1 MICLLPIS
9 FLSKVLVPW
18 AEELGEVTTEAGA
31 APPGEATVTDASL
44 EEEIP
49 EVEDFGNSA
58 YVYKRDYNSAVYSNY
73 ASEYLIFTGGYLGST
88 PFKVYDDSGRQTEG
102 YCMQAHIKAP
112 PAGRDN
118 AVHYVEGTNNATEA
132 DKAAA
137 TALAEFA
144 FGGYATD
151 PNVEC
156 WFNDTTNVEDG
167 GTYGT
172 YLVSDGAG
180 GVRVA
185 RGLMIRGVVYE
196 MSYEQARSITQTA
209 VHATCTI
216 YDSKITSVTARDGNP
231 NVAAAYNKLCTIAN
245 TASAVV
251 ANNNATHDFHEL
263 VVTMNGD
270 GVETAYSSS
279 QKFVLTIYNNKT
291 GAWDTCKST
300 DKLSEDYKDASGNVK
315 MKLVY
320 DSFGICNNL
329 TSSDSGTLHADDP
342 HKTVSYN
349 YNPYKVGNST
359 AHFDYFKVYE
369 ATGNQVDFTVTY
381 DKVTAGTV
389 RKHVPY
395 EGDAAHQV
403 SENVN
408 TFGQT
413 ATITCKYSDLRG
425 KPLKIAYY
433 TEDAMAHAKYYNGT
447 NYAARMYKNADY
459 QDTFVLNSSQRLSK
473 NGSVSLQAESLSHVT
488 LKKSS
493 SNPNCSNNNPLYD
506 LAGTTYTLY
515 TDVNAKNVAKTVSGS
530 NAVLTCNSAGNTN
543 TLEMPIGTYYAKET
557 AVGKG
562 YLKSDQVLGPFILTA
577 ANTVGNPYVI
587 NTTDTP
593 VDDPISVALTK
604 TNNSNVPIKG
614 AVYCIE
620 YYPGIQTYSESEA
633 QTKHTGSVSKWYFE
647 TDANGKVIFLLSPTA
662 SGYNSSPFF
671 TDPMGDRTI
680 PLGTVI
686 MYEKKAP
693 ANYTKSSTHWVFQV
707 RQEGSGGEAWLYGMD
722 NGVEKQYKNGTTV
735 SDTNAPKFSD
745 TPIPVNLT
753 VQKKNGNTAPQ
764 QGSTGDVTLE
774 GAVFGLYVKRDIV
787 DESTGE
793 TKVKA
798 ENYSVDTP
806 LTHSDGT
813 PVIDPTTGKQV
824 VAKAGTAKAIRI
836 SVATGKDGKIDFNGL
851 FPAKNADDYYVV
863 ELCAPKDFYRDKTE
877 HPVDLRDNRTDAEK
891 SNVNYTALSKHL
903 DVTNQPIM
911 QPIHVKKYVPVK
923 DGNTTKIKPL
933 NGAGFSVYLISSL
946 KGDISACKV
955 TNADGSVSYNFKSY
969 DFSNETGEVVTDDGE
984 RVLVTGSGDNDDGEV
999 TSIDLMP
1006 GTYVIVETKT
1016 PEGYETVDPMVVT
1029 LPRYRKDSAG
1039 NFVLDANGDPKIYA
1053 TTSVSPTDMT
1063 IEKYL
1068 KINKKDKSTNEFVL
1082 QNKAK
1087 FSIWDISGADS
1098 SEYSKDPKTYGKQVT
1113 QQRQTENGYT
1123 DVSIFETND
1132 EGFLLLFEAF
1142 KYGEYTIV
1150 EEEAPTG
1157 YDKDD
1162 NITFSVRQDG
1172 IYLWANNQWVKA
1184 TTYSNKVGDTEYE
1197 YWEVDF
1203 YDAPFSLEIAK
1214 ADWETGDWVPNAELT
1229 IYKAMDK
1236 AGHIAIGEDGKPV
1249 VLVARDESGKDVE
1262 AVWVT
1267 SAGIKKF
1274 DKVPSGWYVIRETK
1288 APTEDGY
1295 ATCADKVVYVGNDET
1310 IAPGGKMTISGDETV
1325 YYSFSYD
1332 KDGVTIAN
1340 VAEYEY
1346 NTKNGKVALY
1356 DKPITVE
1363 LSKIDSATEK
1373 ELPGAVLTLYRMDND
1388 GDTKIETWTS
1398 TSESHV
1404 IKYLTPGRYKL
1415 HEDTVPLGYYTTQN
1429 TIEFDVYDSEEIQK
1443 CVMINHPIE
1452 VTFDKQSVNLGGA
1465 SMKGATLALYRVSD
1479 GPAFAT
1485 ATDATTSDASSSDA
1499 TVSDATNSDA
1509 EGLRLV
1515 ERWVS
1520 DGTPHTIKYLTPG
1533 DYRLIEEK
1541 TPYGYTTSNS
1551 IDFSISDQK
1560 AAEAVVMYDEP
1571 IKCYVQIFKHGE
1583 MLTTTEIV
1591 ECEYGKYT
1599 KFKWEDAPI
1608 SQISFDVYDEDDN
1621 LVDTIVTD
1629 ENGTG
1634 ISKELAFGSYKIKER
1649 VPDGWVDNHVVYNVK
1664 FTWLQ
1669 GMTETNLT
1677 ASVTINNESCNTQIN
1692 INKVGEEAVLNN
1704 KGEYEYVEK
1713 PLKGVL
1719 FGVYAKDAIKDYSGK
1734 EIAAADTCVGYAVT
1748 DSNGVASC
1756 DSKLVRG
1763 EYYYKELKTAGP
1775 QYVMD
1780 EDLHPF
1786 TLILANSKISTF
1798 NVNETLPIKNVLAR
1812 GNIKVLKVNKD
1823 GRAPLAGAEFDV
1835 FNADGKIVDHLVT
1848 GADGTAMTKV
1858 LPYGKYS
1865 LRETKAPTG
1874 FVLSKAAFDTEII
1887 ANGDVPLLEITNS
1900 TITKLGS
1907 KGIFIVVGLAVIFA
1921 GLVTVICFKLR
1932 RK

>member
-1 MICLLPIS
+1 MLICLLPITL
-9 FLSKVLVPW
+9 LSKVLVPW
-18 AEELGEVTTEAGA
+18 ADELGEVTTEAGA
-31 APPGEATVTDASL
+31 APPGDATVTDASKDDVWVDISDPIL
-44 EEEIP
+44 TWEEVQMLYAPPAHQESRFPHIHDMYWGYFSGVRATLYCIAVNANDKEYATHGYCYQHGVSTDTYGTVLSAVDGHTEFSQDSYTNIAKALAYAKHWSPMPGVVWNGFTSDGGNNEHTKNDNAVVALSCSYFSGASEETSKASTIYGYGTGYYGNSPRAYIDALNAISYKDLPFLVDGVNGVSKGKRCGVTGRTKADKSEDGLLMSDVLTVDASSDLVWNYAIP
-49 EVEDFGNSA
+49 ANYKFRVYTNAELTQYTDYNAGSTVSLRGGNQFRVYANPIVGNKTVTFDFGNNTK
-58 YVYKRDYNSAVYSNY
+58 YIM
-73 ASEYLIFTGGYLGST
+73 YLTCWVSPGGLQNVVTGDLSFS
-88 PFKVYDDSGRQTEG
+88 PFSFQVEW
-102 YCMQAHIKAP
+102 
-112 PAGRDN
+112 
-118 AVHYVEGTNNATEA
+118 EGT
-132 DKAAA
+132 
-137 TALAEFA
+137 
-144 FGGYATD
+144 
-151 PNVEC
+151 
-156 WFNDTTNVEDG
+156 
-167 GTYGT
+167 
-172 YLVSDGAG
+172 
-180 GVRVA
+180 
-185 RGLMIRGVVYE
+185 
-196 MSYEQARSITQTA
+196 
-209 VHATCTI
+209 
-216 YDSKITSVTARDGNP
+216 
-231 NVAAAYNKLCTIAN
+231 
-245 TASAVV
+245 
-251 ANNNATHDFHEL
+251 
-263 VVTMNGD
+263 
-270 GVETAYSSS
+270 
-279 QKFVLTIYNNKT
+279 
-291 GAWDTCKST
+291 
-300 DKLSEDYKDASGNVK
+300 
-315 MKLVY
+315 
-320 DSFGICNNL
+320 
-329 TSSDSGTLHADDP
+329 
-342 HKTVSYN
+342 
-349 YNPYKVGNST
+349 
-359 AHFDYFKVYE
+359 
-369 ATGNQVDFTVTY
+369 
-381 DKVTAGTV
+381 
-389 RKHVPY
+389 
-395 EGDAAHQV
+395 
-403 SENVN
+403 
-408 TFGQT
+408 
-413 ATITCKYSDLRG
+413 
-425 KPLKIAYY
+425 
-433 TEDAMAHAKYYNGT
+433 
-447 NYAARMYKNADY
+447 
-459 QDTFVLNSSQRLSK
+459 
-473 NGSVSLQAESLSHVT
+473 SHVT
-488 LKKSS
+488 LKKTS

-506 LAGTTYTLY
+506 LAGTQYTVY
-515 TDVNAKNVAKTVSGS
+515 NEDGVTVAKTVSGS

-543 TLEMPIGTYYAKET
+543 TLEMPIGKYVVKET
-557 AVGKG
+557 KAGKG
-562 YLKSDQVLGPFILTA
+562 YQLNKSTIAIELTA
-577 ANTVGNPYVI
+577 SNTVDNPYII
-587 NTTDTP
+587 NTTDKP

-604 TNNSNVPIKG
+604 ENNNKVPIKG

-647 TDANGKVIFLLSPTA
+647 TDANGEVVFLTSPTA
-662 SGYNSSPFF
+662 AGYSSSPFF
-671 TDPMGDRTI
+671 IGALGGRTI

-686 MYEKKAP
+686 MYEEKAP
-693 ANYTKSSTHWVFQV
+693 DNYTKSDKHWVFQV
-707 RQEGSGGEAWLYGMD
+707 RQASDDLAYMYGMD
-722 NGVEKQYKNGTTV
+722 NGVEKCYDGVNV

-753 VQKKNGNTAPQ
+753 VQKKNGNPTPQ
-764 QGSTGDVTLE
+764 QGSIGDVTLE
-774 GAVFGLYVKRDIV
+774 GAVFALYAQRDVV
-787 DESTGE
+787 DTATGE
-793 TKVKA
+793 IKA
-798 ENYSVDTP
+798 RDEKYTVNTP
-806 LTHSDGT
+806 LTHKDGT

-824 VAKAGTAKAIRI
+824 IAKAGDSKPLQI
-836 SVATGKDGKIDFNGL
+836 SETTGVDGKITFKDIFT
-851 FPAKNADDYYVV
+851 AKNADDYYVV
-863 ELCAPKDFYRDKTE
+863 ELCAPKDFYRDKAK
-877 HPVDLRDNRTDAEK
+877 HSVDLRDNRTDAEK

-903 DVTNQPIM
+903 DVTDQPIK
-911 QPIHVKKYVPVK
+911 QPIHVKKYTPVK
-923 DGNTTKIKPL
+923 VGNTTEIKPL

-946 KGDISACKV
+946 KGDVSSCKIM
-955 TNADGSVSYNFKSY
+955 NADGSISYNFKSY

-1006 GTYVIVETKT
+1006 GTYVVVETQT

-1029 LPRYRKDSAG
+1029 LPRYRKD
-1039 NFVLDANGDPKIYA
+1039 ANGNIVKDNNDDPRIYA
-1053 TTSVSPTDMT
+1053 TTSVSPTDGP

-1068 KINKKDKSTNEFVL
+1068 KINKKDKSTSEFVF
-1082 QNKAK
+1082 QNRAK
-1087 FSIWDISGADS
+1087 FSIWNISGTNT

-1113 QQRQTENGYT
+1113 QQRQTETGYT
-1123 DVSIFETND
+1123 DVSTFETND
-1132 EGFLLLFEAF
+1132 EGYLMLFEPF
-1142 KYGEYTIV
+1142 KYGEYAIV
-1150 EEEAPTG
+1150 EEEAPVG
-1157 YDKDD
+1157 FDKAEP
-1162 NITFSVRQDG
+1162 IIFSVRQDG
-1172 IYLWANNQWVKA
+1172 VYLWVNNSWEKA
-1184 TTYSNKVGDTEYE
+1184 AVYTNATGETEYE

-1203 YDAPFSLEIAK
+1203 YDAPFSLEVAK
-1214 ADWETGDWVPNAELT
+1214 ADWETGKWVPNAELT
-1229 IYKAMDK
+1229 IYKALDK
-1236 AGHIAIGEDGKPV
+1236 AGHVALDESGNPV
-1249 VLVARDESGKDVE
+1249 ILEARDESGKTVK

-1267 SAGIKKF
+1267 AGGIKKF

-1465 SMKGATLALYRVSD
+1465 SVKGATLALYRVSD

-1509 EGLRLV
+1509 EGLQLV

-1541 TPYGYTTSNS
+1541 TPYGCTTSNS

-1599 KFKWEDAPI
+1599 KFKWEDAPM
-1608 SQISFDVYDEDDN
+1608 SQISFDVYDEDGN

-1692 INKVGEEAVLNN
+1692 INKVGEEAVLNS

-1719 FGVYAKDAIKDYSGK
+1719 FGIYAKDAIKDYSGK

-1848 GADGTAMTKV
+1848 GTDGTAMTKV

-1874 FVLSKAAFDTEII
+1874 FVLSKATFDTEII

>member
-1 MICLLPIS
+1 MKSKKKKRLLILIGILMVCLLPIS

-31 APPGEATVTDASL
+31 APPGDATVTDAANDPAIDVGRTLLSGIQNGSVKYTDLSVEQAVQVVKAILCSKEDFAWFCSL
-44 EEEIP
+44 DDSQAKKIFSVDKRRIQFEFETLMKDNTDMSFVKDMS
-49 EVEDFGNSA
+49 VEDYDKFFGTTEGKSVISTVMNGKTVDATAAADGGFNMNITSCAPGHEGILQILPLGKHYVHCIEGGHYVSGSNKPPYGWMEVNGSKFYLMCGNDNKEINSFFA
-58 YVYKRDYNSAVYSNY
+58 FSTKSIEAEEWEISVAFPSATQMYFDYYWTKKGGAQPSNEVPDRDFHDALGKLM
-73 ASEYLIFTGGYLGST
+73 EGEGST
-88 PFKVYDDSGRQTEG
+88 SSYNGKSYAYPGSWNDVIRSERYKVFD
-102 YCMQAHIKAP
+102 
-112 PAGRDN
+112 
-118 AVHYVEGTNNATEA
+118 A
-132 DKAAA
+132 D
-137 TALAEFA
+137 
-144 FGGYATD
+144 
-151 PNVEC
+151 
-156 WFNDTTNVEDG
+156 
-167 GTYGT
+167 
-172 YLVSDGAG
+172 
-180 GVRVA
+180 
-185 RGLMIRGVVYE
+185 
-196 MSYEQARSITQTA
+196 
-209 VHATCTI
+209 
-216 YDSKITSVTARDGNP
+216 
-231 NVAAAYNKLCTIAN
+231 
-245 TASAVV
+245 
-251 ANNNATHDFHEL
+251 
-263 VVTMNGD
+263 
-270 GVETAYSSS
+270 
-279 QKFVLTIYNNKT
+279 T
-291 GAWDTCKST
+291 GA
-300 DKLSEDYKDASGNVK
+300 E
-315 MKLVY
+315 
-320 DSFGICNNL
+320 
-329 TSSDSGTLHADDP
+329 
-342 HKTVSYN
+342 
-349 YNPYKVGNST
+349 
-359 AHFDYFKVYE
+359 
-369 ATGNQVDFTVTY
+369 
-381 DKVTAGTV
+381 
-389 RKHVPY
+389 
-395 EGDAAHQV
+395 
-403 SENVN
+403 
-408 TFGQT
+408 
-413 ATITCKYSDLRG
+413 
-425 KPLKIAYY
+425 
-433 TEDAMAHAKYYNGT
+433 
-447 NYAARMYKNADY
+447 
-459 QDTFVLNSSQRLSK
+459 LNSSSLLEMSVVDGQQITHKLRFETGTSYFGTTITVPQGTVFHYYQGANQYDVVGGQRVTVPNGTIGYFYAPLST
-473 NGSVSLQAESLSHVT
+473 NGVIAAETVSAGWYVETTYRFECKGKPVQISTGKRLPVQQLLCPITKQPSLNFSIKAATTSHVT

-506 LAGTTYTLY
+506 LAGTQYTLY
-515 TDVNAKNVAKTVSGS
+515 TDVNATNVAKTVSGS

-543 TLEMPIGTYYAKET
+543 TLEMPIGTYYAKEMK
-557 AVGKG
+557 AGKG
-562 YLKSDQVLGPFILTA
+562 YLKSDQILGPFILTA
-577 ANTVGNPYVI
+577 ANTVDNPYVI

-686 MYEKKAP
+686 MYEEKAP
-693 ANYTKSSTHWVFQV
+693 ENYTKSSTHWVFQV
-707 RQEGSGGEAWLYGMD
+707 RQEGSGGEAWLYGME
-722 NGVEKQYKNGTTV
+722 GGTEKRYDNGTTV

-753 VQKKNGNTAPQ
+753 VQKKNGNPSPA

-798 ENYSVDTP
+798 ENYSVGTP

-836 SVATGKDGKIDFNGL
+836 SVATGKDGKISFNEL

-863 ELCAPKDFYRDKTE
+863 ELCAPKDFYRDKAE
-877 HPVDLRDNRTDAEK
+877 HSVDLRDNRTDAEK
-891 SNVNYTALSKHL
+891 SDVNYTALSKHL

-923 DGNTTKIKPL
+923 DGNTTKIEPL

-1053 TTSVSPTDMT
+1053 TTSVSPTDMQ

-1172 IYLWANNQWVKA
+1172 IYLWARNQWVKA
-1184 TTYSNKVGDTEYE
+1184 ETYSNKVGDTEYDF
-1197 YWEVDF
+1197 WEVNF

-1262 AVWVT
+1262 AAWVT
-1267 SAGIKKF
+1267 SAGIKRF

-1288 APTEDGY
+1288 TPTQEGY
-1295 ATCADKVVYVGNDET
+1295 ATCPDRVVYVGNDET
-1310 IAPGGKMTISGDETV
+1310 IAPNGKMTISGDETV
-1325 YYSFSYD
+1325 YFSFTYD
-1332 KDGVTIAN
+1332 DDGVTIAN
-1340 VAEYEY
+1340 VPEYEAD
-1346 NTKNGKVALY
+1346 TKNGKVALY

-1363 LSKIDSATEK
+1363 ISKIDAATEK
-1373 ELPGAVLTLYRMDND
+1373 ELPGAVLTLYRVDED
-1388 GDTKIETWTS
+1388 EDTVIETWTS
-1398 TSESHV
+1398 TETSHV
-1404 IKYLTPGRYKL
+1404 VKYLTPGRYKL
-1415 HEDTVPLGYYTTQN
+1415 HEDTVPLGYYTTEN
-1429 TIEFDVYDSEEIQK
+1429 TIEFDVSNTEEIQK
-1443 CVMINHPIE
+1443 CVMVNHPIE
-1452 VTFDKQSVNLGGA
+1452 VTFDKQSINLGGT
-1465 SMKGATLALYRVSD
+1465 SLPGATLALYRISE

-1485 ATDATTSDASSSDA
+1485 ATDATASDASSSDA
-1499 TVSDATNSDA
+1499 TVSDASNSDA
-1509 EGLRLV
+1509 DGLQLV
-1515 ERWVS
+1515 KRWVT
-1520 DGTPHTIKYLTPG
+1520 DGKPYTIKYLTPG

-1541 TPYGYTTSNS
+1541 TPEGYTTAAS
-1551 IDFSISDQK
+1551 IDFNISDQK
-1560 AAEAVVMYDEP
+1560 AAEAIVMYDEP

-1583 MLTTTEIV
+1583 MLTKTEIV
-1591 ECEYGKYT
+1591 DCEYGKYT
-1599 KFKWEDAPI
+1599 KFKWEDAPM
-1608 SQISFDVYDEDDN
+1608 SQISFDVYDEDGN
-1621 LVDTIVTD
+1621 LVDTVVTN

-1634 ISKELAFGSYKIKER
+1634 VSKDLAFGSYKIKER
-1649 VPDGWVDNHVVYNVK
+1649 VPDGWVDKHVVYNVK

-1677 ASVTINNESCNTQIN
+1677 ASVTVNNESCNTQIN
-1692 INKVGEEAVLNN
+1692 INKVGEEAVLNS

-1719 FGVYAKDAIKDYSGK
+1719 FGIYAKDAIKDYSGK

-1848 GADGTAMTKV
+1848 GTDGTAMTKV

-1874 FVLSKAAFDTEII
+1874 FVLSKATFDTEII

>member
-1 MICLLPIS
+1 MKSKKKKRLLILIGILMICLLPIS

-18 AEELGEVTTEAGA
+18 AEELGEVTTEANA
-31 APPGEATVTDASL
+31 APPGDATVTDAANDTVIDAGRTLLSGIQNGSIKYTDLSVEQAVQVVKAILCSKEDFAWFCSL
-44 EEEIP
+44 DDSQAKKIFSVDKRRIQFEFETLMKDNTDMSFVKDMS
-49 EVEDFGNSA
+49 VEDYDKFFGTTEGKSVISTVMNGKTVDATAAADGGFNMNITSCAPGHEGILQILPLGKHYVHCIEGGHYVSGSNKPPYGWMEVNGSKFYLMCGNDNKEINSFFA
-58 YVYKRDYNSAVYSNY
+58 FSTKSIEAEEWEISVAFPSATQMYFDYYWTKKGGAQPSNEVPDRDFHDALGKLMEGV
-73 ASEYLIFTGGYLGST
+73 GST
-88 PFKVYDDSGRQTEG
+88 SSYNGKSYAYPGSWNDVIRSERYKVFD
-102 YCMQAHIKAP
+102 
-112 PAGRDN
+112 
-118 AVHYVEGTNNATEA
+118 A
-132 DKAAA
+132 D
-137 TALAEFA
+137 
-144 FGGYATD
+144 
-151 PNVEC
+151 
-156 WFNDTTNVEDG
+156 
-167 GTYGT
+167 
-172 YLVSDGAG
+172 
-180 GVRVA
+180 
-185 RGLMIRGVVYE
+185 
-196 MSYEQARSITQTA
+196 
-209 VHATCTI
+209 
-216 YDSKITSVTARDGNP
+216 
-231 NVAAAYNKLCTIAN
+231 
-245 TASAVV
+245 
-251 ANNNATHDFHEL
+251 
-263 VVTMNGD
+263 
-270 GVETAYSSS
+270 
-279 QKFVLTIYNNKT
+279 T
-291 GAWDTCKST
+291 GA
-300 DKLSEDYKDASGNVK
+300 E
-315 MKLVY
+315 
-320 DSFGICNNL
+320 
-329 TSSDSGTLHADDP
+329 
-342 HKTVSYN
+342 
-349 YNPYKVGNST
+349 
-359 AHFDYFKVYE
+359 
-369 ATGNQVDFTVTY
+369 
-381 DKVTAGTV
+381 
-389 RKHVPY
+389 
-395 EGDAAHQV
+395 
-403 SENVN
+403 
-408 TFGQT
+408 
-413 ATITCKYSDLRG
+413 
-425 KPLKIAYY
+425 
-433 TEDAMAHAKYYNGT
+433 
-447 NYAARMYKNADY
+447 
-459 QDTFVLNSSQRLSK
+459 LNSSSLLEMSVVDGQQITHKLRFETGTSYFGTTITVPQGTVFHYYQGANQYDVVGGQRVTVPNGTIGYFYAPLST
-473 NGSVSLQAESLSHVT
+473 NGVIAAETVSAGWYVETTYRFECKGKPVQISTGKRLPVQQLLCPITKQPSLNFSIKAATTSHVA

-493 SNPNCSNNNPLYD
+493 SNPTCSNNNPLYD
-506 LAGTTYTLY
+506 LAGTQYTIY
-515 TDVNAKNVAKTVSGS
+515 NQDGVTVAKTISGN

-543 TLEMPIGTYYAKET
+543 TLEMPIGKYVVKET
-557 AVGKG
+557 KAGKG
-562 YLKSDQVLGPFILTA
+562 YLLDKSTIAIELTA
-577 ANTVGNPYVI
+577 SNTTDNPYVI
-587 NTTDTP
+587 NTTDKP

-604 TNNSNVPIKG
+604 ENNNKVPIKG

-647 TDANGKVIFLLSPTA
+647 TDANGEVVFLSSLTA
-662 SGYNSSPFF
+662 AGYSSSPFF
-671 TDPMGDRTI
+671 TGALGGRTI

-686 MYEKKAP
+686 MYEEKAP
-693 ANYTKSSTHWVFQV
+693 DNYTKSDKHWVFQV
-707 RQEGSGGEAWLYGMD
+707 RQASDDLAYMYGMD
-722 NGVEKQYKNGTTV
+722 NGVEKCYDGVNV
-735 SDTNAPKFSD
+735 SDTNAPKFTD
-745 TPIPVNLT
+745 TYIPVNLT
-753 VQKKNGNTAPQ
+753 VQKKNGNPTPQ

-824 VAKAGTAKAIRI
+824 IAKAGTAKAIRI
-836 SVATGKDGKIDFNGL
+836 STVTGKDGKISFNGL

-863 ELCAPKDFYRDKTE
+863 ELCAPKDFYRDKAE

-891 SNVNYTALSKHL
+891 SDVNYTALSKHL
-903 DVTNQPIM
+903 DVTNRPIM

-923 DGNTTKIKPL
+923 DGNTTKIEPL

-969 DFSNETGEVVTDDGE
+969 DFSNETGEVITDDGE

-1016 PEGYETVDPMVVT
+1016 PEGYETVDPTVVT

-1053 TTSVSPTDMT
+1053 TTSVSPTDMQ

-1172 IYLWANNQWVKA
+1172 IYLWARNQWVKA
-1184 TTYSNKVGDTEYE
+1184 ETYSNKVGDTEYDF
-1197 YWEVDF
+1197 WEVNF

-1267 SAGIKKF
+1267 SAGIKRF

-1288 APTEDGY
+1288 TPTQEGY
-1295 ATCADKVVYVGNDET
+1295 ATCPDRVVYVGNDET
-1310 IAPGGKMTISGDETV
+1310 IAPNGKMTISGDETV
-1325 YYSFSYD
+1325 YFSFTYD
-1332 KDGVTIAN
+1332 DDGVTIAN
-1340 VAEYEY
+1340 VPEYEAD
-1346 NTKNGKVALY
+1346 TKNGKVALY

-1363 LSKIDSATEK
+1363 ISKIDAATEK
-1373 ELPGAVLTLYRMDND
+1373 ELPGAVLTLYRVDED
-1388 GDTKIETWTS
+1388 EDTVIETWTS
-1398 TSESHV
+1398 TKTSHV
-1404 IKYLTPGRYKL
+1404 VKYLTPGRYKL
-1415 HEDTVPLGYYTTQN
+1415 HEDTVPLGYYTTEN
-1429 TIEFDVYDSEEIQK
+1429 TIEFDVSNTEEIQK
-1443 CVMINHPIE
+1443 CVMVNHPIE
-1452 VTFDKQSVNLGGA
+1452 VTFDKQSVNLGGT
-1465 SMKGATLALYRVSD
+1465 SLPGATLALYRISE

-1485 ATDATTSDASSSDA
+1485 ATDATASDASSSDA
-1499 TVSDATNSDA
+1499 TVSDASNSDA
-1509 EGLRLV
+1509 DGLQLV
-1515 ERWVS
+1515 KRWVT
-1520 DGTPHTIKYLTPG
+1520 DGKPYTIKYLTPG

-1541 TPYGYTTSNS
+1541 TPEGYTTAAS
-1551 IDFSISDQK
+1551 IDFNISDQK
-1560 AAEAVVMYDEP
+1560 AAEAIVMYDEP

-1583 MLTTTEIV
+1583 MLTKTEIV
-1591 ECEYGKYT
+1591 DCEYGKYT
-1599 KFKWEDAPI
+1599 KFKWEDAPM
-1608 SQISFDVYDEDDN
+1608 SQISFDVYDEDGN
-1621 LVDTIVTD
+1621 LVDTIVTN

-1634 ISKELAFGSYKIKER
+1634 VSKELAFGSYKIKER
-1649 VPDGWVDNHVVYNVK
+1649 VPDGWVDKHVVYNVK

-1669 GMTETNLT
+1669 DMTETNLT
-1677 ASVTINNESCNTQIN
+1677 ASVTVNNESCNTQVN
-1692 INKVGEEAVLNN
+1692 INKVGEEAVLNST
-1704 KGEYEYVEK
+1704 GEYEYVEK

-1719 FGVYAKDAIKDYSGK
+1719 FGIYAKDAIKDYSGK

-1874 FVLSKAAFDTEII
+1874 FVLSKATFDTEII

>member
-1 MICLLPIS
+1 MKSKKKKRLLILIGILMICLLPIS

-31 APPGEATVTDASL
+31 APPGDATVTDAANDTVIDAGRTLLSGIQNGSIKYTDLSVEQAVQVVKAILCSKEDFAWFCSL
-44 EEEIP
+44 DDSQAKKIFSVDKRRIQFEFETLMKDNTDMSFVKDMS
-49 EVEDFGNSA
+49 VEDYDKFFGTTEGKSVISTVMNGKTVDATAAADGGFNMNITSCAPGHEGILQILPLGKHYVHCIEGGHYVSGSNKPPYGWMEVNGSKFYLMCGNDNKEINSFFA
-58 YVYKRDYNSAVYSNY
+58 FSTKSIEAEEWEISVAFPSATQMYFDYYWTKKGGAQPSNEVPDRDFHDALGKLM
-73 ASEYLIFTGGYLGST
+73 EGEGST
-88 PFKVYDDSGRQTEG
+88 SSYNGKSYAYPGSWNDVIRSERYKVFDADTGAELNSGSLLEMSVVDGQQITHKLRFETGTSYFGTTITVPQGTVFHYYQGANQYDVVGGQRVTVPNGTIG
-102 YCMQAHIKAP
+102 YFYAPLSTNGVIAAETVSAGWYVETTYRFECKGKPVQISTGKRLPVQQLLCPITKQPSLNFSIKA
-112 PAGRDN
+112 
-118 AVHYVEGTNNATEA
+118 AT
-132 DKAAA
+132 
-137 TALAEFA
+137 T
-144 FGGYATD
+144 
-151 PNVEC
+151 
-156 WFNDTTNVEDG
+156 
-167 GTYGT
+167 
-172 YLVSDGAG
+172 
-180 GVRVA
+180 
-185 RGLMIRGVVYE
+185 
-196 MSYEQARSITQTA
+196 
-209 VHATCTI
+209 
-216 YDSKITSVTARDGNP
+216 
-231 NVAAAYNKLCTIAN
+231 
-245 TASAVV
+245 
-251 ANNNATHDFHEL
+251 
-263 VVTMNGD
+263 
-270 GVETAYSSS
+270 
-279 QKFVLTIYNNKT
+279 
-291 GAWDTCKST
+291 
-300 DKLSEDYKDASGNVK
+300 
-315 MKLVY
+315 
-320 DSFGICNNL
+320 
-329 TSSDSGTLHADDP
+329 
-342 HKTVSYN
+342 
-349 YNPYKVGNST
+349 
-359 AHFDYFKVYE
+359 
-369 ATGNQVDFTVTY
+369 
-381 DKVTAGTV
+381 
-389 RKHVPY
+389 
-395 EGDAAHQV
+395 
-403 SENVN
+403 
-408 TFGQT
+408 
-413 ATITCKYSDLRG
+413 
-425 KPLKIAYY
+425 
-433 TEDAMAHAKYYNGT
+433 
-447 NYAARMYKNADY
+447 
-459 QDTFVLNSSQRLSK
+459 
-473 NGSVSLQAESLSHVT
+473 SHVA

-506 LAGTTYTLY
+506 LAGTQYTVY
-515 TDVNAKNVAKTVSGS
+515 NQDGTPATTIAGTP
-530 NAVLTCNSAGNTN
+530 AILTCKSDGTTN
-543 TLEMPIGTYYAKET
+543 MLEMSIGSYKVKET
-557 AVGKG
+557 KVGKG
-562 YLKSDQVLGPFILTA
+562 YLLNKNEIPITLTA
-577 ANTVGNPYVI
+577 DNTVDNPLVI
-587 NTTDTP
+587 NTTDQP
-593 VDDPISVALTK
+593 VDDPISVILK
-604 TNNSNVPIKG
+604 KENDKNVAIKG

-647 TDANGKVIFLLSPTA
+647 TDANGKVSFDLSPTA
-662 SGYNSSPFF
+662 SGYISSPFY
-671 TDPMGDRTI
+671 TNPLGGRTI

-693 ANYTKSSTHWVFQV
+693 ENYTKSSTHWVFQV
-707 RQEGSGGEAWLYGMD
+707 RQEGSGGEAWLYGME
-722 NGVEKQYKNGTTV
+722 GGTEKRYDDGTTV
-735 SDTNAPKFSD
+735 SDTNAPKFTD
-745 TPIPVNLT
+745 TYIPVNLT
-753 VQKKNGNTAPQ
+753 VQKKNGNPTPQ
-764 QGSTGDVTLE
+764 QGSAGDATLE

-824 VAKAGTAKAIRI
+824 IAKAGTAKAIRI
-836 SVATGKDGKIDFNGL
+836 SVATGKDGKISFNEL

-863 ELCAPKDFYRDKTE
+863 ELCAPKDFYRDKAE
-877 HPVDLRDNRTDAEK
+877 HSVDLRDNRTDAEK
-891 SNVNYTALSKHL
+891 NDVNYTALSKHL

-923 DGNTTKIKPL
+923 DGNTTKIEPL

-1053 TTSVSPTDMT
+1053 TTSVSPTDMQ

-1172 IYLWANNQWVKA
+1172 IYLWARNQWVKA
-1184 TTYSNKVGDTEYE
+1184 ETYSNKVGDTEYDF
-1197 YWEVDF
+1197 WEVNF

-1267 SAGIKKF
+1267 SAGIKRF

-1288 APTEDGY
+1288 TPTQEGY
-1295 ATCADKVVYVGNDET
+1295 ATCPDRVVYVGNDET
-1310 IAPGGKMTISGDETV
+1310 IAPNGKMTISGDETV
-1325 YYSFSYD
+1325 YFSFTYD
-1332 KDGVTIAN
+1332 DDGVTIAN
-1340 VAEYEY
+1340 VPEYEAD
-1346 NTKNGKVALY
+1346 TKNGKVALY
-1356 DKPITVE
+1356 DKPITVKI
-1363 LSKIDSATEK
+1363 SKIDAATEK
-1373 ELPGAVLTLYRMDND
+1373 ELPGAVLTLYRVDED
-1388 GDTKIETWTS
+1388 EDTVIETWTS
-1398 TSESHV
+1398 TKTSHV
-1404 IKYLTPGRYKL
+1404 VKYLTPGRYKL
-1415 HEDTVPLGYYTTQN
+1415 HEDTVPLGYYTTEN
-1429 TIEFDVYDSEEIQK
+1429 TIEFDISNTEEIQK
-1443 CVMINHPIE
+1443 CVMVNHPIE
-1452 VTFDKQSVNLGGA
+1452 VTFDKQSINLGGT
-1465 SMKGATLALYRVSD
+1465 SLPGATLALYRISE

-1485 ATDATTSDASSSDA
+1485 ATDATASDASSSDA
-1499 TVSDATNSDA
+1499 TVSDASNSDA
-1509 EGLRLV
+1509 DGLQLV
-1515 ERWVS
+1515 KRWVT
-1520 DGTPHTIKYLTPG
+1520 DGKPYTIKYLTPG

-1541 TPYGYTTSNS
+1541 TPEGYTTAAS
-1551 IDFSISDQK
+1551 IDFNISDQK

-1583 MLTTTEIV
+1583 MLTKTEIV
-1591 ECEYGKYT
+1591 DCEYGKYT
-1599 KFKWEDAPI
+1599 KFKWEDAPM
-1608 SQISFDVYDEDDN
+1608 SQISFDVYDENDN
-1621 LVDTIVTD
+1621 LVDTIVTN

-1634 ISKELAFGSYKIKER
+1634 VSTDLAFGSYKIKER
-1649 VPDGWVDNHVVYNVK
+1649 VPDGWVDKHVVYNVK

-1677 ASVTINNESCNTQIN
+1677 ASVTVNNESCNTQVN
-1692 INKVGEEAVLNN
+1692 INKVGEEAVLNST
-1704 KGEYEYVEK
+1704 GEYEYVEK

-1719 FGVYAKDAIKDYSGK
+1719 FGIYAKDAIKDYSGK

-1874 FVLSKAAFDTEII
+1874 FVLSKATFDTEII

>member
-9 FLSKVLVPW
+9 FLSKALVPW

-31 APPGEATVTDASL
+31 APPGEATVTDAANDTVIDAGRTLLSGIQNGSIKYTDLSVEQAVQVVKAILCSKEDFAWFCSL
-44 EEEIP
+44 DDSQAKKIFSVDKRRIQFEFETLMKDNTDMSFVKDMS
-49 EVEDFGNSA
+49 VEDYDKFFGTTEGKSVISTVMNGKTVDATAAADGGFNMNITSCAPGHEGILQILPLGKHYVHCIEGGLYVSGSNKPPYGWMEVNGSKFYLMCGNDNREINSFFA
-58 YVYKRDYNSAVYSNY
+58 FSTKSIEAEEWEISVAFPSATQMYFDYYWTKKGGAQPSNEVPDRDFHDALGKLMEGV
-73 ASEYLIFTGGYLGST
+73 GST
-88 PFKVYDDSGRQTEG
+88 SSYNGKSYAYPGSWNDVIRSERYKVFD
-102 YCMQAHIKAP
+102 
-112 PAGRDN
+112 
-118 AVHYVEGTNNATEA
+118 A
-132 DKAAA
+132 D
-137 TALAEFA
+137 
-144 FGGYATD
+144 
-151 PNVEC
+151 
-156 WFNDTTNVEDG
+156 
-167 GTYGT
+167 
-172 YLVSDGAG
+172 
-180 GVRVA
+180 
-185 RGLMIRGVVYE
+185 
-196 MSYEQARSITQTA
+196 
-209 VHATCTI
+209 
-216 YDSKITSVTARDGNP
+216 
-231 NVAAAYNKLCTIAN
+231 
-245 TASAVV
+245 
-251 ANNNATHDFHEL
+251 
-263 VVTMNGD
+263 
-270 GVETAYSSS
+270 
-279 QKFVLTIYNNKT
+279 T
-291 GAWDTCKST
+291 GA
-300 DKLSEDYKDASGNVK
+300 E
-315 MKLVY
+315 
-320 DSFGICNNL
+320 
-329 TSSDSGTLHADDP
+329 
-342 HKTVSYN
+342 
-349 YNPYKVGNST
+349 
-359 AHFDYFKVYE
+359 
-369 ATGNQVDFTVTY
+369 
-381 DKVTAGTV
+381 
-389 RKHVPY
+389 
-395 EGDAAHQV
+395 
-403 SENVN
+403 
-408 TFGQT
+408 
-413 ATITCKYSDLRG
+413 
-425 KPLKIAYY
+425 
-433 TEDAMAHAKYYNGT
+433 
-447 NYAARMYKNADY
+447 
-459 QDTFVLNSSQRLSK
+459 LNSSSLLEMSVVDGQQITHKLRFETGTSYFGTTITVPQGTVFHYYQGANQYDVVGGQRVTVPNGTIGYFYAPLST
-473 NGSVSLQAESLSHVT
+473 NGVIAAETVSAGWYVETTYRFECKGKPVQISTGKRLPVQQLLCPITKQPSLNFSIKAATTSHVA
-488 LKKSS
+488 LKKTS

-515 TDVNAKNVAKTVSGS
+515 NATTNAVAKTISGNDAILVCDS
-530 NAVLTCNSAGNTN
+530 NGNTA
-543 TLEMPIGTYYAKET
+543 TLEMPLGTYYAKET

-562 YLKSDQVLGPFILTA
+562 YLIKSEPLPQFELTA
-577 ANTVGNPYVI
+577 ANTADNPYVI
-587 NTTDTP
+587 NTTDRPTM
-593 VDDPISVALTK
+593 DPITVALTK
-604 TNNSNVPIKG
+604 TTNTSKPIKG

-647 TDANGKVIFLLSPTA
+647 TDSSGKVRFASSSTANGYTSSEFFK
-662 SGYNSSPFF
+662 NSL
-671 TDPMGDRTI
+671 GVRII
-680 PLGTVI
+680 PLGTVV
-686 MYEKKAP
+686 MYEEKAP
-693 ANYTKSSTHWVFQV
+693 NNYTKSETRWVFQV
-707 RQEGSGGEAWLYGMD
+707 KQEGSGGAAYLYGLD
-722 NGVEKQYKNGTTV
+722 KSGAEVKYTNGTTV
-735 SDTNAPKFSD
+735 SDTNAPNFTES
-745 TPIPVNLT
+745 PIHVRLPLVKAYT
-753 VQKKNGNTAPQ
+753 DKNPQ
-764 QGSTGDVTLE
+764 QGDYGDTSVA
-774 GAVFGLYVKRDIV
+774 GAVFALYAERDIV
-787 DESTGE
+787 DVSTGE
-793 TKVKA
+793 TVVKA
-798 ENYSVDTP
+798 ETYTVDTP
-806 LTHSDGT
+806 LKFDDGT
-813 PVIDPTTGKQV
+813 PVTDPTTGKQV
-824 VAKAGTAKAIRI
+824 IAKAGTPKVIKI
-836 SVATGKDGKIDFNGL
+836 SAPTDKDGKTEMNNI
-851 FPAKNADDYYVV
+851 FPAKNADDYYVM
-863 ELCAPKDFYRDKTE
+863 EICAPKDFYRDKAE
-877 HPVDLRDNRTDAEK
+877 HSVDLRDGRTDQQKLTVNYDEYTAKTFTISNRT
-891 SNVNYTALSKHL
+891 
-903 DVTNQPIM
+903 IM
-911 QPIHVKKYVPVK
+911 QPIHVKKYTPVK
-923 DGNTTKIKPL
+923 VGNTTEIKPL

-946 KGDISACKV
+946 KGDVSSCKIM
-955 TNADGSVSYNFKSY
+955 NADGSISYNFKSY

-1006 GTYVIVETKT
+1006 GTYVVVETQT

-1029 LPRYRKDSAG
+1029 LPRYRKD
-1039 NFVLDANGDPKIYA
+1039 ANGNIVKDNNDDPRIYA
-1053 TTSVSPTDMT
+1053 TTSVSPTDGP

-1068 KINKKDKSTNEFVL
+1068 KINKKDKSTSEFVF
-1082 QNKAK
+1082 QNRAK
-1087 FSIWDISGADS
+1087 FSIWNISGTNT

-1113 QQRQTENGYT
+1113 QQRQTETGYT
-1123 DVSIFETND
+1123 DVSTFETND
-1132 EGFLLLFEAF
+1132 EGYLMLFEPF
-1142 KYGEYTIV
+1142 KYGEYAIV
-1150 EEEAPTG
+1150 EEEAPVG
-1157 YDKDD
+1157 FDKAEP
-1162 NITFSVRQDG
+1162 IIFSVRQDG
-1172 IYLWANNQWVKA
+1172 VYLWVNNSWEKA
-1184 TTYSNKVGDTEYE
+1184 AVYTNATGETEYE

-1203 YDAPFSLEIAK
+1203 YDAPFSLEVAK
-1214 ADWETGDWVPNAELT
+1214 ADWETGKWVPNAELT
-1229 IYKAMDK
+1229 IYKALDK
-1236 AGHIAIGEDGKPV
+1236 AGHVALDESGNPV
-1249 VLVARDESGKDVE
+1249 ILEARDESGKIVK

-1267 SAGIKKF
+1267 AGGIKKF

-1295 ATCADKVVYVGNDET
+1295 ATCVDKVVYVGNDET

-1340 VAEYEY
+1340 VAKYEY

-1465 SMKGATLALYRVSD
+1465 SVKGATLALYRVSD

-1485 ATDATTSDASSSDA
+1485 ATDATASDASNSDA
-1499 TVSDATNSDA
+1499 TVRDATNSDA
-1509 EGLRLV
+1509 EGLQLV

-1599 KFKWEDAPI
+1599 KFKWEDAPM
-1608 SQISFDVYDEDDN
+1608 SQISFDVYDEYGN

-1677 ASVTINNESCNTQIN
+1677 ASVTVNNESCNTQIN
-1692 INKVGEEAVLNN
+1692 INKVGEEAVLNS

-1719 FGVYAKDAIKDYSGK
+1719 FGIYAKDAIKDYSGK

-1848 GADGTAMTKV
+1848 GTDGTAMTKV

-1874 FVLSKAAFDTEII
+1874 FVLSKATFDTEII

-1907 KGIFIVVGLAVIFA
+1907 TDIFVIVGLAIVFA
-1921 GLVTVICFKLR
+1921 GLLTVICFKLR

>member
-1 MICLLPIS
+1 MKSKKKKRLLILIGVMLICLLPITL
-9 FLSKVLVPW
+9 LSKVLVPW
-18 AEELGEVTTEAGA
+18 ADELGEVTTEAGA
-31 APPGEATVTDASL
+31 APPGDATVTDAVTDEKEGQLVNISDPILSWKEVQLLYAPQPHQETQFPHIHDFYYGRFYKTSSDYVQATLYCIAINASDKAYATHGYCYQHGVSTDNYGTVLSAVDGHSQFTSQDSYTNIAKALAYAKHWSPMPGVAWNGFTSDGGDNEHTKNDNAVVALACSYFSGASEETSKASTIYGYGTGYYGNSPRAYIDALNAISYKDLPFLVDGVNNVSKGKKCGITGRTKADKSEGGLLMSDVLTVDASSDLEWRYAIPNNYKFRVYTNAELTQYTDYNAGSTVSL
-44 EEEIP
+44 RGGSKFRVYANPIIGNKT
-49 EVEDFGNSA
+49 VTFDFGNNTK
-58 YVYKRDYNSAVYSNY
+58 YIM
-73 ASEYLIFTGGYLGST
+73 YLTCWVSPGGLQNVVTGDLSFS
-88 PFKVYDDSGRQTEG
+88 PFSFQLEW
-102 YCMQAHIKAP
+102 
-112 PAGRDN
+112 
-118 AVHYVEGTNNATEA
+118 EGT
-132 DKAAA
+132 
-137 TALAEFA
+137 
-144 FGGYATD
+144 
-151 PNVEC
+151 
-156 WFNDTTNVEDG
+156 
-167 GTYGT
+167 
-172 YLVSDGAG
+172 
-180 GVRVA
+180 
-185 RGLMIRGVVYE
+185 
-196 MSYEQARSITQTA
+196 
-209 VHATCTI
+209 
-216 YDSKITSVTARDGNP
+216 
-231 NVAAAYNKLCTIAN
+231 
-245 TASAVV
+245 
-251 ANNNATHDFHEL
+251 
-263 VVTMNGD
+263 
-270 GVETAYSSS
+270 
-279 QKFVLTIYNNKT
+279 
-291 GAWDTCKST
+291 
-300 DKLSEDYKDASGNVK
+300 
-315 MKLVY
+315 
-320 DSFGICNNL
+320 
-329 TSSDSGTLHADDP
+329 
-342 HKTVSYN
+342 
-349 YNPYKVGNST
+349 
-359 AHFDYFKVYE
+359 
-369 ATGNQVDFTVTY
+369 
-381 DKVTAGTV
+381 
-389 RKHVPY
+389 
-395 EGDAAHQV
+395 
-403 SENVN
+403 
-408 TFGQT
+408 
-413 ATITCKYSDLRG
+413 
-425 KPLKIAYY
+425 
-433 TEDAMAHAKYYNGT
+433 
-447 NYAARMYKNADY
+447 
-459 QDTFVLNSSQRLSK
+459 
-473 NGSVSLQAESLSHVT
+473 SHVA

-506 LAGTTYTLY
+506 LAGTQYTIY
-515 TDVNAKNVAKTVSGS
+515 NQDGVTVAKTISGN
-530 NAVLTCNSAGNTN
+530 NAVLTCKSDGTTN
-543 TLEMPIGTYYAKET
+543 ILEMPIGSYKVKET
-557 AVGKG
+557 KVGKG
-562 YLKSDQVLGPFILTA
+562 YLKNDDEIPITLTA
-577 ANTVGNPYVI
+577 ANTADNPYVI
-587 NTTDTP
+587 NTTDIPT
-593 VDDPISVALTK
+593 DDPINVALTK
-604 TNNSNVPIKG
+604 STDTNKPIRG

-647 TDANGKVIFLLSPTA
+647 TDANGKVDFTRFPTA

-671 TDPMGDRTI
+671 SDPLGGRTI

-686 MYEKKAP
+686 MYEEKAP
-693 ANYTKSSTHWVFQV
+693 ANYTKSATRWVFQI
-707 RQEGSGGEAWLYGMD
+707 RQESSGGDAWLYGLD
-722 NGVEKQYKNGTTV
+722 KSGTEVKYTNGITV
-735 SDTNAPKFSD
+735 SDTNAPNFTES
-745 TPIPVNLT
+745 PIHVRLPLVKAYT
-753 VQKKNGNTAPQ
+753 DKNPQ
-764 QGSTGDVTLE
+764 QGDYGDTSVA
-774 GAVFGLYVKRDIV
+774 GAVFALYAERDIV
-787 DESTGE
+787 DVSTGE
-793 TKVKA
+793 TVVKA
-798 ENYSVDTP
+798 ETYTVDTP
-806 LTHSDGT
+806 LKFDDGT
-813 PVIDPTTGKQV
+813 PVTDPTTGKQV
-824 VAKAGTAKAIRI
+824 IAKAGTPKVIKI
-836 SVATGKDGKIDFNGL
+836 SAPTNKDGKTEMNDI
-851 FPAKNADDYYVV
+851 FPAKNADDYYVM
-863 ELCAPKDFYRDKTE
+863 EICAPKDFYKDTTK
-877 HPVDLRDNRTDAEK
+877 HPQDLRDGRTDQQKLTVNYDEYTAKTFTISNRT
-891 SNVNYTALSKHL
+891 
-903 DVTNQPIM
+903 IM

-923 DGNTTKIKPL
+923 DGNTTKIEPL
-933 NGAGFSVYLISSL
+933 NGAEFSVYLISSL

-955 TNADGSVSYNFKSY
+955 TNADGSISYNFKSY

-1053 TTSVSPTDMT
+1053 TTSVSPTDMQ

-1249 VLVARDESGKDVE
+1249 VLEARDESGKTVK

-1267 SAGIKKF
+1267 AGGIKKF
-1274 DKVPSGWYVIRETK
+1274 DKVPAGWYVIRETK

-1340 VAEYEY
+1340 VAKYEY

-1373 ELPGAVLTLYRMDND
+1373 ELPGAVLTLYRMDSD

-1415 HEDTVPLGYYTTQN
+1415 HEDTVPLGYYTTQS

-1465 SMKGATLALYRVSD
+1465 SVKGATLALYRVSE

-1485 ATDATTSDASSSDA
+1485 ATDATASDASSSDA

-1509 EGLRLV
+1509 EGLQLV

-1591 ECEYGKYT
+1591 DCEYGKYT
-1599 KFKWEDAPI
+1599 KFKWEDAPM
-1608 SQISFDVYDEDDN
+1608 SQISFDVYDEDGN
-1621 LVDTIVTD
+1621 LVDAIVTD

-1677 ASVTINNESCNTQIN
+1677 ASVTVNNESCNTQVN
-1692 INKVGEEAVLNN
+1692 INKVGEEAVLNS

-1719 FGVYAKDAIKDYSGK
+1719 FGIYAKDAIKDYSGK

-1780 EDLHPF
+1780 EDLHSF

-1848 GADGTAMTKV
+1848 GTDGTAMTKV

-1874 FVLSKAAFDTEII
+1874 FVLSKATFDTEII

>member
-1 MICLLPIS
+1 MKSKKKKRLLILIGILMICLLPIS

-18 AEELGEVTTEAGA
+18 AEELGEVTTEANA
-31 APPGEATVTDASL
+31 APPGDATVTDAANDTVIDAGRTLLSGIQNGSIKYTDLSVEQAVQVVKAILCSKEDFAWFCSL
-44 EEEIP
+44 DDSQAKKIFSVDKRRIQFEFETLMKDNTDMSFVKDMS
-49 EVEDFGNSA
+49 VEDYDKFFGTTEGKSVISTVMNGKTVDATAAADGGFNMNITSCAPGHEGILQILPLGKHYVHCIEGGHYVSGSNKPPYGWMEVNGSKFYLMCGNDNKEINSFFA
-58 YVYKRDYNSAVYSNY
+58 FSTKSIEAEEWEISVAFPSATQMYFDYYWTKKSGAQPSNEVPDRDFHDALGKLMEGV
-73 ASEYLIFTGGYLGST
+73 GST
-88 PFKVYDDSGRQTEG
+88 SSYNGKSYAYPGSWNDVIRSERYKVFD
-102 YCMQAHIKAP
+102 
-112 PAGRDN
+112 
-118 AVHYVEGTNNATEA
+118 A
-132 DKAAA
+132 D
-137 TALAEFA
+137 
-144 FGGYATD
+144 
-151 PNVEC
+151 
-156 WFNDTTNVEDG
+156 
-167 GTYGT
+167 
-172 YLVSDGAG
+172 
-180 GVRVA
+180 
-185 RGLMIRGVVYE
+185 
-196 MSYEQARSITQTA
+196 
-209 VHATCTI
+209 
-216 YDSKITSVTARDGNP
+216 
-231 NVAAAYNKLCTIAN
+231 
-245 TASAVV
+245 
-251 ANNNATHDFHEL
+251 
-263 VVTMNGD
+263 
-270 GVETAYSSS
+270 
-279 QKFVLTIYNNKT
+279 T
-291 GAWDTCKST
+291 GA
-300 DKLSEDYKDASGNVK
+300 E
-315 MKLVY
+315 
-320 DSFGICNNL
+320 
-329 TSSDSGTLHADDP
+329 
-342 HKTVSYN
+342 
-349 YNPYKVGNST
+349 
-359 AHFDYFKVYE
+359 
-369 ATGNQVDFTVTY
+369 
-381 DKVTAGTV
+381 
-389 RKHVPY
+389 
-395 EGDAAHQV
+395 
-403 SENVN
+403 
-408 TFGQT
+408 
-413 ATITCKYSDLRG
+413 
-425 KPLKIAYY
+425 
-433 TEDAMAHAKYYNGT
+433 
-447 NYAARMYKNADY
+447 
-459 QDTFVLNSSQRLSK
+459 LNSSSLLEMSVVDGQQITHKLRFETGTSYFGTTITVPQGTVFHYYQSANQYDVVGGQRVTVPNGTIGYFYAPLST
-473 NGSVSLQAESLSHVT
+473 NGVIAAETVSAGWYVETTYRFECKGKPVQISTGKRLPVQQLLCPITKQPSLNFSIKAATTSHVA

-493 SNPNCSNNNPLYD
+493 SNPTCSNNNPLYD
-506 LAGTTYTLY
+506 LAGTQYTIY
-515 TDVNAKNVAKTVSGS
+515 NQDGVTVAKTISGN

-543 TLEMPIGTYYAKET
+543 TLEMPIGKYVVKET
-557 AVGKG
+557 KAGKG
-562 YLKSDQVLGPFILTA
+562 YLLDKSTIAIELTA
-577 ANTVGNPYVI
+577 SNTTDNPYVI
-587 NTTDTP
+587 NTTDKP

-604 TNNSNVPIKG
+604 ENNNKVPIKG

-647 TDANGKVIFLLSPTA
+647 TDANGEVVFLSSLTA
-662 SGYNSSPFF
+662 AGYSSSPFF
-671 TDPMGDRTI
+671 TDALGRRTI

-686 MYEKKAP
+686 MYEEKAP
-693 ANYTKSSTHWVFQV
+693 DNYTKSDKHWVFQV
-707 RQEGSGGEAWLYGMD
+707 RQASDDLAYMYGMD
-722 NGVEKQYKNGTTV
+722 NGVEKCYDGVNV
-735 SDTNAPKFSD
+735 SDTNAPKFTD
-745 TPIPVNLT
+745 TYIPVNLT
-753 VQKKNGNTAPQ
+753 VQKKNGNPTPQ

-824 VAKAGTAKAIRI
+824 IAKAGTAKAIRI

-903 DVTNQPIM
+903 DVTNRPIM

-923 DGNTTKIKPL
+923 DGNTTKIEPL

-969 DFSNETGEVVTDDGE
+969 DFSNETGEVITDDGE

-1016 PEGYETVDPMVVT
+1016 PEGYETVDPTVVT

-1053 TTSVSPTDMT
+1053 TTSVSPTDMQ

-1172 IYLWANNQWVKA
+1172 IYLWARNQWVKA
-1184 TTYSNKVGDTEYE
+1184 ETYSNKVGDTEYDF
-1197 YWEVDF
+1197 WEVNF

-1267 SAGIKKF
+1267 SAGIKRF

-1288 APTEDGY
+1288 TPTQEGY
-1295 ATCADKVVYVGNDET
+1295 ATCPDRVVYVGNDET
-1310 IAPGGKMTISGDETV
+1310 IAPNGKMTISGDETV
-1325 YYSFSYD
+1325 YFSFTYD
-1332 KDGVTIAN
+1332 DDGVTIAN
-1340 VAEYEY
+1340 VPEYEAD
-1346 NTKNGKVALY
+1346 TKNGKVALY

-1363 LSKIDSATEK
+1363 ISKIDAATEK
-1373 ELPGAVLTLYRMDND
+1373 ELPGAVLTLYRVDED
-1388 GDTKIETWTS
+1388 EDTVIETWTS
-1398 TSESHV
+1398 TKTSHV
-1404 IKYLTPGRYKL
+1404 VKYLTPGRYKL
-1415 HEDTVPLGYYTTQN
+1415 HEDTVPLGYYTTEN
-1429 TIEFDVYDSEEIQK
+1429 TIEFDVSNTEEIQK
-1443 CVMINHPIE
+1443 CVMVNHPIE
-1452 VTFDKQSVNLGGA
+1452 VTFDKQSVNLGGT
-1465 SMKGATLALYRVSD
+1465 SLPGATLALYRISE
-1479 GPAFAT
+1479 GPAFAA
-1485 ATDATTSDASSSDA
+1485 ATDATASDASSSDA
-1499 TVSDATNSDA
+1499 TVSDASNSDA
-1509 EGLRLV
+1509 DGLQLV
-1515 ERWVS
+1515 KRWVT
-1520 DGTPHTIKYLTPG
+1520 DGKPYTIKYLTPG

-1541 TPYGYTTSNS
+1541 TPEGYTTAAS
-1551 IDFSISDQK
+1551 IDFNISDQK
-1560 AAEAVVMYDEP
+1560 AAEAIVMYDEP

-1583 MLTTTEIV
+1583 MLTKTEIV
-1591 ECEYGKYT
+1591 DCEYGKYT
-1599 KFKWEDAPI
+1599 KFKWEDAPM
-1608 SQISFDVYDEDDN
+1608 SQISFDVYDEDGN
-1621 LVDTIVTD
+1621 LVDTIVTN

-1634 ISKELAFGSYKIKER
+1634 VSKELAFGSYKIKER
-1649 VPDGWVDNHVVYNVK
+1649 VPDGWVDKHVVYNVK

-1669 GMTETNLT
+1669 DMTETNLT
-1677 ASVTINNESCNTQIN
+1677 ASVTVNNESCNTQVN
-1692 INKVGEEAVLNN
+1692 INKVGEEAVLNST
-1704 KGEYEYVEK
+1704 GEYEYVEK

-1719 FGVYAKDAIKDYSGK
+1719 FGIYAKDAIKDYSGK

-1874 FVLSKAAFDTEII
+1874 FVLSKATFDTEII

>member
-31 APPGEATVTDASL
+31 APPGDATVTDAANDTVIDAGRTLLSGIQNGSIKYTDLSVEQAVQVVKAILCSKEDFAWFCSL
-44 EEEIP
+44 DDSQAKKIFSVDKRRIQFEFETLMKDNTDMSFVKDMS
-49 EVEDFGNSA
+49 VEDYDKFFGTTEGKSVISTVMNGKTVDATAAADGGFNMNITSCAPGHEGILQILPLGKHYVHCIEGGHYVSGSNKPPYGWMEVNGSKFYLMCGNDNREINSFFA
-58 YVYKRDYNSAVYSNY
+58 FSTKSIEAEEWEISVAFPSATQMYFDYYWTKKGGAQPSNEVPDRDFHDALGKLMEGV
-73 ASEYLIFTGGYLGST
+73 GST
-88 PFKVYDDSGRQTEG
+88 SSYNGKSYAYPGSWNDVIRSERYKVFD
-102 YCMQAHIKAP
+102 
-112 PAGRDN
+112 
-118 AVHYVEGTNNATEA
+118 A
-132 DKAAA
+132 D
-137 TALAEFA
+137 
-144 FGGYATD
+144 
-151 PNVEC
+151 
-156 WFNDTTNVEDG
+156 
-167 GTYGT
+167 
-172 YLVSDGAG
+172 
-180 GVRVA
+180 
-185 RGLMIRGVVYE
+185 
-196 MSYEQARSITQTA
+196 
-209 VHATCTI
+209 
-216 YDSKITSVTARDGNP
+216 
-231 NVAAAYNKLCTIAN
+231 
-245 TASAVV
+245 
-251 ANNNATHDFHEL
+251 
-263 VVTMNGD
+263 
-270 GVETAYSSS
+270 
-279 QKFVLTIYNNKT
+279 T
-291 GAWDTCKST
+291 GA
-300 DKLSEDYKDASGNVK
+300 E
-315 MKLVY
+315 
-320 DSFGICNNL
+320 
-329 TSSDSGTLHADDP
+329 
-342 HKTVSYN
+342 
-349 YNPYKVGNST
+349 
-359 AHFDYFKVYE
+359 
-369 ATGNQVDFTVTY
+369 
-381 DKVTAGTV
+381 
-389 RKHVPY
+389 
-395 EGDAAHQV
+395 
-403 SENVN
+403 
-408 TFGQT
+408 
-413 ATITCKYSDLRG
+413 
-425 KPLKIAYY
+425 
-433 TEDAMAHAKYYNGT
+433 
-447 NYAARMYKNADY
+447 
-459 QDTFVLNSSQRLSK
+459 LNSSSLLEMSVVDGQQITHKLRFETGTSYFGTTITVPQGTVFHYYQGANQYDVVGGQRVTVPNGTIGYFYAPLST
-473 NGSVSLQAESLSHVT
+473 NGVIAAETVSAGWYVETTYRFECKGKPVQISTGKRLPVQQLLCPITKQPSLNFSIKAATTSHVA
-488 LKKSS
+488 LKKTS

-506 LAGTTYTLY
+506 LAGTQYTVY
-515 TDVNAKNVAKTVSGS
+515 NQDGTPATTIAGTP
-530 NAVLTCNSAGNTN
+530 AVLTCKSDGTTN
-543 TLEMPIGTYYAKET
+543 ILEMPIGSYKVKET
-557 AVGKG
+557 KVGKG
-562 YLKSDQVLGPFILTA
+562 YLKNDDEIPITLTA
-577 ANTVGNPYVI
+577 ANTVDNPYVI
-587 NTTDTP
+587 NTTDIPT
-593 VDDPISVALTK
+593 DDPINVALTK
-604 TNNSNVPIKG
+604 STDTNKPIRG

-647 TDANGKVIFLLSPTA
+647 TDANGKVDFTRFPTA

-671 TDPMGDRTI
+671 SDPLGGRTI

-686 MYEKKAP
+686 MYEEKAP
-693 ANYTKSSTHWVFQV
+693 ANYTKSATRWVFQI
-707 RQEGSGGEAWLYGMD
+707 RQSADGQRAWLYGM
-722 NGVEKQYKNGTTV
+722 KNGAEVKYENGITV
-735 SDTNAPKFSD
+735 SDTNAPNFTES
-745 TPIPVNLT
+745 PIHVRLPLVKAYT
-753 VQKKNGNTAPQ
+753 DKNPQ
-764 QGSTGDVTLE
+764 QGDYGDTSVA
-774 GAVFGLYVKRDIV
+774 GAVFALYAERDIIDV
-787 DESTGE
+787 STGE
-793 TKVKA
+793 TVVKA
-798 ENYSVDTP
+798 ETYSADTP
-806 LTHSDGT
+806 LKFDDGT
-813 PVIDPTTGKQV
+813 PVTDPTTGKQV
-824 VAKAGTAKAIRI
+824 IAKAGTPKVIKI
-836 SVATGKDGKIDFNGL
+836 SAPTDKDGKTEMNNI
-851 FPAKNADDYYVV
+851 FPAKNADDYYVM
-863 ELCAPKDFYRDKTE
+863 EICAPKDFYRDKAE
-877 HPVDLRDNRTDAEK
+877 HSVDLRDGRTDQQKLTVNYDEYTAKTFTISNRT
-891 SNVNYTALSKHL
+891 
-903 DVTNQPIM
+903 IM
-911 QPIHVKKYVPVK
+911 QPIHVKKYTPVK
-923 DGNTTKIKPL
+923 VGNMTEIKPL
-933 NGAGFSVYLISSL
+933 NGAEFSVYLISSL

-955 TNADGSVSYNFKSY
+955 TNADGSISYNFKSY

-1029 LPRYRKDSAG
+1029 LPRYRKD
-1039 NFVLDANGDPKIYA
+1039 ANGNIVKDNNDDPRIYA
-1053 TTSVSPTDMT
+1053 TTSVSPTDGP

-1068 KINKKDKSTNEFVL
+1068 KINKKDKSTSEFVF
-1082 QNKAK
+1082 QNRAK
-1087 FSIWDISGADS
+1087 FSIWNISGTDT

-1113 QQRQTENGYT
+1113 QQRQTETGYT
-1123 DVSIFETND
+1123 DVSTFETND
-1132 EGFLLLFEAF
+1132 EGYLMLFEPF
-1142 KYGEYTIV
+1142 KYGEYAIV
-1150 EEEAPTG
+1150 EEEAPVG
-1157 YDKDD
+1157 FDKAEP
-1162 NITFSVRQDG
+1162 IIFSVRQDG
-1172 IYLWANNQWVKA
+1172 VYLWVNNSWEKA
-1184 TTYSNKVGDTEYE
+1184 AVYTNATGETEYE

-1203 YDAPFSLEIAK
+1203 YDAPFSLEVAK
-1214 ADWETGDWVPNAELT
+1214 ADWETGKWVPNAELT
-1229 IYKAMDK
+1229 IYKALDK
-1236 AGHIAIGEDGKPV
+1236 AGHVALDESGNPV
-1249 VLVARDESGKDVE
+1249 ILEARDESGKTVK

-1267 SAGIKKF
+1267 AGGIKKF
-1274 DKVPSGWYVIRETK
+1274 DKVPAGWYVIRETK

-1340 VAEYEY
+1340 VAKYEY

-1373 ELPGAVLTLYRMDND
+1373 ELPGAVLTLYRMDSD

-1465 SMKGATLALYRVSD
+1465 SVKGATLALYRVSD

-1485 ATDATTSDASSSDA
+1485 ATDATASDASNSDA
-1499 TVSDATNSDA
+1499 TVRDATNSDA
-1509 EGLRLV
+1509 EGLQLV

-1551 IDFSISDQK
+1551 IDFNISDQK

-1599 KFKWEDAPI
+1599 KFKWEDAPM
-1608 SQISFDVYDEDDN
+1608 SQISFDVYDEDGN

-1649 VPDGWVDNHVVYNVK
+1649 VPDGWVANHVVYNVK

-1677 ASVTINNESCNTQIN
+1677 ASVTINNESCNTQVN
-1692 INKVGEEAVLNN
+1692 INKVGEEAVLNS

-1719 FGVYAKDAIKDYSGK
+1719 FGIYAKDAIKDYSGK

-1848 GADGTAMTKV
+1848 GTDGTAMTKV

-1874 FVLSKAAFDTEII
+1874 FVLSKATFDTEII

-1907 KGIFIVVGLAVIFA
+1907 TDIFVIVGLAIVFA
-1921 GLVTVICFKLR
+1921 GLLTVICFKLR

>member
-1 MICLLPIS
+1 MVCLLPIS

-18 AEELGEVTTEAGA
+18 AEELGEVTTEADA
-31 APPGEATVTDASL
+31 APPGDDTMTDASNDNVIDVGRTL
-44 EEEIP
+44 LSGIQSGSVKYTDLS
-49 EVEDFGNSA
+49 VEQAVQVVEALLADKQSFDWFCSLNDEQSTTYFGAS
-58 YVYKRDYNSAVYSNY
+58 KRRIQFEFELLVKDNTDMSFIKDMKISDYDKFFGTTDGKAVISAVMNGQKVDNTAAADGGFNMCVEGCAPGHEGIIPLGTYYVKCIEGGYYISGRHVPPYGSMQVNGRTLYLMCGNNSNSYSSFFAFSTAAMQNTKWSFSIAYPSAAAMYFDYYKGAQPSAQVPSKDFHDALGIMMEGGTGSYGGKSY
-73 ASEYLIFTGGYLGST
+73 ASPGNWNDVVSPARYKVFDADTGSQLNSNSLLEMSVINGQQITHKLRFETGTSYFGTKIIVPQGTNFHYYQGTNQYDVVGGQSVTIPDGTVGYFYAPLST
-88 PFKVYDDSGRQTEG
+88 NGVMSAETVSAGCYIKTVYRFECTTGATQLSSGNRLPVQQMVCPITE
-102 YCMQAHIKAP
+102 QPSLNFSIKA
-112 PAGRDN
+112 
-118 AVHYVEGTNNATEA
+118 
-132 DKAAA
+132 
-137 TALAEFA
+137 
-144 FGGYATD
+144 
-151 PNVEC
+151 
-156 WFNDTTNVEDG
+156 
-167 GTYGT
+167 
-172 YLVSDGAG
+172 
-180 GVRVA
+180 
-185 RGLMIRGVVYE
+185 
-196 MSYEQARSITQTA
+196 
-209 VHATCTI
+209 
-216 YDSKITSVTARDGNP
+216 
-231 NVAAAYNKLCTIAN
+231 
-245 TASAVV
+245 
-251 ANNNATHDFHEL
+251 
-263 VVTMNGD
+263 
-270 GVETAYSSS
+270 
-279 QKFVLTIYNNKT
+279 
-291 GAWDTCKST
+291 
-300 DKLSEDYKDASGNVK
+300 
-315 MKLVY
+315 
-320 DSFGICNNL
+320 
-329 TSSDSGTLHADDP
+329 
-342 HKTVSYN
+342 
-349 YNPYKVGNST
+349 
-359 AHFDYFKVYE
+359 E
-369 ATGNQVDFTVTY
+369 AT
-381 DKVTAGTV
+381 
-389 RKHVPY
+389 
-395 EGDAAHQV
+395 
-403 SENVN
+403 
-408 TFGQT
+408 
-413 ATITCKYSDLRG
+413 
-425 KPLKIAYY
+425 
-433 TEDAMAHAKYYNGT
+433 
-447 NYAARMYKNADY
+447 
-459 QDTFVLNSSQRLSK
+459 
-473 NGSVSLQAESLSHVT
+473 SHVT
-488 LKKSS
+488 LKKTS
-493 SNPNCSNNNPLYD
+493 SNPTCTNNNPLYD
-506 LAGTTYTLY
+506 LVGTTYTLY
-515 TDVNAKNVAKTVSGS
+515 DAKTNTVAKTVTGS
-530 NAVLTCNSAGNTN
+530 DAILVCDSNGNTA
-543 TLEMPIGTYYAKET
+543 TLEMPLGTYYAKET
-557 AVGKG
+557 YAGKG
-562 YLKSDQVLGPFILTA
+562 YLINSDPLPQFELTA
-577 ANTVGNPYVI
+577 ANTADNPYVI
-587 NTTDTP
+587 STTDIPT
-593 VDDPISVALTK
+593 DDPINVALTK
-604 TNNSNVPIKG
+604 ATDTNKPIRG

-620 YYPGIQTYSESEA
+620 YYPGIQTYSESDA

-647 TDANGKVIFLLSPTA
+647 TDADGKVDFTRFPTA

-671 TDPMGDRTI
+671 SDPLGGRTI

-686 MYEKKAP
+686 MYEEKAP
-693 ANYTKSSTHWVFQV
+693 DNYTKSPTHWVFQV
-707 RQEGSGGEAWLYGMD
+707 RQAGDGQRAWLYGLD
-722 NGVEKQYKNGTTV
+722 KNGTEVAYENGTTV

-753 VQKKNGNTAPQ
+753 VQKKNGNPTPQ
-764 QGSTGDVTLE
+764 QGSTGDITLE

-824 VAKAGTAKAIRI
+824 IAKAGTAKAIRI
-836 SVATGKDGKIDFNGL
+836 SAATGKDGKISFNDL

-863 ELCAPKDFYRDKTE
+863 ELCAPKDFYRDKAE
-877 HPVDLRDNRTDAEK
+877 HSVDLRDSRTDAEK
-891 SNVNYTALSKHL
+891 SDVNYTALSKHL
-903 DVTNQPIM
+903 DITDQPIM

-923 DGNTTKIKPL
+923 DGNTTKIAPL
-933 NGAGFSVYLISSL
+933 NGAEFSVYLISSL
-946 KGDISACKV
+946 KGDISACKI

-1053 TTSVSPTDMT
+1053 TTSVSPTDIP

-1157 YDKDD
+1157 YDKVD

-1172 IYLWANNQWVKA
+1172 VYLWANNKWVKA
-1184 TTYSNKVGDTEYE
+1184 TTYSNKVGDTEYDF
-1197 YWEVDF
+1197 WEVDF

-1262 AVWVT
+1262 AVWIT
-1267 SAGIKKF
+1267 SAGIKRF

-1288 APTEDGY
+1288 TPTQEGY
-1295 ATCADKVVYVGNDET
+1295 ATCPDRVVYVGNDET
-1310 IAPGGKMTISGDETV
+1310 IAPNGKMTISGDETV
-1325 YYSFSYD
+1325 YFSFTYD
-1332 KDGVTIAN
+1332 DDGVTIAD
-1340 VAEYEY
+1340 VPEYEAD
-1346 NTKNGKVALY
+1346 TKNGKVALY

-1363 LSKIDSATEK
+1363 ISKIDAATEK
-1373 ELPGAVLTLYRMDND
+1373 ELAGAVLTLYRVDED
-1388 GDTKIETWTS
+1388 EDTVIETWTS
-1398 TSESHV
+1398 TETSHV
-1404 IKYLTPGRYKL
+1404 VKYLTPGRYKL

-1429 TIEFDVYDSEEIQK
+1429 TIEFDVSDSEEIQK
-1443 CVMINHPIE
+1443 CVMVNHPIE
-1452 VTFDKQSVNLGGA
+1452 VTFDKQSINLGGT
-1465 SMKGATLALYRVSD
+1465 SLPGATLALYRISE

-1485 ATDATTSDASSSDA
+1485 ATDATASDASSSDA
-1499 TVSDATNSDA
+1499 TVSDASNSDA
-1509 EGLRLV
+1509 KGLQLV
-1515 ERWVS
+1515 ERWVT
-1520 DGTPHTIKYLTPG
+1520 DGKPHTIKYLTPG

-1541 TPYGYTTSNS
+1541 TPEGYTTAAS

-1560 AAEAVVMYDEP
+1560 AAEAIVMYDEP

-1583 MLTTTEIV
+1583 MLTKTEIV
-1591 ECEYGKYT
+1591 DCEYGKYT
-1599 KFKWEDAPI
+1599 KFKWEDAPM
-1608 SQISFDVYDEDDN
+1608 SQVSFDVYDENDN
-1621 LVDTIVTD
+1621 LVDTIVTN

-1634 ISKELAFGSYKIKER
+1634 VSKDLAFGSYKIKER
-1649 VPDGWVDNHVVYNVK
+1649 VPDGWVDKHVVYNVK

-1677 ASVTINNESCNTQIN
+1677 ASVTVNNESCNTQIN
-1692 INKVGEEAVLNN
+1692 INKVGEEAVLNS

-1719 FGVYAKDAIKDYSGK
+1719 FGIYAKDAIKDYSGK

-1748 DSNGVASC
+1748 DSNGIASC

-1835 FNADGKIVDHLVT
+1835 FNADGIIVDHLVT
-1848 GADGTAMTKV
+1848 GTDGTATTKV

-1874 FVLSKAAFDTEII
+1874 FVLSKATFDTEII

>member
-1 MICLLPIS
+1 MKSKKKKRLLILIGILMVCLLPIS

-31 APPGEATVTDASL
+31 APPGDATVTDAANDPAIDVGRTLLLGIQNGSVKYTDLSVEQAVQVVKAILCSKEDFAWFCSL
-44 EEEIP
+44 DDSQAKKIFSVDKRRIQFEFETLMKDNTDMSFVKDMS
-49 EVEDFGNSA
+49 VEDYDKFFGTTEGKSVISTVMNGKTVDATAAADGGFNMNITSCAPGHEGILQILPLGKHYVHCIEGGHYVSGSNKPPYGWMEVNGSKFYLMCGNDNKEINSFFA
-58 YVYKRDYNSAVYSNY
+58 FSTKSIEAEEWEISVAFPSATQMYFDYYWTKKGGAQPSNEVPDRDFHDALGKLM
-73 ASEYLIFTGGYLGST
+73 EGEGST
-88 PFKVYDDSGRQTEG
+88 SSYNGKSYAYPGSWNDVIRSERYKVFD
-102 YCMQAHIKAP
+102 
-112 PAGRDN
+112 
-118 AVHYVEGTNNATEA
+118 A
-132 DKAAA
+132 D
-137 TALAEFA
+137 
-144 FGGYATD
+144 
-151 PNVEC
+151 
-156 WFNDTTNVEDG
+156 
-167 GTYGT
+167 
-172 YLVSDGAG
+172 
-180 GVRVA
+180 
-185 RGLMIRGVVYE
+185 
-196 MSYEQARSITQTA
+196 
-209 VHATCTI
+209 
-216 YDSKITSVTARDGNP
+216 
-231 NVAAAYNKLCTIAN
+231 
-245 TASAVV
+245 
-251 ANNNATHDFHEL
+251 
-263 VVTMNGD
+263 
-270 GVETAYSSS
+270 
-279 QKFVLTIYNNKT
+279 T
-291 GAWDTCKST
+291 GA
-300 DKLSEDYKDASGNVK
+300 E
-315 MKLVY
+315 
-320 DSFGICNNL
+320 
-329 TSSDSGTLHADDP
+329 
-342 HKTVSYN
+342 
-349 YNPYKVGNST
+349 
-359 AHFDYFKVYE
+359 
-369 ATGNQVDFTVTY
+369 
-381 DKVTAGTV
+381 
-389 RKHVPY
+389 
-395 EGDAAHQV
+395 
-403 SENVN
+403 
-408 TFGQT
+408 
-413 ATITCKYSDLRG
+413 
-425 KPLKIAYY
+425 
-433 TEDAMAHAKYYNGT
+433 
-447 NYAARMYKNADY
+447 
-459 QDTFVLNSSQRLSK
+459 LNSSSLLEMSVVDGQQITHKLRFETGTSYFGTTITVPQGTVFHYYQGANQYDVVGGQRVTVPNGTIGYFYAPLST
-473 NGSVSLQAESLSHVT
+473 NGVIAAETVSAGWYVETTYRFECKGKPVQISTGKRLPVQQLLCPITKQPSLNFSIKAATTSHVA

-506 LAGTTYTLY
+506 LAGTQYTIY
-515 TDVNAKNVAKTVSGS
+515 NQDGVTVAKTISGN

-543 TLEMPIGTYYAKET
+543 TLELPIGKYVVKET
-557 AVGKG
+557 KAGKG
-562 YLKSDQVLGPFILTA
+562 YLLDKSTIAIELTA
-577 ANTVGNPYVI
+577 SNTTDNPYVI
-587 NTTDTP
+587 NTTDKP

-604 TNNSNVPIKG
+604 ENNNKVPIKG

-647 TDANGKVIFLLSPTA
+647 TDANGEVVFLSSLTA
-662 SGYNSSPFF
+662 AGYSSSPFF
-671 TDPMGDRTI
+671 TGALGGRTI

-686 MYEKKAP
+686 MYEEKAP
-693 ANYTKSSTHWVFQV
+693 DNYTKSDKHWVFQV
-707 RQEGSGGEAWLYGMD
+707 RQASDDLAYMYGMD
-722 NGVEKQYKNGTTV
+722 NGVEKCYDGVNV

-753 VQKKNGNTAPQ
+753 VQKKNGNPTPQ

-824 VAKAGTAKAIRI
+824 IAKAGTAKAIRI
-836 SVATGKDGKIDFNGL
+836 STVTGKDGKISFNGL

-863 ELCAPKDFYRDKTE
+863 ELCAPKDFYRDKAE

-891 SNVNYTALSKHL
+891 SDVNYTALSKHL

-923 DGNTTKIKPL
+923 GGNTTKIEPL

-1053 TTSVSPTDMT
+1053 TTSVSPTDMQ

-1172 IYLWANNQWVKA
+1172 IYLWARNQWVKA
-1184 TTYSNKVGDTEYE
+1184 ETYSNKVGDTEYDF
-1197 YWEVDF
+1197 WEVNF

-1267 SAGIKKF
+1267 SAGIKRF

-1288 APTEDGY
+1288 TPTQEGY
-1295 ATCADKVVYVGNDET
+1295 ATCPDRVVYVGNDET
-1310 IAPGGKMTISGDETV
+1310 IAPNGKMTISGDETV
-1325 YYSFSYD
+1325 YFSFTYD
-1332 KDGVTIAN
+1332 DDGVTIAN
-1340 VAEYEY
+1340 VPEYEAD
-1346 NTKNGKVALY
+1346 TKNGKVALY

-1363 LSKIDSATEK
+1363 ISKIDAATEK
-1373 ELPGAVLTLYRMDND
+1373 ELPGAVLTLYRVDED
-1388 GDTKIETWTS
+1388 EDTVIETWTS
-1398 TSESHV
+1398 TKTSHV
-1404 IKYLTPGRYKL
+1404 VKYLTPGRYKL
-1415 HEDTVPLGYYTTQN
+1415 HEDTVPLGYYTTEN
-1429 TIEFDVYDSEEIQK
+1429 TIEFDVSNTEEIQK
-1443 CVMINHPIE
+1443 CVMVNHPIE
-1452 VTFDKQSVNLGGA
+1452 VTFDKQSVNLGGT
-1465 SMKGATLALYRVSD
+1465 SLPGATLALYRISE

-1485 ATDATTSDASSSDA
+1485 ATDATASDASNSDA
-1499 TVSDATNSDA
+1499 TVSDASNSDA
-1509 EGLRLV
+1509 DGLQLV
-1515 ERWVS
+1515 KRWVT
-1520 DGTPHTIKYLTPG
+1520 DGKPYTIKYLTPG

-1541 TPYGYTTSNS
+1541 TPEGYTTAAS

-1583 MLTTTEIV
+1583 MLTKTEIV

-1599 KFKWEDAPI
+1599 KFKWEDAPM
-1608 SQISFDVYDEDDN
+1608 SQISFDVYDENDN
-1621 LVDTIVTD
+1621 LVDTIVTN

-1634 ISKELAFGSYKIKER
+1634 VSTDLAFGSYKIKER
-1649 VPDGWVDNHVVYNVK
+1649 VPDGWIDKHVVYNVK

-1677 ASVTINNESCNTQIN
+1677 ASVTVNNESCNTQVN
-1692 INKVGEEAVLNN
+1692 INKVGEEAVLNS

-1719 FGVYAKDAIKDYSGK
+1719 FGIYAKDAIKDYSGK

-1874 FVLSKAAFDTEII
+1874 FVLSKATFDTEII

>member
-1 MICLLPIS
+1 MKSKKKKRLLILIGILMVCLLPIS

-31 APPGEATVTDASL
+31 APPGDATVTDAANDTVIDAGRTLLSGIQNGSIKYTDLSVEQAVQVVKAILCSKEDFAWFCSL
-44 EEEIP
+44 DDSQAKKIFSVDKRRIQFEFETLMKDNTDMSFVKDMS
-49 EVEDFGNSA
+49 VEDYDKFFGTTEGKSVISTVMNGKTVDATAAADGGFNMNITSCAPGHEGILQILPLGKHYVHCIEGGHYVSGSNKPPYGWMEVNGSKFYLMCGNDNKEINSFFA
-58 YVYKRDYNSAVYSNY
+58 FSTKSIEAEEWEISVAFPSATQMYFDYYWTKKGGAQPSNEVPDRDFHDALGKLMEGV
-73 ASEYLIFTGGYLGST
+73 GST
-88 PFKVYDDSGRQTEG
+88 SSYNGKSYAYPGSWNDVIRSERYKVFD
-102 YCMQAHIKAP
+102 
-112 PAGRDN
+112 
-118 AVHYVEGTNNATEA
+118 A
-132 DKAAA
+132 D
-137 TALAEFA
+137 
-144 FGGYATD
+144 
-151 PNVEC
+151 
-156 WFNDTTNVEDG
+156 
-167 GTYGT
+167 
-172 YLVSDGAG
+172 
-180 GVRVA
+180 
-185 RGLMIRGVVYE
+185 
-196 MSYEQARSITQTA
+196 
-209 VHATCTI
+209 
-216 YDSKITSVTARDGNP
+216 
-231 NVAAAYNKLCTIAN
+231 
-245 TASAVV
+245 
-251 ANNNATHDFHEL
+251 
-263 VVTMNGD
+263 
-270 GVETAYSSS
+270 
-279 QKFVLTIYNNKT
+279 T
-291 GAWDTCKST
+291 GA
-300 DKLSEDYKDASGNVK
+300 E
-315 MKLVY
+315 
-320 DSFGICNNL
+320 
-329 TSSDSGTLHADDP
+329 
-342 HKTVSYN
+342 
-349 YNPYKVGNST
+349 
-359 AHFDYFKVYE
+359 
-369 ATGNQVDFTVTY
+369 
-381 DKVTAGTV
+381 
-389 RKHVPY
+389 
-395 EGDAAHQV
+395 
-403 SENVN
+403 
-408 TFGQT
+408 
-413 ATITCKYSDLRG
+413 
-425 KPLKIAYY
+425 
-433 TEDAMAHAKYYNGT
+433 
-447 NYAARMYKNADY
+447 
-459 QDTFVLNSSQRLSK
+459 LNSSSLLEMSVVDGQQITHKLRFETGTSYFGTTITVPQGTVFHYYQGANQYDVVGGQRVTVPNGTIGYFYAPLST
-473 NGSVSLQAESLSHVT
+473 NGVIAAETVSAGWYVETTYRFECKGKPVQISTGKRLPVQQLLCPITKQPSLNFSIKAATTSHVA

-506 LAGTTYTLY
+506 LAGTQYTVY
-515 TDVNAKNVAKTVSGS
+515 NQDGVTVAKTISGN

-543 TLEMPIGTYYAKET
+543 TLEMPIGKYVVKET
-557 AVGKG
+557 KAGKG
-562 YLKSDQVLGPFILTA
+562 YLLDKSTIAIELTA
-577 ANTVGNPYVI
+577 SNTTDNPYVI
-587 NTTDTP
+587 NTTDKP

-604 TNNSNVPIKG
+604 ENNNKVPIKG

-647 TDANGKVIFLLSPTA
+647 TDANGEVVFLSSLTA
-662 SGYNSSPFF
+662 AGYSSSPFF
-671 TDPMGDRTI
+671 TGALGGRTI

-686 MYEKKAP
+686 MYEEKAP
-693 ANYTKSSTHWVFQV
+693 DNYTKSDKHWVFQV
-707 RQEGSGGEAWLYGMD
+707 RQASDDLAYMYGMD
-722 NGVEKQYKNGTTV
+722 NGVEKCYDGVNV

-753 VQKKNGNTAPQ
+753 VQKKNGNPTPQ

-798 ENYSVDTP
+798 ENYSADTP

-824 VAKAGTAKAIRI
+824 IAKAGTAKAIRI
-836 SVATGKDGKIDFNGL
+836 SVATGKDGKISFNEL

-863 ELCAPKDFYRDKTE
+863 ELCAPKDFYRDKAE
-877 HPVDLRDNRTDAEK
+877 HSVDLRDNRTDAEK
-891 SNVNYTALSKHL
+891 SDVNYTALSKHL

-923 DGNTTKIKPL
+923 DGNTTKIEPL

-1039 NFVLDANGDPKIYA
+1039 NFVLDANGDPKIYV
-1053 TTSVSPTDMT
+1053 TTSVSPTDMQ

-1098 SEYSKDPKTYGKQVT
+1098 SEYSKDPKIYGKQVT

-1123 DVSIFETND
+1123 DVSVFETND

-1172 IYLWANNQWVKA
+1172 IYLWAHNQWVKA
-1184 TTYSNKVGDTEYE
+1184 ETYSNKVGDTEYDF
-1197 YWEVDF
+1197 WEVNF

-1267 SAGIKKF
+1267 SAGIKRF

-1288 APTEDGY
+1288 TPTQEGY
-1295 ATCADKVVYVGNDET
+1295 ATCPDRVVYVGNDET
-1310 IAPGGKMTISGDETV
+1310 IAPNGKMIISGDETV
-1325 YYSFSYD
+1325 YFSFTYD
-1332 KDGVTIAN
+1332 DDGVTIAN
-1340 VAEYEY
+1340 VPEYEAD
-1346 NTKNGKVALY
+1346 TKNGKVALY

-1363 LSKIDSATEK
+1363 ISKIDAATEK
-1373 ELPGAVLTLYRMDND
+1373 ELPGAVLTLYRVGEDE
-1388 GDTKIETWTS
+1388 DTVIETWTS
-1398 TSESHV
+1398 TKTSHV
-1404 IKYLTPGRYKL
+1404 VKYLTPGRYKL
-1415 HEDTVPLGYYTTQN
+1415 HEDTVPLGYYTTEN
-1429 TIEFDVYDSEEIQK
+1429 TIEFDVSNTEEIQK
-1443 CVMINHPIE
+1443 CIMVNHPIE
-1452 VTFDKQSVNLGGA
+1452 VTFDKQSINLGGT
-1465 SMKGATLALYRVSD
+1465 SLPGATLALYRISE

-1485 ATDATTSDASSSDA
+1485 ATDATASDASSSDA
-1499 TVSDATNSDA
+1499 TVSDASNSDA
-1509 EGLRLV
+1509 DGLQLV
-1515 ERWVS
+1515 KRWVT
-1520 DGTPHTIKYLTPG
+1520 DGKPYTIKYLTPG

-1541 TPYGYTTSNS
+1541 TPEGYTTAAS

-1583 MLTTTEIV
+1583 MLTKTEIV
-1591 ECEYGKYT
+1591 DCEYGKYT
-1599 KFKWEDAPI
+1599 KFKWEDAPM
-1608 SQISFDVYDEDDN
+1608 SQISFDVYDEDGN
-1621 LVDTIVTD
+1621 LVDTIVTN

-1634 ISKELAFGSYKIKER
+1634 VSKDLAFGSYKIKER
-1649 VPDGWVDNHVVYNVK
+1649 VPDGWVDKHVVYNVT

-1677 ASVTINNESCNTQIN
+1677 ASVTVNNESCNTQVN
-1692 INKVGEEAVLNN
+1692 INKVGEEAVLNS

-1719 FGVYAKDAIKDYSGK
+1719 FGIYAKDAIKDYSGK

>member
-1 MICLLPIS
+1 MKSKKKKRLLILIGILMICLLPIS

-31 APPGEATVTDASL
+31 APPGDATVTDAANDTVIDAGRTLLSGIQNGSIKYTDLSVEQAVQVVKAILCSKEDFAWFCSL
-44 EEEIP
+44 DDSQAKKIFSVDKRRIQFEFETLMKDNTDMSFVKDMS
-49 EVEDFGNSA
+49 VEDYDKFFGTTEGKSVISTVMNGKTVDATAAADGGFNMNITSCAPGHEGILQILPLGKHYVHCIEGGHYVSGSNKPPYGWMEVNGSKFYLMCGNDNKEINSFFA
-58 YVYKRDYNSAVYSNY
+58 FSTKSIEAEEWEISVAFPSATQMYFDYYWTKKGGAQPSNEVPDRDFHDALGKLM
-73 ASEYLIFTGGYLGST
+73 EGEGST
-88 PFKVYDDSGRQTEG
+88 SSYNGKSYAYPGSWNDVIRSERYKVFD
-102 YCMQAHIKAP
+102 
-112 PAGRDN
+112 
-118 AVHYVEGTNNATEA
+118 A
-132 DKAAA
+132 D
-137 TALAEFA
+137 
-144 FGGYATD
+144 
-151 PNVEC
+151 
-156 WFNDTTNVEDG
+156 
-167 GTYGT
+167 
-172 YLVSDGAG
+172 
-180 GVRVA
+180 
-185 RGLMIRGVVYE
+185 
-196 MSYEQARSITQTA
+196 
-209 VHATCTI
+209 
-216 YDSKITSVTARDGNP
+216 
-231 NVAAAYNKLCTIAN
+231 
-245 TASAVV
+245 
-251 ANNNATHDFHEL
+251 
-263 VVTMNGD
+263 
-270 GVETAYSSS
+270 
-279 QKFVLTIYNNKT
+279 T
-291 GAWDTCKST
+291 GA
-300 DKLSEDYKDASGNVK
+300 E
-315 MKLVY
+315 
-320 DSFGICNNL
+320 
-329 TSSDSGTLHADDP
+329 
-342 HKTVSYN
+342 
-349 YNPYKVGNST
+349 
-359 AHFDYFKVYE
+359 
-369 ATGNQVDFTVTY
+369 
-381 DKVTAGTV
+381 
-389 RKHVPY
+389 
-395 EGDAAHQV
+395 
-403 SENVN
+403 
-408 TFGQT
+408 
-413 ATITCKYSDLRG
+413 
-425 KPLKIAYY
+425 
-433 TEDAMAHAKYYNGT
+433 
-447 NYAARMYKNADY
+447 
-459 QDTFVLNSSQRLSK
+459 LNSSSLLEMSVVDGQQITHKLRFETGTSYFGTTITVPQGTVFHYYQGANQYDVVGGQRVTVPNGTIGYFYAPLST
-473 NGSVSLQAESLSHVT
+473 NGVIAAETVSAGWYVETTYRFECKGKPVQISTGKRLPVQQLLCPITKQPSLNFSIKAATTSHVA

-506 LAGTTYTLY
+506 LAGTQYTIY
-515 TDVNAKNVAKTVSGS
+515 NQDGVTVAKTISGN

-543 TLEMPIGTYYAKET
+543 TLELPIGKYVVKET
-557 AVGKG
+557 KAGKG
-562 YLKSDQVLGPFILTA
+562 YLLDKSTIAIELTA
-577 ANTVGNPYVI
+577 SNTTDNPYVI
-587 NTTDTP
+587 NTTDKP

-604 TNNSNVPIKG
+604 ENNNKVPIKG

-647 TDANGKVIFLLSPTA
+647 TDANGEVVFLSSLTA
-662 SGYNSSPFF
+662 AGYSSSPFF
-671 TDPMGDRTI
+671 TGALGGRTI

-686 MYEKKAP
+686 MYEEKAP
-693 ANYTKSSTHWVFQV
+693 DNYTKSDKHWVFQV
-707 RQEGSGGEAWLYGMD
+707 RQASDDLAYMYGMD
-722 NGVEKQYKNGTTV
+722 NGVEKCYDGVNV

-753 VQKKNGNTAPQ
+753 VQKKNGNPTPQ

-798 ENYSVDTP
+798 ENYSVGTP

-836 SVATGKDGKIDFNGL
+836 STATGKDGKISFNDL

-863 ELCAPKDFYRDKTE
+863 ELCAPKDFYRDKAE
-877 HPVDLRDNRTDAEK
+877 HSVDLRDNRTDAEK
-891 SNVNYTALSKHL
+891 SDVNYTALSKHL

-923 DGNTTKIKPL
+923 DGNTTKIEPL

-1039 NFVLDANGDPKIYA
+1039 NFVLDANGDPKIYV
-1053 TTSVSPTDMT
+1053 TTSVSPTDMQ

-1098 SEYSKDPKTYGKQVT
+1098 SEYSKDPKIYGKQVT
-1113 QQRQTENGYT
+1113 QQRQTETGYT
-1123 DVSIFETND
+1123 DVSTFETND
-1132 EGFLLLFEAF
+1132 EGYLMLFEPF
-1142 KYGEYTIV
+1142 KYGEYAIV

-1172 IYLWANNQWVKA
+1172 VYLWVNNSWEKA
-1184 TTYSNKVGDTEYE
+1184 AVYTNATGETEYE

-1236 AGHIAIGEDGKPV
+1236 AGHIALDESGNPV
-1249 VLVARDESGKDVE
+1249 ILEARDESGKTVK

-1267 SAGIKKF
+1267 AGGIKKF

-1310 IAPGGKMTISGDETV
+1310 IAPNGKMTISGDETV
-1325 YYSFSYD
+1325 YFSFTYD
-1332 KDGVTIAN
+1332 NDGVTIAN
-1340 VAEYEY
+1340 VPEYEAD
-1346 NTKNGKVALY
+1346 TKNGKVALY

-1363 LSKIDSATEK
+1363 ISKIDAATEK
-1373 ELPGAVLTLYRMDND
+1373 ELPGAVLTLYRVDED
-1388 GDTKIETWTS
+1388 EDTVIETWTS
-1398 TSESHV
+1398 TKTSHV
-1404 IKYLTPGRYKL
+1404 VKYLTPGRYKL
-1415 HEDTVPLGYYTTQN
+1415 HEDTVPLGYYTTEN
-1429 TIEFDVYDSEEIQK
+1429 TIEFDVSNTEEIQK
-1443 CVMINHPIE
+1443 CVMVNHPIE
-1452 VTFDKQSVNLGGA
+1452 VTFDKQSINLGGT
-1465 SMKGATLALYRVSD
+1465 SLPGATLALYRISE

-1485 ATDATTSDASSSDA
+1485 ATDATASDASSSDA
-1499 TVSDATNSDA
+1499 TVSDASNSDA
-1509 EGLRLV
+1509 DGLQLV
-1515 ERWVS
+1515 KRWVT
-1520 DGTPHTIKYLTPG
+1520 DGKPYTIKYLTPG

-1541 TPYGYTTSNS
+1541 TPEGYTTAAS
-1551 IDFSISDQK
+1551 IDFNISDQK

-1583 MLTTTEIV
+1583 MLTKTEIV
-1591 ECEYGKYT
+1591 DCEYGKYT
-1599 KFKWEDAPI
+1599 KFKWEDAPM
-1608 SQISFDVYDEDDN
+1608 SQISFDVYDENDN
-1621 LVDTIVTD
+1621 LVDTIVTN

-1634 ISKELAFGSYKIKER
+1634 VSTDLAFGSYKIKER
-1649 VPDGWVDNHVVYNVK
+1649 VPDGWVDKHVVYNVK

-1677 ASVTINNESCNTQIN
+1677 ASVTVNNESCNTQVN
-1692 INKVGEEAVLNN
+1692 INKVGEEAVLNST
-1704 KGEYEYVEK
+1704 GEYEYVEK

-1719 FGVYAKDAIKDYSGK
+1719 FGIYAKDAIKDYSGK

-1874 FVLSKAAFDTEII
+1874 FVLSKATFDTEII

>member
-1 MICLLPIS
+1 MKSKKKKRLLILIGILMICLLPIS

-31 APPGEATVTDASL
+31 APPGDATVTDAANDTVIDAGRTLLSGIQNGSIKYTDLSVEQAVQVVKAILCSKEDFAWFCSL
-44 EEEIP
+44 DDSQAKKIFSVDKRRIQFEFETLMKDNTDMSFVKDMS
-49 EVEDFGNSA
+49 VEDYDKFFGTTEGKSVISTVMNGKTVDATAAADGGFNMNITSCAPGHEGILQILPLGKHYVHCIEGGHYVSGSNKPPYGWMEVNGSKFYLMCGNDNKEINSFFA
-58 YVYKRDYNSAVYSNY
+58 FSTKSIEAEEWEISVAFPSATQMYFDYYWTKKGGAQPSNEVPDRDFHDALGKLM
-73 ASEYLIFTGGYLGST
+73 EGEGST
-88 PFKVYDDSGRQTEG
+88 SSYNGKSYAYPGSWNDVIRSERYKVFD
-102 YCMQAHIKAP
+102 
-112 PAGRDN
+112 
-118 AVHYVEGTNNATEA
+118 A
-132 DKAAA
+132 D
-137 TALAEFA
+137 
-144 FGGYATD
+144 
-151 PNVEC
+151 
-156 WFNDTTNVEDG
+156 
-167 GTYGT
+167 
-172 YLVSDGAG
+172 
-180 GVRVA
+180 
-185 RGLMIRGVVYE
+185 
-196 MSYEQARSITQTA
+196 
-209 VHATCTI
+209 
-216 YDSKITSVTARDGNP
+216 
-231 NVAAAYNKLCTIAN
+231 
-245 TASAVV
+245 
-251 ANNNATHDFHEL
+251 
-263 VVTMNGD
+263 
-270 GVETAYSSS
+270 
-279 QKFVLTIYNNKT
+279 T
-291 GAWDTCKST
+291 GA
-300 DKLSEDYKDASGNVK
+300 E
-315 MKLVY
+315 
-320 DSFGICNNL
+320 
-329 TSSDSGTLHADDP
+329 
-342 HKTVSYN
+342 
-349 YNPYKVGNST
+349 
-359 AHFDYFKVYE
+359 
-369 ATGNQVDFTVTY
+369 
-381 DKVTAGTV
+381 
-389 RKHVPY
+389 
-395 EGDAAHQV
+395 
-403 SENVN
+403 
-408 TFGQT
+408 
-413 ATITCKYSDLRG
+413 
-425 KPLKIAYY
+425 
-433 TEDAMAHAKYYNGT
+433 
-447 NYAARMYKNADY
+447 
-459 QDTFVLNSSQRLSK
+459 LNSSSLLEMSVVDGQQITHKLRFETGTSYFGTTITVPQGTVFHYYQGANQYDVVGGQRVTVPNGTIGYFYAPLST
-473 NGSVSLQAESLSHVT
+473 NGVIAAETVSAGWYVETTYRFECKGKPVQISTGKRLPVQQLLCPITKQPSLNFSIKAATTSHVA

-506 LAGTTYTLY
+506 LAGTQYTIY
-515 TDVNAKNVAKTVSGS
+515 NQDGVTVAKTISGN

-543 TLEMPIGTYYAKET
+543 TLELPIGKYVVKET
-557 AVGKG
+557 KAGKG
-562 YLKSDQVLGPFILTA
+562 YLLDKSTIAIELTA
-577 ANTVGNPYVI
+577 SNTTDNPYVI
-587 NTTDTP
+587 NTTDKP

-604 TNNSNVPIKG
+604 ENNNKVPIKG

-647 TDANGKVIFLLSPTA
+647 TDANGEVVFLSSLTA
-662 SGYNSSPFF
+662 AGYSSSPFF
-671 TDPMGDRTI
+671 TGALGGRTI

-686 MYEKKAP
+686 MYEEKAP
-693 ANYTKSSTHWVFQV
+693 DNYTKSDKHWVFQV
-707 RQEGSGGEAWLYGMD
+707 RQASDDLAYMYGMD
-722 NGVEKQYKNGTTV
+722 NGVEKCYDGVNV

-753 VQKKNGNTAPQ
+753 VQKKNGNPTPQ

-793 TKVKA
+793 TNVKA

-813 PVIDPTTGKQV
+813 PVVDPTTGKQV
-824 VAKAGTAKAIRI
+824 IAKAGTAKVIRI
-836 SVATGKDGKIDFNGL
+836 STATGKDGKISFNGL

-863 ELCAPKDFYRDKTE
+863 ELCAPKDFYRDKAE

-891 SNVNYTALSKHL
+891 SDVNYTALSKHL

-923 DGNTTKIKPL
+923 DDNTTKIEPL

-1053 TTSVSPTDMT
+1053 TTSVSPTDMQ

-1098 SEYSKDPKTYGKQVT
+1098 SEYSKDPKTHGKQVT
-1113 QQRQTENGYT
+1113 QQRQTESGYT

-1172 IYLWANNQWVKA
+1172 IYLWARNQWVKA
-1184 TTYSNKVGDTEYE
+1184 ETYSNKVGDTEYDF
-1197 YWEVDF
+1197 WEVNF

-1267 SAGIKKF
+1267 SAGIKRF

-1288 APTEDGY
+1288 TPTQEGY
-1295 ATCADKVVYVGNDET
+1295 ATCPDRVVYVGNDET
-1310 IAPGGKMTISGDETV
+1310 IAPNGKMAISGDETV
-1325 YYSFSYD
+1325 YFSFTYD
-1332 KDGVTIAN
+1332 DDGVTIAN
-1340 VAEYEY
+1340 VPEYEAD
-1346 NTKNGKVALY
+1346 TKNGKVALY

-1363 LSKIDSATEK
+1363 ISKIDAATEK
-1373 ELPGAVLTLYRMDND
+1373 ELPGAVLTLYRVDED
-1388 GDTKIETWTS
+1388 EDTVIETWTS
-1398 TSESHV
+1398 TKTSHV
-1404 IKYLTPGRYKL
+1404 VKYLTPGRYKL
-1415 HEDTVPLGYYTTQN
+1415 HEDTVPLGYYTTEN
-1429 TIEFDVYDSEEIQK
+1429 TIEFDVSNTEEIQK
-1443 CVMINHPIE
+1443 CVMVNHPIE
-1452 VTFDKQSVNLGGA
+1452 VTFDKQSINLGGT
-1465 SMKGATLALYRVSD
+1465 SLPGATLALYRISE

-1485 ATDATTSDASSSDA
+1485 ATDATASDASSSDA
-1499 TVSDATNSDA
+1499 TVSDASNSDA
-1509 EGLRLV
+1509 DGLQLV
-1515 ERWVS
+1515 KRWVT
-1520 DGTPHTIKYLTPG
+1520 DGKPYTIKYLTPG

-1541 TPYGYTTSNS
+1541 TPEGYTTAAS

-1583 MLTTTEIV
+1583 MLTKTEIV

-1599 KFKWEDAPI
+1599 KFKWEDAPM
-1608 SQISFDVYDEDDN
+1608 SQISFDVYDEDGN
-1621 LVDTIVTD
+1621 LVDTIVTN

-1634 ISKELAFGSYKIKER
+1634 VSKDLAFGSYKIKER
-1649 VPDGWVDNHVVYNVK
+1649 VPDGWVDKHVVYNVK

-1677 ASVTINNESCNTQIN
+1677 ASVTVNNESCNTQVN
-1692 INKVGEEAVLNN
+1692 INKVGEEAVLNSN
-1704 KGEYEYVEK
+1704 GEYEYVEK

-1719 FGVYAKDAIKDYSGK
+1719 FGIYAKDAIKDYSGK

-1848 GADGTAMTKV
+1848 GTDGTAMTKV

-1874 FVLSKAAFDTEII
+1874 FVLSKATFDTEII

>member
-1 MICLLPIS
+1 MKSKKKKRLLILIGILMICLLPIS

-31 APPGEATVTDASL
+31 ALPGDATVTDAANDTVIDAGRTLLSGIQNGSIKYTDLSVEQAVQVVKAILCSKEDFAWFCSL
-44 EEEIP
+44 DDSQAKKIFSVDKRRIQFEFETLMKDNTDMSFVKDMS
-49 EVEDFGNSA
+49 VEDYDKFFGTTEGKSVISTVMNGKTVDATAAADGGFNMNITSCAPGHEGILQILPLGKHYVHCIEGGHYVSGSNKPPYGWMEVNGSKFYLMCGNDNKEINSFFA
-58 YVYKRDYNSAVYSNY
+58 FSTKSIEAEEWEISVAFPSATQMYFDYYWTKKGGAQPSNEVPDRDFHDALGKLMEGV
-73 ASEYLIFTGGYLGST
+73 GST
-88 PFKVYDDSGRQTEG
+88 SSYNGKSYAYPGSWNDVIRSERYKVFD
-102 YCMQAHIKAP
+102 
-112 PAGRDN
+112 
-118 AVHYVEGTNNATEA
+118 A
-132 DKAAA
+132 D
-137 TALAEFA
+137 
-144 FGGYATD
+144 
-151 PNVEC
+151 
-156 WFNDTTNVEDG
+156 
-167 GTYGT
+167 
-172 YLVSDGAG
+172 
-180 GVRVA
+180 
-185 RGLMIRGVVYE
+185 
-196 MSYEQARSITQTA
+196 
-209 VHATCTI
+209 
-216 YDSKITSVTARDGNP
+216 
-231 NVAAAYNKLCTIAN
+231 
-245 TASAVV
+245 
-251 ANNNATHDFHEL
+251 
-263 VVTMNGD
+263 
-270 GVETAYSSS
+270 
-279 QKFVLTIYNNKT
+279 T
-291 GAWDTCKST
+291 GA
-300 DKLSEDYKDASGNVK
+300 E
-315 MKLVY
+315 
-320 DSFGICNNL
+320 
-329 TSSDSGTLHADDP
+329 
-342 HKTVSYN
+342 
-349 YNPYKVGNST
+349 
-359 AHFDYFKVYE
+359 
-369 ATGNQVDFTVTY
+369 
-381 DKVTAGTV
+381 
-389 RKHVPY
+389 
-395 EGDAAHQV
+395 
-403 SENVN
+403 
-408 TFGQT
+408 
-413 ATITCKYSDLRG
+413 
-425 KPLKIAYY
+425 
-433 TEDAMAHAKYYNGT
+433 
-447 NYAARMYKNADY
+447 
-459 QDTFVLNSSQRLSK
+459 LNSSSLLEMSVVDGQQITHKLRFETGTSYFGTTITVPQGTVFHYYQGANQYDVVGGQRVTVPNGTIGYFYAPLST
-473 NGSVSLQAESLSHVT
+473 NGVIAAETVSAGWYVETTYRFECKGKPVQISTGKRLPVQQLLCPITKQPSLNFSIKAATTSHVA

-506 LAGTTYTLY
+506 LAGTQYTVY
-515 TDVNAKNVAKTVSGS
+515 NQDGVTVAKTISGN

-543 TLEMPIGTYYAKET
+543 TLEMPIGKYVVKET
-557 AVGKG
+557 KAGKG
-562 YLKSDQVLGPFILTA
+562 YLLDKSTIAIELTA
-577 ANTVGNPYVI
+577 SNTTDNPYVI
-587 NTTDTP
+587 NTTDKP

-604 TNNSNVPIKG
+604 ENNNKVPIKG

-647 TDANGKVIFLLSPTA
+647 TDANGEVVFLSSLTA
-662 SGYNSSPFF
+662 AGYSSSPFF
-671 TDPMGDRTI
+671 TGALGGRTI

-686 MYEKKAP
+686 MYEEKAP
-693 ANYTKSSTHWVFQV
+693 DNYTKSDKHWVFQV
-707 RQEGSGGEAWLYGMD
+707 RQASDDLAYMYGMD
-722 NGVEKQYKNGTTV
+722 NGVEKCYDGVNV

-753 VQKKNGNTAPQ
+753 VQKKNGNPTPQ

-824 VAKAGTAKAIRI
+824 IAKAGTAKAIRI
-836 SVATGKDGKIDFNGL
+836 STVTGKDGKISFNGL

-863 ELCAPKDFYRDKTE
+863 ELCAPKDFYRDKAE

-891 SNVNYTALSKHL
+891 SDVNYTALSKHL

-923 DGNTTKIKPL
+923 DGNTTKIEPL

-1039 NFVLDANGDPKIYA
+1039 NFVLDANGDPKIYV
-1053 TTSVSPTDMT
+1053 TTSVSPTDMQ

-1098 SEYSKDPKTYGKQVT
+1098 SEYSKDPKIYGKQVT

-1123 DVSIFETND
+1123 DVSVFETND

-1172 IYLWANNQWVKA
+1172 IYLWAHNQWVKA
-1184 TTYSNKVGDTEYE
+1184 ETYSNKVGDTEYDF
-1197 YWEVDF
+1197 WEVNF

-1267 SAGIKKF
+1267 SAGIKRF

-1288 APTEDGY
+1288 TPTQEGY
-1295 ATCADKVVYVGNDET
+1295 ATCPDRVVYVGNDET
-1310 IAPGGKMTISGDETV
+1310 IAPNGKMTISGDETV
-1325 YYSFSYD
+1325 YFSFTYD
-1332 KDGVTIAN
+1332 DDGVTIAN
-1340 VAEYEY
+1340 VPEYEAD
-1346 NTKNGKVALY
+1346 TKNGKVALY

-1363 LSKIDSATEK
+1363 ISKIDAATEK
-1373 ELPGAVLTLYRMDND
+1373 ELPGAVLTLYRVGEDE
-1388 GDTKIETWTS
+1388 DTVIETWTS
-1398 TSESHV
+1398 TKTSHV
-1404 IKYLTPGRYKL
+1404 VKYLTPGRYKL
-1415 HEDTVPLGYYTTQN
+1415 HEDTVPLGYYTTEN
-1429 TIEFDVYDSEEIQK
+1429 TIEFDVSNTEEIQK
-1443 CVMINHPIE
+1443 CVMVNHPIE
-1452 VTFDKQSVNLGGA
+1452 VTFDKQSINLGGT
-1465 SMKGATLALYRVSD
+1465 SLPGATLALYRISE

-1485 ATDATTSDASSSDA
+1485 ATDATASDASSSDA
-1499 TVSDATNSDA
+1499 TVSDASNSDA
-1509 EGLRLV
+1509 DGLQLV
-1515 ERWVS
+1515 KRWVT
-1520 DGTPHTIKYLTPG
+1520 DGKPYTIKYLTPG

-1541 TPYGYTTSNS
+1541 TPEGYTTAAS

-1583 MLTTTEIV
+1583 MLTKTEIV
-1591 ECEYGKYT
+1591 DCEYGKYT
-1599 KFKWEDAPI
+1599 KFKWEDAPM
-1608 SQISFDVYDEDDN
+1608 SQISFDVYDEDGN
-1621 LVDTIVTD
+1621 LVDTIVTN

-1634 ISKELAFGSYKIKER
+1634 VSKELAFGSYKIKER
-1649 VPDGWVDNHVVYNVK
+1649 VPDGWVDKHVVYNVK

-1669 GMTETNLT
+1669 DMTETNLT
-1677 ASVTINNESCNTQIN
+1677 ASVTVNNESCNTQVN
-1692 INKVGEEAVLNN
+1692 INKVGEEAVLNS

-1719 FGVYAKDAIKDYSGK
+1719 FGIYAKDAIKDYSGK

-1848 GADGTAMTKV
+1848 GADGTAMTKI

-1874 FVLSKAAFDTEII
+1874 FVLSKATFDTEII

>member
-1 MICLLPIS
+1 MKSKKKKRLLILIGAMLICLLPIS
-9 FLSKVLVPW
+9 FLSRVLVPW
-18 AEELGEVTTEAGA
+18 ADELGKATTEADA
-31 APPGEATVTDASL
+31 APPGEATATDASNDNVIDVGRTL
-44 EEEIP
+44 LSGIQSGSVKYTDLS
-49 EVEDFGNSA
+49 VEQAVQVVEALLADKQSFDWFCSLDDEQAATYFDANKRRIQFEFELLMKDNTDMSFVKDMGISDYDKFFGTTDGKS
-58 YVYKRDYNSAVYSNY
+58 VISAVMNGQKVDNTAAADGGFNMCVEGCAPGHEGIIPLGTYYVKCIEGGYYISGRHVPPYGSMQVNGRTLYLMCGNNSNSYSSFFAFSTAAMQNTKWSFSIAYPSAAAMYFDYYKGAQPSAQVPSKDFHDALGIMMEGGTGRYGGKSY
-73 ASEYLIFTGGYLGST
+73 ASPGNWNDVVSPARYKVFDADTGAQLDSNSLLDMSVINGQQITHKLRFETGTSYFGTKITVPQGTVFHYYQGNNQYDVAGGQSVTVPDGTVGYFYAPLST
-88 PFKVYDDSGRQTEG
+88 NGVMSAETVSAGCYIKTVYRFECTTGATQLSSGNRLPVQQMVCPITE
-102 YCMQAHIKAP
+102 QPSLNFSIKATP
-112 PAGRDN
+112 
-118 AVHYVEGTNNATEA
+118 V
-132 DKAAA
+132 
-137 TALAEFA
+137 
-144 FGGYATD
+144 
-151 PNVEC
+151 
-156 WFNDTTNVEDG
+156 
-167 GTYGT
+167 
-172 YLVSDGAG
+172 
-180 GVRVA
+180 
-185 RGLMIRGVVYE
+185 
-196 MSYEQARSITQTA
+196 
-209 VHATCTI
+209 
-216 YDSKITSVTARDGNP
+216 
-231 NVAAAYNKLCTIAN
+231 
-245 TASAVV
+245 
-251 ANNNATHDFHEL
+251 
-263 VVTMNGD
+263 
-270 GVETAYSSS
+270 
-279 QKFVLTIYNNKT
+279 
-291 GAWDTCKST
+291 
-300 DKLSEDYKDASGNVK
+300 
-315 MKLVY
+315 
-320 DSFGICNNL
+320 
-329 TSSDSGTLHADDP
+329 
-342 HKTVSYN
+342 
-349 YNPYKVGNST
+349 
-359 AHFDYFKVYE
+359 
-369 ATGNQVDFTVTY
+369 
-381 DKVTAGTV
+381 
-389 RKHVPY
+389 
-395 EGDAAHQV
+395 
-403 SENVN
+403 
-408 TFGQT
+408 
-413 ATITCKYSDLRG
+413 
-425 KPLKIAYY
+425 
-433 TEDAMAHAKYYNGT
+433 
-447 NYAARMYKNADY
+447 
-459 QDTFVLNSSQRLSK
+459 
-473 NGSVSLQAESLSHVT
+473 SHVA
-488 LKKSS
+488 LKKTS
-493 SNPNCSNNNPLYD
+493 SNPTCTNNNPLYD
-506 LAGTTYTLY
+506 LSRTTYTLY
-515 TDVNAKNVAKTVSGS
+515 DATTNAVAKTVTGS
-530 NAVLTCNSAGNTN
+530 DAILVCDRNGNTA
-543 TLEMPIGTYYAKET
+543 TLEMPLGSYYAKET
-557 AVGKG
+557 KPGKG
-562 YLKSDQVLGPFILTA
+562 YLKNEIAIPTFELTA
-577 ANTVGNPYVI
+577 AHTADNPYVI
-587 NTTDTP
+587 NTTDKP

-604 TNNSNVPIKG
+604 ENNNKVPIKG

-647 TDANGKVIFLLSPTA
+647 TDANGEVVFLTSPTA
-662 SGYNSSPFF
+662 AGYSSSPFF
-671 TDPMGDRTI
+671 IGALGGRTI

-686 MYEKKAP
+686 MYEEKAP
-693 ANYTKSSTHWVFQV
+693 DNYTKSDKHWVFQV
-707 RQEGSGGEAWLYGMD
+707 RQASDDLAYMYGMD
-722 NGVEKQYKNGTTV
+722 GNTEKCYDGVNV

-753 VQKKNGNTAPQ
+753 VQKKNGNPTPQ

-824 VAKAGTAKAIRI
+824 IAKAGTAKAIRI
-836 SVATGKDGKIDFNGL
+836 SAATGKDGKISFNDL

-863 ELCAPKDFYRDKTE
+863 ELCAPKDFYRDKAE
-877 HPVDLRDNRTDAEK
+877 HSVDLRDSRTDAEK
-891 SNVNYTALSKHL
+891 SDVNYTALSKHL
-903 DVTNQPIM
+903 DITDQPIM

-923 DGNTTKIKPL
+923 DGNTTKIAPL
-933 NGAGFSVYLISSL
+933 NGAEFSVYLISSL
-946 KGDISACKV
+946 KGDISACKI

-1053 TTSVSPTDMT
+1053 TTSVSPTDT
-1063 IEKYL
+1063 PIEKYL

-1157 YDKDD
+1157 YDKND

-1172 IYLWANNQWVKA
+1172 VYLWANNQWVKA
-1184 TTYSNKVGDTEYE
+1184 TTYSNKVGDTEYDF
-1197 YWEVDF
+1197 WEVDF

-1262 AVWVT
+1262 AVWIT
-1267 SAGIKKF
+1267 SAGIKRF

-1288 APTEDGY
+1288 TPTQEGY
-1295 ATCADKVVYVGNDET
+1295 ATCPDRVVYVGNDET
-1310 IAPGGKMTISGDETV
+1310 IAPNGKMTISGDETV
-1325 YYSFSYD
+1325 YFSFTYD
-1332 KDGVTIAN
+1332 DDGVTIAD
-1340 VAEYEY
+1340 VPEYEAD
-1346 NTKNGKVALY
+1346 TKNGKVALY

-1363 LSKIDSATEK
+1363 ISKIDAATEK
-1373 ELPGAVLTLYRMDND
+1373 ELAGAVLTLYRVDED
-1388 GDTKIETWTS
+1388 EDTVIETWTS
-1398 TSESHV
+1398 TETSHV
-1404 IKYLTPGRYKL
+1404 VKYLTPGRYKL

-1429 TIEFDVYDSEEIQK
+1429 TIEFDVSDSEEIQK
-1443 CVMINHPIE
+1443 CVMVNHPIE
-1452 VTFDKQSVNLGGA
+1452 VTFDKQSINLGGT
-1465 SMKGATLALYRVSD
+1465 SLPGATLALYRISE

-1485 ATDATTSDASSSDA
+1485 ATDATASDASSSDA
-1499 TVSDATNSDA
+1499 TVSDASNSDA
-1509 EGLRLV
+1509 KGLQLV
-1515 ERWVS
+1515 ERWVT
-1520 DGTPHTIKYLTPG
+1520 DGKPHTIKYLTPG

-1541 TPYGYTTSNS
+1541 TPEGYTTAAS

-1560 AAEAVVMYDEP
+1560 AAEAIVMYDEP

-1599 KFKWEDAPI
+1599 KFKWEDAPM
-1608 SQISFDVYDEDDN
+1608 SQVSFDVYDENDN
-1621 LVDTIVTD
+1621 LVDTIVTN

-1634 ISKELAFGSYKIKER
+1634 VSKDLAFGSYKIKER
-1649 VPDGWVDNHVVYNVK
+1649 VPDGWVDKHVVYNVK

-1677 ASVTINNESCNTQIN
+1677 ASVTVNNESCNTQIN
-1692 INKVGEEAVLNN
+1692 INKVGEEAVLNS

-1719 FGVYAKDAIKDYSGK
+1719 FGIYAKDAIKDYSGK

-1748 DSNGVASC
+1748 DSNGIASC

-1874 FVLSKAAFDTEII
+1874 FVLSKATFDTEII

>member
-1 MICLLPIS
+1 MKSKKKKRLLILIGILMICLLPIS

-18 AEELGEVTTEAGA
+18 AEELGEVTTEANA
-31 APPGEATVTDASL
+31 APPGDATVTDASKDNVWVDISDPIL
-44 EEEIP
+44 TWEEVQMLYAPPAHQESRFPHIHDMYWGYFSGVQATLYCIAVNANDSEYATHGYCYQHGVSTDTYGTVLSAVDGHTEFSQDSYTNIAKALAYAKHWSPMPGVVWSGFTSNGGDNDHTKNDDAVVALTCSYFSGASEETSKASTIYGYGTGSYGNSPRAYIDALNAISYKDLPFLVDGVNGVSKGKRCGVTGRTKADKSEDGLLMSDVLTVDASSDLVWNYAIP
-49 EVEDFGNSA
+49 ANYKFRVYTNAELTQYTDYNAGSTVSLRGGNQFRVYANPIVGNKTVTFDFGNNTK
-58 YVYKRDYNSAVYSNY
+58 YIM
-73 ASEYLIFTGGYLGST
+73 YLTCWVSPGGLQNVVTGDLSFS
-88 PFKVYDDSGRQTEG
+88 PFSFQVEW
-102 YCMQAHIKAP
+102 
-112 PAGRDN
+112 
-118 AVHYVEGTNNATEA
+118 EGT
-132 DKAAA
+132 
-137 TALAEFA
+137 
-144 FGGYATD
+144 
-151 PNVEC
+151 
-156 WFNDTTNVEDG
+156 
-167 GTYGT
+167 
-172 YLVSDGAG
+172 
-180 GVRVA
+180 
-185 RGLMIRGVVYE
+185 
-196 MSYEQARSITQTA
+196 
-209 VHATCTI
+209 
-216 YDSKITSVTARDGNP
+216 
-231 NVAAAYNKLCTIAN
+231 
-245 TASAVV
+245 
-251 ANNNATHDFHEL
+251 
-263 VVTMNGD
+263 
-270 GVETAYSSS
+270 
-279 QKFVLTIYNNKT
+279 
-291 GAWDTCKST
+291 
-300 DKLSEDYKDASGNVK
+300 
-315 MKLVY
+315 
-320 DSFGICNNL
+320 
-329 TSSDSGTLHADDP
+329 
-342 HKTVSYN
+342 
-349 YNPYKVGNST
+349 
-359 AHFDYFKVYE
+359 
-369 ATGNQVDFTVTY
+369 
-381 DKVTAGTV
+381 
-389 RKHVPY
+389 
-395 EGDAAHQV
+395 
-403 SENVN
+403 
-408 TFGQT
+408 
-413 ATITCKYSDLRG
+413 
-425 KPLKIAYY
+425 
-433 TEDAMAHAKYYNGT
+433 
-447 NYAARMYKNADY
+447 
-459 QDTFVLNSSQRLSK
+459 
-473 NGSVSLQAESLSHVT
+473 SHVA
-488 LKKSS
+488 LKKTS

-506 LAGTTYTLY
+506 LAGTQYTLY
-515 TDVNAKNVAKTVSGS
+515 TDINATNVAKTVSGS
-530 NAVLTCNSAGNTN
+530 NAALTCNSAGNTN
-543 TLEMPIGTYYAKET
+543 TLELPIGTYYAKET
-557 AVGKG
+557 KAGKG
-562 YLKSDQVLGPFILTA
+562 YYKSDQVLGPFILTA
-577 ANTVGNPYVI
+577 ANTMGNPYII
-587 NTTDTP
+587 NATDRP

-604 TNNSNVPIKG
+604 ENNNNVPIKG

-620 YYPGIQTYSESEA
+620 YYPGIQTYNESEA
-633 QTKHTGSVSKWYFE
+633 QSKHTGSVSKWYFE
-647 TDANGKVIFLLSPTA
+647 TNDKGKVAFRSSPTA
-662 SGYNSSPFF
+662 SGYSSSPFF
-671 TDPMGDRTI
+671 TNALRRTI

-686 MYEKKAP
+686 MYEEKAP
-693 ANYTKSSTHWVFQV
+693 GNYTKSSKHWIFQV
-707 RQEGSGGEAWLYGMD
+707 RQSGEGSADVYLYGL
-722 NGVEKQYKNGTTV
+722 NASGNEVKYENGTTV

-753 VQKKNGNTAPQ
+753 VQKKNGNSTPQ
-764 QGSTGDVTLE
+764 QGSTGDITLE

-824 VAKAGTAKAIRI
+824 IAKAGTAKAIRI
-836 SVATGKDGKIDFNGL
+836 SVATGKDGKISFNGL

-863 ELCAPKDFYRDKTE
+863 ELCAPKDFYRDKAE
-877 HPVDLRDNRTDAEK
+877 HSVDLRDNRTDAEK
-891 SNVNYTALSKHL
+891 SDVNYTALSKHL
-903 DVTNQPIM
+903 DITNQPIM

-923 DGNTTKIKPL
+923 DGNTTKIEPL
-933 NGAGFSVYLISSL
+933 NGAEFSVYLISSL

-1053 TTSVSPTDMT
+1053 TTSVSPTDMQ

-1113 QQRQTENGYT
+1113 QQRQTESGYT

-1184 TTYSNKVGDTEYE
+1184 TTYSNKVGDTEYDF
-1197 YWEVDF
+1197 WEVDF

-1267 SAGIKKF
+1267 SAGIKRF

-1288 APTEDGY
+1288 TPTQEGY
-1295 ATCADKVVYVGNDET
+1295 ATCPDRVVYVGNDET
-1310 IAPGGKMTISGDETV
+1310 IAPNGKMTISGDETV
-1325 YYSFSYD
+1325 YFSFTYD
-1332 KDGVTIAN
+1332 DDGVTIAN
-1340 VAEYEY
+1340 VPEYEAD
-1346 NTKNGKVALY
+1346 TKNGKVALY

-1363 LSKIDSATEK
+1363 ISKIDAATEK
-1373 ELPGAVLTLYRMDND
+1373 ELPGAVLTLYRVDED
-1388 GDTKIETWTS
+1388 EDTVIETWTS
-1398 TSESHV
+1398 TKTSHV
-1404 IKYLTPGRYKL
+1404 VKYLTPGRYKL
-1415 HEDTVPLGYYTTQN
+1415 HEDTVPLGYYTTEN
-1429 TIEFDVYDSEEIQK
+1429 TIEFDVSNTEEIQK
-1443 CVMINHPIE
+1443 CVMVNHPIE
-1452 VTFDKQSVNLGGA
+1452 VTFDKQSVNLGGT
-1465 SMKGATLALYRVSD
+1465 SLPGATLALYRISE

-1485 ATDATTSDASSSDA
+1485 AIDATASDASSSDA
-1499 TVSDATNSDA
+1499 TVSDASNSDA
-1509 EGLRLV
+1509 DGLQLV
-1515 ERWVS
+1515 KRWVT
-1520 DGTPHTIKYLTPG
+1520 DGKPYTIKYLTPG

-1541 TPYGYTTSNS
+1541 TPEGYTTAAS

-1583 MLTTTEIV
+1583 MLTKTEIV

-1599 KFKWEDAPI
+1599 KFKWEDAPM
-1608 SQISFDVYDEDDN
+1608 SQISFDVYDENDN
-1621 LVDTIVTD
+1621 LVDTIVTN

-1634 ISKELAFGSYKIKER
+1634 VSTDLAFGSYKIKER
-1649 VPDGWVDNHVVYNVK
+1649 VPDGWIDKHVVYNVK

-1677 ASVTINNESCNTQIN
+1677 ASVTVNNESCNTQVN
-1692 INKVGEEAVLNN
+1692 INKVGEEAVLNS

-1719 FGVYAKDAIKDYSGK
+1719 FGIYAKDAIKDYSGK

-1848 GADGTAMTKV
+1848 GTDGTAMTKV

-1874 FVLSKAAFDTEII
+1874 FVLSKATFDTEII

>member
-1 MICLLPIS
+1 MKSKKKKRLLILIGILMICLLPIS

-31 APPGEATVTDASL
+31 APPGDATVTDAANDTVIDAGRTLLSGIQNGSIKYTDLSVEQAVQVVKAILCSKEDFAWFCSL
-44 EEEIP
+44 DDSQAKKIFSVDKRRIQFEFETLMKDNTDMSFVKDMS
-49 EVEDFGNSA
+49 VEDYDKFFGTTEGKSVISTVMNGKTVDATAAADGGFNMNITSCAPGHEGILQILPLGKHYVHCIEGGHYVSGSNKPPYGWMEVNGSKFYLMCGNDNKEINSFFA
-58 YVYKRDYNSAVYSNY
+58 FSTKSIEAEEWEISVAFPSATQMYFDYYWTKKGGAQPSNEVPDRDFHDALGKLM
-73 ASEYLIFTGGYLGST
+73 EGEGST
-88 PFKVYDDSGRQTEG
+88 SSYNGKSYAYPGSWNDVIRSERYKVFD
-102 YCMQAHIKAP
+102 
-112 PAGRDN
+112 
-118 AVHYVEGTNNATEA
+118 A
-132 DKAAA
+132 D
-137 TALAEFA
+137 
-144 FGGYATD
+144 
-151 PNVEC
+151 
-156 WFNDTTNVEDG
+156 
-167 GTYGT
+167 
-172 YLVSDGAG
+172 
-180 GVRVA
+180 
-185 RGLMIRGVVYE
+185 
-196 MSYEQARSITQTA
+196 
-209 VHATCTI
+209 
-216 YDSKITSVTARDGNP
+216 
-231 NVAAAYNKLCTIAN
+231 
-245 TASAVV
+245 
-251 ANNNATHDFHEL
+251 
-263 VVTMNGD
+263 
-270 GVETAYSSS
+270 
-279 QKFVLTIYNNKT
+279 T
-291 GAWDTCKST
+291 GA
-300 DKLSEDYKDASGNVK
+300 E
-315 MKLVY
+315 
-320 DSFGICNNL
+320 
-329 TSSDSGTLHADDP
+329 
-342 HKTVSYN
+342 
-349 YNPYKVGNST
+349 
-359 AHFDYFKVYE
+359 
-369 ATGNQVDFTVTY
+369 
-381 DKVTAGTV
+381 
-389 RKHVPY
+389 
-395 EGDAAHQV
+395 
-403 SENVN
+403 
-408 TFGQT
+408 
-413 ATITCKYSDLRG
+413 
-425 KPLKIAYY
+425 
-433 TEDAMAHAKYYNGT
+433 
-447 NYAARMYKNADY
+447 
-459 QDTFVLNSSQRLSK
+459 LNSSSLLEMSVVDGQQITHKLRFETGTSYFGTTITVPQGTVFHYYQGANQYDVVGGQRVTVPNGTIGYFYAPLST
-473 NGSVSLQAESLSHVT
+473 NGVIAAETVSAGWYVETTYRFECKGKPVQISTGKRLPVQQLLCPITKQPSLNFSIKAATTSHVA

-506 LAGTTYTLY
+506 LAGTQYTIY
-515 TDVNAKNVAKTVSGS
+515 NQDGVTVAKTISGN

-543 TLEMPIGTYYAKET
+543 TLELPIGKYVVKET
-557 AVGKG
+557 KAGKG
-562 YLKSDQVLGPFILTA
+562 YLLDKSTIAIELTA
-577 ANTVGNPYVI
+577 SNTTDNPYVI
-587 NTTDTP
+587 NTTDKP

-604 TNNSNVPIKG
+604 ENNNKVPIKG

-647 TDANGKVIFLLSPTA
+647 TAANGEVVFLSSLTA
-662 SGYNSSPFF
+662 AGYSSSPFF
-671 TDPMGDRTI
+671 TGRAI

-686 MYEKKAP
+686 MYEEKAP
-693 ANYTKSSTHWVFQV
+693 DNYTKSDKHWVFQI
-707 RQEGSGGEAWLYGMD
+707 RQASDDLAYMYGMD
-722 NGVEKQYKNGTTV
+722 NGVEKCYDGVNI

-753 VQKKNGNTAPQ
+753 VQKKNGNPTPQ

-798 ENYSVDTP
+798 ENYSVGTP

-836 SVATGKDGKIDFNGL
+836 STATGKDGKISFNDL

-863 ELCAPKDFYRDKTE
+863 ELCAPKDFYRDKAE
-877 HPVDLRDNRTDAEK
+877 HSVDLRDNRTDAEK
-891 SNVNYTALSKHL
+891 SDVNYTALSKHL

-923 DGNTTKIKPL
+923 DGNTTKIEPL

-1039 NFVLDANGDPKIYA
+1039 NFVLDANGDPKIYV
-1053 TTSVSPTDMT
+1053 TTSVSPTDMQ

-1098 SEYSKDPKTYGKQVT
+1098 SEYSKDPKIYGKQVT
-1113 QQRQTENGYT
+1113 QQRQTETGYT
-1123 DVSIFETND
+1123 DVSTFETND
-1132 EGFLLLFEAF
+1132 EGYLMLFEPF
-1142 KYGEYTIV
+1142 KYGEYAIV

-1172 IYLWANNQWVKA
+1172 VYLWVNNSWEKA
-1184 TTYSNKVGDTEYE
+1184 AVYTNATGETEYE

-1236 AGHIAIGEDGKPV
+1236 AGHIALDESGNPV
-1249 VLVARDESGKDVE
+1249 ILEARDESGKTVK

-1267 SAGIKKF
+1267 AGGIKKF

-1310 IAPGGKMTISGDETV
+1310 IAPNGKMTISGDETV
-1325 YYSFSYD
+1325 YFSFTYD
-1332 KDGVTIAN
+1332 NDGVTIAN
-1340 VAEYEY
+1340 VPEYEAD
-1346 NTKNGKVALY
+1346 TKNGKVALY

-1363 LSKIDSATEK
+1363 ISKIDAATEK
-1373 ELPGAVLTLYRMDND
+1373 ELPGAVLTLYRVDED
-1388 GDTKIETWTS
+1388 EDTVIETWTS
-1398 TSESHV
+1398 TKTSHV
-1404 IKYLTPGRYKL
+1404 VKYLTPGRYKL
-1415 HEDTVPLGYYTTQN
+1415 HEDTVPLGYYTTEN
-1429 TIEFDVYDSEEIQK
+1429 TIEFDVSNTEEIQK
-1443 CVMINHPIE
+1443 CVMVNHPIE
-1452 VTFDKQSVNLGGA
+1452 VTFDKQSINLGGT
-1465 SMKGATLALYRVSD
+1465 SLPGATLALYRISE

-1485 ATDATTSDASSSDA
+1485 ATDATASDASSSDA
-1499 TVSDATNSDA
+1499 TVSDASNSDA
-1509 EGLRLV
+1509 DGLQLV
-1515 ERWVS
+1515 KRWVT
-1520 DGTPHTIKYLTPG
+1520 DGKPYTIKYLTPG

-1541 TPYGYTTSNS
+1541 TPEGYTTAAS

-1583 MLTTTEIV
+1583 MLTKTEIV
-1591 ECEYGKYT
+1591 ECKYGKYT
-1599 KFKWEDAPI
+1599 KFKWEDAPM
-1608 SQISFDVYDEDDN
+1608 SQISFDVYDEDGN
-1621 LVDTIVTD
+1621 LVDTIVTN

-1634 ISKELAFGSYKIKER
+1634 VSTDLAFGSYKIKER
-1649 VPDGWVDNHVVYNVK
+1649 VPDGWVDKHVVYNVT

-1677 ASVTINNESCNTQIN
+1677 ASVTVNNESCNTQVN
-1692 INKVGEEAVLNN
+1692 INKVGEEAVLNS

-1719 FGVYAKDAIKDYSGK
+1719 FGIYAKDAIKDYSGK

-1848 GADGTAMTKV
+1848 GADGTAMTKI

-1874 FVLSKAAFDTEII
+1874 FVLSKATFDTEII

>member
-1 MICLLPIS
+1 MKSKKKKRLLILIGILMVCLLPIS

-18 AEELGEVTTEAGA
+18 AEELGEVTTEDGA
-31 APPGEATVTDASL
+31 APPGDATVTDAANDTVIDAGRTLLSGIQNGSIKYTDLSVEQAVQVVKAILCSKEDFAWFCSL
-44 EEEIP
+44 DDSQAKKIFSVDKRRIQFEFETLMKDNTDMSFVKDMS
-49 EVEDFGNSA
+49 VEDYDKFFGTTEGKSVISTVMNGKTVDATAAADGGFNMNITSCAPGHEGILQILPLGKHYVHCIEGGHYVSGSNKPPYGWMEVNGSKFYLMCGNDNKEINSFFA
-58 YVYKRDYNSAVYSNY
+58 FSTKSVEAEEWEISVAFPSATQMYFDYYWTKKGGAQPSNEVPDRDFHDALGKLMEGV
-73 ASEYLIFTGGYLGST
+73 GST
-88 PFKVYDDSGRQTEG
+88 SSYNGKSYAYPGSWNDVIRSERYKVFD
-102 YCMQAHIKAP
+102 
-112 PAGRDN
+112 
-118 AVHYVEGTNNATEA
+118 A
-132 DKAAA
+132 D
-137 TALAEFA
+137 
-144 FGGYATD
+144 
-151 PNVEC
+151 
-156 WFNDTTNVEDG
+156 
-167 GTYGT
+167 
-172 YLVSDGAG
+172 
-180 GVRVA
+180 
-185 RGLMIRGVVYE
+185 
-196 MSYEQARSITQTA
+196 
-209 VHATCTI
+209 
-216 YDSKITSVTARDGNP
+216 
-231 NVAAAYNKLCTIAN
+231 
-245 TASAVV
+245 
-251 ANNNATHDFHEL
+251 
-263 VVTMNGD
+263 
-270 GVETAYSSS
+270 
-279 QKFVLTIYNNKT
+279 T
-291 GAWDTCKST
+291 GA
-300 DKLSEDYKDASGNVK
+300 E
-315 MKLVY
+315 
-320 DSFGICNNL
+320 
-329 TSSDSGTLHADDP
+329 
-342 HKTVSYN
+342 
-349 YNPYKVGNST
+349 
-359 AHFDYFKVYE
+359 
-369 ATGNQVDFTVTY
+369 
-381 DKVTAGTV
+381 
-389 RKHVPY
+389 
-395 EGDAAHQV
+395 
-403 SENVN
+403 
-408 TFGQT
+408 
-413 ATITCKYSDLRG
+413 
-425 KPLKIAYY
+425 
-433 TEDAMAHAKYYNGT
+433 
-447 NYAARMYKNADY
+447 
-459 QDTFVLNSSQRLSK
+459 LNSSSLLEMSVVDGQQITHKLRFETGTSYFGTTITVPQGTVFHYYQGANQYDVVGGQRVTVPNGTIGYFYAPLST
-473 NGSVSLQAESLSHVT
+473 NGVIAAETVSAGWYVETTYRFECKGKPVQISTGKRLPVQQLLCPITKQPSLNFSIKAATTSHVA

-493 SNPNCSNNNPLYD
+493 SNPTCSNNNPLYD
-506 LAGTTYTLY
+506 LAGTQYTIY
-515 TDVNAKNVAKTVSGS
+515 NQDGVTVAKTISGN

-543 TLEMPIGTYYAKET
+543 TLEMPIGKYVVKET
-557 AVGKG
+557 KAGKG
-562 YLKSDQVLGPFILTA
+562 YLLDKSTIAIELTA
-577 ANTVGNPYVI
+577 SNTTDNPYVI
-587 NTTDTP
+587 NTTDKP

-604 TNNSNVPIKG
+604 ENNNKVPIKG

-647 TDANGKVIFLLSPTA
+647 TDANGEVVFLSSLTA
-662 SGYNSSPFF
+662 AGYSSSPFF
-671 TDPMGDRTI
+671 TGALGGRTI

-686 MYEKKAP
+686 MYEEKAP
-693 ANYTKSSTHWVFQV
+693 DNYTKSDTHWVFQV
-707 RQEGSGGEAWLYGMD
+707 RQASDDLAYMYGMD
-722 NGVEKQYKNGTTV
+722 NGVEKCYDGVNV
-735 SDTNAPKFSD
+735 SDTNAPKFTD
-745 TPIPVNLT
+745 TYIPVNLT
-753 VQKKNGNTAPQ
+753 VQKKNGNPTPQ

-923 DGNTTKIKPL
+923 DGNTTKIEPL

-955 TNADGSVSYNFKSY
+955 TNADGSISYNFKSY

-984 RVLVTGSGDNDDGEV
+984 RVLVTGSDDNDDGEV

-1053 TTSVSPTDMT
+1053 TTSVSPTDMQ

-1172 IYLWANNQWVKA
+1172 IYLWARNQWVKA
-1184 TTYSNKVGDTEYE
+1184 ETYSNKVGDTEYDF
-1197 YWEVDF
+1197 WEVNF

-1267 SAGIKKF
+1267 SAGIKRF

-1288 APTEDGY
+1288 TPTQEGY
-1295 ATCADKVVYVGNDET
+1295 ATCPDRVVYVGNDKT
-1310 IAPGGKMTISGDETV
+1310 IAPNGKMTISGDETV
-1325 YYSFSYD
+1325 YFSFTYD
-1332 KDGVTIAN
+1332 DDGVTIAN
-1340 VAEYEY
+1340 VPEYEAD
-1346 NTKNGKVALY
+1346 TKNGKVALY
-1356 DKPITVE
+1356 DKPITVKI
-1363 LSKIDSATEK
+1363 SKIDAATEK
-1373 ELPGAVLTLYRMDND
+1373 ELPGAVLTLYRVDEEE
-1388 GDTKIETWTS
+1388 DTVIETWTS
-1398 TSESHV
+1398 TKTSHV
-1404 IKYLTPGRYKL
+1404 VKYLTPGRYKL
-1415 HEDTVPLGYYTTQN
+1415 HEDTVPLGYYTTEN
-1429 TIEFDVYDSEEIQK
+1429 TIEFDISNTEEIQK
-1443 CVMINHPIE
+1443 CVMVNHPIE
-1452 VTFDKQSVNLGGA
+1452 VTFDKQSINLGGT
-1465 SMKGATLALYRVSD
+1465 SLPGATLALYRISE

-1485 ATDATTSDASSSDA
+1485 ATDATASDASSSDA
-1499 TVSDATNSDA
+1499 TVSDASNSDA
-1509 EGLRLV
+1509 DGLQLV
-1515 ERWVS
+1515 KRWVT
-1520 DGTPHTIKYLTPG
+1520 DGKPYTIKYLTPG

-1541 TPYGYTTSNS
+1541 TPEGYTTAAS
-1551 IDFSISDQK
+1551 IDFNISDQK
-1560 AAEAVVMYDEP
+1560 AAEAIVMYDEP

-1583 MLTTTEIV
+1583 MLTKTEIV
-1591 ECEYGKYT
+1591 DCEYGKYT
-1599 KFKWEDAPI
+1599 KFKWEDAPM
-1608 SQISFDVYDEDDN
+1608 SQISFDVYDEDGN
-1621 LVDTIVTD
+1621 LVDTIVTN

-1634 ISKELAFGSYKIKER
+1634 VSKELAFGSYKIKER
-1649 VPDGWVDNHVVYNVK
+1649 VPDGWVDKHVVYNVK

-1677 ASVTINNESCNTQIN
+1677 ASVTVNNESCNTQIN
-1692 INKVGEEAVLNN
+1692 INKVGEEAVLNS

-1719 FGVYAKDAIKDYSGK
+1719 FGIYAKDAIKDYSGK

-1874 FVLSKAAFDTEII
+1874 FVLSKATFDTEII

>member
-1 MICLLPIS
+1 MKSKKKKRLLILIGILMVCLLPIS

-31 APPGEATVTDASL
+31 APPGDATVTDAANDPAIDVGRTLLLGIQNGSVKYTDLSVEQAVQVVKAILCSKEDFAWFCSL
-44 EEEIP
+44 DDSQAKKIFSVDKRRIQFEFETLMKDNTDMSFVKDMS
-49 EVEDFGNSA
+49 VEDYDKFFGTTEGKSVISTVMNGKTVDATAAADGGFNMNITSCAPGHEGILQILPLGKHYVHCIEGGHYVSGSNKPPYGWMEVNGSKFYLMCGNDNKEINSFFA
-58 YVYKRDYNSAVYSNY
+58 FSTKSIEAEEWEISVAFPSATQMYFDYYWTKKGGAQPSNEVPDRDFHDALGKLMEGV
-73 ASEYLIFTGGYLGST
+73 GST
-88 PFKVYDDSGRQTEG
+88 SSYNGKSYAYPGSWNDVIRSERYKVFD
-102 YCMQAHIKAP
+102 
-112 PAGRDN
+112 
-118 AVHYVEGTNNATEA
+118 A
-132 DKAAA
+132 D
-137 TALAEFA
+137 
-144 FGGYATD
+144 
-151 PNVEC
+151 
-156 WFNDTTNVEDG
+156 
-167 GTYGT
+167 
-172 YLVSDGAG
+172 
-180 GVRVA
+180 
-185 RGLMIRGVVYE
+185 
-196 MSYEQARSITQTA
+196 
-209 VHATCTI
+209 
-216 YDSKITSVTARDGNP
+216 
-231 NVAAAYNKLCTIAN
+231 
-245 TASAVV
+245 
-251 ANNNATHDFHEL
+251 
-263 VVTMNGD
+263 
-270 GVETAYSSS
+270 
-279 QKFVLTIYNNKT
+279 T
-291 GAWDTCKST
+291 GA
-300 DKLSEDYKDASGNVK
+300 E
-315 MKLVY
+315 
-320 DSFGICNNL
+320 
-329 TSSDSGTLHADDP
+329 
-342 HKTVSYN
+342 
-349 YNPYKVGNST
+349 
-359 AHFDYFKVYE
+359 
-369 ATGNQVDFTVTY
+369 
-381 DKVTAGTV
+381 
-389 RKHVPY
+389 
-395 EGDAAHQV
+395 
-403 SENVN
+403 
-408 TFGQT
+408 
-413 ATITCKYSDLRG
+413 
-425 KPLKIAYY
+425 
-433 TEDAMAHAKYYNGT
+433 
-447 NYAARMYKNADY
+447 
-459 QDTFVLNSSQRLSK
+459 LNSSSLLEMSVVDGQQITHKLRFETGTSYFGTTITVPQGTVFHYYQGANQYDVVGGQRVTVPNGTIGYFYAPLST
-473 NGSVSLQAESLSHVT
+473 NGVIAAETVSAGWYVETTYRFECKGKPVQISTGKRLPVQQLLCPITKQPSLNFSIKAATTSHVA

-506 LAGTTYTLY
+506 LAGTQYTVY
-515 TDVNAKNVAKTVSGS
+515 NQDGVTVAKTISGN
-530 NAVLTCNSAGNTN
+530 NAVLTCDSAGNTN
-543 TLEMPIGTYYAKET
+543 TLEMPIGKYVVKET
-557 AVGKG
+557 KAGKG
-562 YLKSDQVLGPFILTA
+562 YLLDKSTIAIELTA
-577 ANTVGNPYVI
+577 SNTTDNPYVI
-587 NTTDTP
+587 NTTDKP

-604 TNNSNVPIKG
+604 ENNNKVPIKG

-647 TDANGKVIFLLSPTA
+647 TDANGEVVFLSSLTA
-662 SGYNSSPFF
+662 AGYSSSPFF
-671 TDPMGDRTI
+671 TGALGGRTI

-686 MYEKKAP
+686 MYEEKAP
-693 ANYTKSSTHWVFQV
+693 DNYTKSDKHWVFQV
-707 RQEGSGGEAWLYGMD
+707 RQASDDLAYMYGMD
-722 NGVEKQYKNGTTV
+722 NGVEKCYDGVNV

-753 VQKKNGNTAPQ
+753 VQKKNGNPTPQ

-798 ENYSVDTP
+798 ENYSADTP

-824 VAKAGTAKAIRI
+824 IAKAGTAKAIRI
-836 SVATGKDGKIDFNGL
+836 SVATGKDGKISFNEL

-863 ELCAPKDFYRDKTE
+863 ELCAPKDFYRDKAE
-877 HPVDLRDNRTDAEK
+877 HSVDLRDNRTDAEK
-891 SNVNYTALSKHL
+891 SDVNYTALSKHL

-923 DGNTTKIKPL
+923 DGNTTKIEPL

-1039 NFVLDANGDPKIYA
+1039 NFVLDANGDPKIYV
-1053 TTSVSPTDMT
+1053 TTSVSPTDMQ

-1098 SEYSKDPKTYGKQVT
+1098 SEYSKDPKIYGKQVT

-1123 DVSIFETND
+1123 DVSVFETND

-1172 IYLWANNQWVKA
+1172 IYLWAHNQWVKA
-1184 TTYSNKVGDTEYE
+1184 ETYSNKVGDTEYDF
-1197 YWEVDF
+1197 WEVNF

-1267 SAGIKKF
+1267 SAGIKRF

-1288 APTEDGY
+1288 TPTQEGY
-1295 ATCADKVVYVGNDET
+1295 ATCPDRVVYVGNDET
-1310 IAPGGKMTISGDETV
+1310 IAPNGKMTISGDETV
-1325 YYSFSYD
+1325 YFSFTYD
-1332 KDGVTIAN
+1332 DDGVTIAN
-1340 VAEYEY
+1340 VPEYEAD
-1346 NTKNGKVALY
+1346 TKNGKVALY

-1363 LSKIDSATEK
+1363 ISKIDAATEK
-1373 ELPGAVLTLYRMDND
+1373 ELPGAVLTLYRVGEDE
-1388 GDTKIETWTS
+1388 DTVIETWTS
-1398 TSESHV
+1398 TKTSHV
-1404 IKYLTPGRYKL
+1404 VKYLTPGRYKL
-1415 HEDTVPLGYYTTQN
+1415 HEDTVPLGYYTTEN
-1429 TIEFDVYDSEEIQK
+1429 TIEFDVSNTEEIQK
-1443 CVMINHPIE
+1443 CVMVNHPIE
-1452 VTFDKQSVNLGGA
+1452 VTFDKQSINLGGT
-1465 SMKGATLALYRVSD
+1465 SLPGATLALYRISE

-1485 ATDATTSDASSSDA
+1485 ATDATASDASSSDA
-1499 TVSDATNSDA
+1499 TVSDASNSDA
-1509 EGLRLV
+1509 DGLQLV
-1515 ERWVS
+1515 KRWVT
-1520 DGTPHTIKYLTPG
+1520 DGKPYTIKYLTPG

-1541 TPYGYTTSNS
+1541 TPEGYTTAAS

-1583 MLTTTEIV
+1583 MLTKTEIV
-1591 ECEYGKYT
+1591 DCEYGKYT
-1599 KFKWEDAPI
+1599 KFKWEDAPM
-1608 SQISFDVYDEDDN
+1608 SQISFDVYDEDGN
-1621 LVDTIVTD
+1621 LVDTIVTN

-1634 ISKELAFGSYKIKER
+1634 VSKDLAFGSYKIKER
-1649 VPDGWVDNHVVYNVK
+1649 VPDGWVDKHVVYNVT

-1677 ASVTINNESCNTQIN
+1677 ASVTVNNESCNTQVN
-1692 INKVGEEAVLNN
+1692 INKVGEEAVLNS

-1719 FGVYAKDAIKDYSGK
+1719 FGIYAKDAIKDYSGK

>member
-1 MICLLPIS
+1 MKSKKKKRLLILIGILMICLLPIS
-9 FLSKVLVPW
+9 FLSKALVPW

-31 APPGEATVTDASL
+31 APPGEATVTDAANDTVIDAGRTLLSGIQNGSIKYTDLSVEQAVQVVKAILCSKEDFAWFCSL
-44 EEEIP
+44 DDSQAKKIFSVDKRRIQFEFETLMKDNTDMSFVKDMS
-49 EVEDFGNSA
+49 VEDYDKFFGTTEGKSVISTVMNGKTVDATAAADGGFNMNITSCAPGHEGILQILPLGKHYVHCIEGGHYVSGSNKPPYGWMEVNGSKFYLMCGNDNREINSFFA
-58 YVYKRDYNSAVYSNY
+58 FSTKSIQAEEWEISVAFPSATQMYFDYYWTKKGGAQPSNEVPDRDFHDALGKLMEGV
-73 ASEYLIFTGGYLGST
+73 GST
-88 PFKVYDDSGRQTEG
+88 SSYNGKSYAYPGSWNDVIRSERYKVFD
-102 YCMQAHIKAP
+102 
-112 PAGRDN
+112 
-118 AVHYVEGTNNATEA
+118 A
-132 DKAAA
+132 D
-137 TALAEFA
+137 
-144 FGGYATD
+144 
-151 PNVEC
+151 
-156 WFNDTTNVEDG
+156 
-167 GTYGT
+167 
-172 YLVSDGAG
+172 
-180 GVRVA
+180 
-185 RGLMIRGVVYE
+185 
-196 MSYEQARSITQTA
+196 
-209 VHATCTI
+209 
-216 YDSKITSVTARDGNP
+216 
-231 NVAAAYNKLCTIAN
+231 
-245 TASAVV
+245 
-251 ANNNATHDFHEL
+251 
-263 VVTMNGD
+263 
-270 GVETAYSSS
+270 
-279 QKFVLTIYNNKT
+279 T
-291 GAWDTCKST
+291 GA
-300 DKLSEDYKDASGNVK
+300 E
-315 MKLVY
+315 
-320 DSFGICNNL
+320 
-329 TSSDSGTLHADDP
+329 
-342 HKTVSYN
+342 
-349 YNPYKVGNST
+349 
-359 AHFDYFKVYE
+359 
-369 ATGNQVDFTVTY
+369 
-381 DKVTAGTV
+381 
-389 RKHVPY
+389 
-395 EGDAAHQV
+395 
-403 SENVN
+403 
-408 TFGQT
+408 
-413 ATITCKYSDLRG
+413 
-425 KPLKIAYY
+425 
-433 TEDAMAHAKYYNGT
+433 
-447 NYAARMYKNADY
+447 
-459 QDTFVLNSSQRLSK
+459 LNSSSLLEMSVVDGQQITHKLRFETGTSYFGTTITVPQGTVFHYYQGANQYDVVGGQRVTVPNGTIGYFYAPLST
-473 NGSVSLQAESLSHVT
+473 NGVIAAETVSAGWYVETTYRFECKGKPVQISTGNRLPVQQLLCPITKQPSLNFSIKAATTSHVA
-488 LKKSS
+488 LKKTS
-493 SNPNCSNNNPLYD
+493 SNPNCSSNNPLYD
-506 LAGTTYTLY
+506 LAGTQYTVY
-515 TDVNAKNVAKTVSGS
+515 NQDGTPATTIAGTP
-530 NAVLTCNSAGNTN
+530 AVLTCKSDGTTN
-543 TLEMPIGTYYAKET
+543 ILEMPIGSYKVKET
-557 AVGKG
+557 KVGKG
-562 YLKSDQVLGPFILTA
+562 YLKNDDEIPITLTA
-577 ANTVGNPYVI
+577 ENTADNPYVI
-587 NTTDTP
+587 NTTDIPT
-593 VDDPISVALTK
+593 DDPINVALTK
-604 TNNSNVPIKG
+604 STDTNKPIRG

-647 TDANGKVIFLLSPTA
+647 TDANGKVRFKTSPTA
-662 SGYNSSPFF
+662 SGYISSPFY
-671 TDPMGDRTI
+671 TDPLGMRTM

-686 MYEKKAP
+686 MYEEKAP
-693 ANYTKSSTHWVFQV
+693 ANYTKSETHWVFQV
-707 RQEGSGGEAWLYGMD
+707 RQTSDGQKAWLYSLGK
-722 NGVEKQYKNGTTV
+722 NGTEIAYENGTTV
-735 SDTNAPKFSD
+735 SDTNAPNFTESPIHVRLPLIKAYTDKNPKQGDYGD
-745 TPIPVNLT
+745 TLV
-753 VQKKNGNTAPQ
+753 A
-764 QGSTGDVTLE
+764 
-774 GAVFGLYVKRDIV
+774 GAVFALYAERDIV
-787 DESTGE
+787 DVSTGE
-793 TKVKA
+793 TVVKA
-798 ENYSVDTP
+798 ETYTVDTP
-806 LTHSDGT
+806 LKFDDGT
-813 PVIDPTTGKQV
+813 PVTDPTTGKQV
-824 VAKAGTAKAIRI
+824 IAKAGTPKVIKI
-836 SVATGKDGKIDFNGL
+836 SAPTDKDGKTEMNNI
-851 FPAKNADDYYVV
+851 FPAKNADDYYVM
-863 ELCAPKDFYRDKTE
+863 EICAPKDFYKDTTK
-877 HPVDLRDNRTDAEK
+877 HPQDLRDGRTDQQKLTVNYDEYTAKTFTISNRT
-891 SNVNYTALSKHL
+891 
-903 DVTNQPIM
+903 IM

-1053 TTSVSPTDMT
+1053 TTSVSPTDMQ

-1249 VLVARDESGKDVE
+1249 VLEARDESGKTVK

-1267 SAGIKKF
+1267 AGGIKKF
-1274 DKVPSGWYVIRETK
+1274 DKVPAGWYVIRETK

-1373 ELPGAVLTLYRMDND
+1373 ELPGAVLTLYRMDSN

-1465 SMKGATLALYRVSD
+1465 SVKGATLALYRVSD

-1509 EGLRLV
+1509 EGLQLV

-1599 KFKWEDAPI
+1599 KFKWEDAPM
-1608 SQISFDVYDEDDN
+1608 SQISFDVYDEDGN

-1634 ISKELAFGSYKIKER
+1634 VSKELAFGTYKIKEH
-1649 VPDGWVDNHVVYNVK
+1649 VPDGWVDSHVVYNVK

-1677 ASVTINNESCNTQIN
+1677 ASVTINNESCNTQVN

-1719 FGVYAKDAIKDYSGK
+1719 FGIYAKDAIKDYSGK

-1835 FNADGKIVDHLVT
+1835 FNANGKIVDHLVT
-1848 GADGTAMTKV
+1848 GTDGTAMTKV

-1874 FVLSKAAFDTEII
+1874 FVLSKATFDTEII

-1907 KGIFIVVGLAVIFA
+1907 TDIFVIVGLAIVFA
-1921 GLVTVICFKLR
+1921 GLLTVICFKLR

>member
-1 MICLLPIS
+1 MKSKKKKRLLILIGILMVCLLPIS

-31 APPGEATVTDASL
+31 APPGDATVTDASKDDVWVDISDPIL
-44 EEEIP
+44 TWEEVQMLYAPPAHQESRFPHIHDMYWGYFSGVQATLYCIAVNANDKEYATHGYCYQHGVSTDTYGTVLSAVDGHTEFSQDSYTNIAKALAYAKHWSPMPGVVWNGFTSDGGNNEHTKNDNAVVALACSYFSGASEETSKASTIYGYGTGYYGNSPRAYIDALNAISYKDLPFLVDGVNGVSKGKRCGVTGRTKADKSEDGLLMSDVLTVDASSDLVWNYAIP
-49 EVEDFGNSA
+49 ANYKFRVYTNAELTQYTDYNAGSTVSLRGGNQFRVYANPIVGNKTVTFDFGNNTK
-58 YVYKRDYNSAVYSNY
+58 YIM
-73 ASEYLIFTGGYLGST
+73 YLTCWVSPGGLQNVVTGDLSFS
-88 PFKVYDDSGRQTEG
+88 PFSFQLEW
-102 YCMQAHIKAP
+102 
-112 PAGRDN
+112 
-118 AVHYVEGTNNATEA
+118 EGT
-132 DKAAA
+132 
-137 TALAEFA
+137 
-144 FGGYATD
+144 
-151 PNVEC
+151 
-156 WFNDTTNVEDG
+156 
-167 GTYGT
+167 
-172 YLVSDGAG
+172 
-180 GVRVA
+180 
-185 RGLMIRGVVYE
+185 
-196 MSYEQARSITQTA
+196 
-209 VHATCTI
+209 
-216 YDSKITSVTARDGNP
+216 
-231 NVAAAYNKLCTIAN
+231 
-245 TASAVV
+245 
-251 ANNNATHDFHEL
+251 
-263 VVTMNGD
+263 
-270 GVETAYSSS
+270 
-279 QKFVLTIYNNKT
+279 
-291 GAWDTCKST
+291 
-300 DKLSEDYKDASGNVK
+300 
-315 MKLVY
+315 
-320 DSFGICNNL
+320 
-329 TSSDSGTLHADDP
+329 
-342 HKTVSYN
+342 
-349 YNPYKVGNST
+349 
-359 AHFDYFKVYE
+359 
-369 ATGNQVDFTVTY
+369 
-381 DKVTAGTV
+381 
-389 RKHVPY
+389 
-395 EGDAAHQV
+395 
-403 SENVN
+403 
-408 TFGQT
+408 
-413 ATITCKYSDLRG
+413 
-425 KPLKIAYY
+425 
-433 TEDAMAHAKYYNGT
+433 
-447 NYAARMYKNADY
+447 
-459 QDTFVLNSSQRLSK
+459 
-473 NGSVSLQAESLSHVT
+473 SHVA

-506 LAGTTYTLY
+506 LAGTQYTIY
-515 TDVNAKNVAKTVSGS
+515 NQDGVTVAKTISGN
-530 NAVLTCNSAGNTN
+530 NAVLTCKSDGTTN
-543 TLEMPIGTYYAKET
+543 ILEMPIGSYKVKET
-557 AVGKG
+557 KVGKG
-562 YLKSDQVLGPFILTA
+562 YLKNDDEIPITLTA
-577 ANTVGNPYVI
+577 ANTADNPYVI
-587 NTTDTP
+587 NTTDIPT
-593 VDDPISVALTK
+593 DDPINVALTK
-604 TNNSNVPIKG
+604 STDTNKPIRG

-647 TDANGKVIFLLSPTA
+647 TDANGKVDFTRFPTA

-671 TDPMGDRTI
+671 SNSLGGRTI

-686 MYEKKAP
+686 MYEEKAP
-693 ANYTKSSTHWVFQV
+693 ANYTKSATRWVFQI
-707 RQEGSGGEAWLYGMD
+707 RQGSSGVAWLYGLD
-722 NGVEKQYKNGTTV
+722 KSGTEVKYTNGITV
-735 SDTNAPKFSD
+735 SDTNAPNFTESQIHVRLPLVKAYTD
-745 TPIPVNLT
+745 
-753 VQKKNGNTAPQ
+753 KNPQ
-764 QGSTGDVTLE
+764 QGDYGDTSVA
-774 GAVFGLYVKRDIV
+774 GAVFALYAERDIV
-787 DESTGE
+787 DVSTGE
-793 TKVKA
+793 TVVKA
-798 ENYSVDTP
+798 ETYTVDTP
-806 LTHSDGT
+806 LKFDDGT
-813 PVIDPTTGKQV
+813 PVTDPTTGKQV
-824 VAKAGTAKAIRI
+824 IAKAGTPKVIKI
-836 SVATGKDGKIDFNGL
+836 SAPTNKDGKTEMNDI
-851 FPAKNADDYYVV
+851 FPAKNADDYYVM
-863 ELCAPKDFYRDKTE
+863 EICAPKDFYKDTTK
-877 HPVDLRDNRTDAEK
+877 HPQDLRDGRTDQQKLTVNYDEYTAKTFTISNRT
-891 SNVNYTALSKHL
+891 
-903 DVTNQPIM
+903 IM

-923 DGNTTKIKPL
+923 DGNTTKIEPL
-933 NGAGFSVYLISSL
+933 NGAEFSVYLISSL

-955 TNADGSVSYNFKSY
+955 TNADGSISYNFKSY

-1053 TTSVSPTDMT
+1053 TTSVSPTDMQ

-1172 IYLWANNQWVKA
+1172 IYLWARNQWVKA
-1184 TTYSNKVGDTEYE
+1184 ETYSNKVGDTEYDF
-1197 YWEVDF
+1197 WEVNF

-1267 SAGIKKF
+1267 SAGIKRF

-1288 APTEDGY
+1288 TPTQEGY
-1295 ATCADKVVYVGNDET
+1295 ATCPDRVVYVGNDKT
-1310 IAPGGKMTISGDETV
+1310 IAPNGKMTISGDETV
-1325 YYSFSYD
+1325 YFSFTYD
-1332 KDGVTIAN
+1332 DDGVTIAN
-1340 VAEYEY
+1340 VPEYEAD
-1346 NTKNGKVALY
+1346 TKNGKVALY
-1356 DKPITVE
+1356 DKPITVKI
-1363 LSKIDSATEK
+1363 SKIDAATEK
-1373 ELPGAVLTLYRMDND
+1373 ELPGAVLTLYRVDEEE
-1388 GDTKIETWTS
+1388 DTVIETWTS
-1398 TSESHV
+1398 TKTSHV
-1404 IKYLTPGRYKL
+1404 VKYLTPGRYKL
-1415 HEDTVPLGYYTTQN
+1415 HEDTVPLGYYTTEN
-1429 TIEFDVYDSEEIQK
+1429 TIEFDISNTEEIQK
-1443 CVMINHPIE
+1443 CVMVNHPIE
-1452 VTFDKQSVNLGGA
+1452 VTFDKQSINLGGT
-1465 SMKGATLALYRVSD
+1465 SLPGATLALYRISE

-1485 ATDATTSDASSSDA
+1485 ATDATASDASSSDA
-1499 TVSDATNSDA
+1499 TVSDASNSDA
-1509 EGLRLV
+1509 DGLQLV
-1515 ERWVS
+1515 KRWVT
-1520 DGTPHTIKYLTPG
+1520 DGKPYTIKYLTPG

-1541 TPYGYTTSNS
+1541 TPEGYTTAAS
-1551 IDFSISDQK
+1551 IDFNISDQK
-1560 AAEAVVMYDEP
+1560 AAEAIVMYDEP

-1583 MLTTTEIV
+1583 MLTKTEIV
-1591 ECEYGKYT
+1591 DCEYGKYT
-1599 KFKWEDAPI
+1599 KFKWEDAPM
-1608 SQISFDVYDEDDN
+1608 SQISFDVYDEDGN
-1621 LVDTIVTD
+1621 LVDTIVTN

-1634 ISKELAFGSYKIKER
+1634 VSKELAFGSYKIKER
-1649 VPDGWVDNHVVYNVK
+1649 VPDGWVDKHVVYNVK

-1677 ASVTINNESCNTQIN
+1677 ASVTVNNESCNTQIN
-1692 INKVGEEAVLNN
+1692 INKVGEEAVLNS

-1719 FGVYAKDAIKDYSGK
+1719 FGIYAKDAIKDYSGK

-1848 GADGTAMTKV
+1848 GTDGTAMTKV

-1874 FVLSKAAFDTEII
+1874 FVLSKATFDTEII

>member
-1 MICLLPIS
+1 MKSKKKKRLLILIGILMVCLLPIS

-31 APPGEATVTDASL
+31 APPGDATVTDAANDTVIDAGRTLLSGIQNGSIKYTDLSVEQAVQVVKAILCSKEDFAWFCSL
-44 EEEIP
+44 DDSQAKKIFSVDKRRIQFEFETLMKDNTDMSFVKDMS
-49 EVEDFGNSA
+49 VEDYDKFFGTTEGKSVISTVMNGKTVDATAAADGGFNMNITSCAPGHEGILQILPLGKHYVHCIEGGHYVSGSNKPPYGWMEVNGSKFYLMCGNDNKEINSFFA
-58 YVYKRDYNSAVYSNY
+58 FSTKSIEAEEWEISVAFPSATQMYFDYYWTKKGGAQPSNEVPDRDFHDALGKLMEGV
-73 ASEYLIFTGGYLGST
+73 GST
-88 PFKVYDDSGRQTEG
+88 SSYNGKSYAYPGSWNDVIRSERYKVFD
-102 YCMQAHIKAP
+102 
-112 PAGRDN
+112 
-118 AVHYVEGTNNATEA
+118 A
-132 DKAAA
+132 D
-137 TALAEFA
+137 
-144 FGGYATD
+144 
-151 PNVEC
+151 
-156 WFNDTTNVEDG
+156 
-167 GTYGT
+167 
-172 YLVSDGAG
+172 
-180 GVRVA
+180 
-185 RGLMIRGVVYE
+185 
-196 MSYEQARSITQTA
+196 
-209 VHATCTI
+209 
-216 YDSKITSVTARDGNP
+216 
-231 NVAAAYNKLCTIAN
+231 
-245 TASAVV
+245 
-251 ANNNATHDFHEL
+251 
-263 VVTMNGD
+263 
-270 GVETAYSSS
+270 
-279 QKFVLTIYNNKT
+279 T
-291 GAWDTCKST
+291 GA
-300 DKLSEDYKDASGNVK
+300 E
-315 MKLVY
+315 
-320 DSFGICNNL
+320 
-329 TSSDSGTLHADDP
+329 
-342 HKTVSYN
+342 
-349 YNPYKVGNST
+349 
-359 AHFDYFKVYE
+359 
-369 ATGNQVDFTVTY
+369 
-381 DKVTAGTV
+381 
-389 RKHVPY
+389 
-395 EGDAAHQV
+395 
-403 SENVN
+403 
-408 TFGQT
+408 
-413 ATITCKYSDLRG
+413 
-425 KPLKIAYY
+425 
-433 TEDAMAHAKYYNGT
+433 
-447 NYAARMYKNADY
+447 
-459 QDTFVLNSSQRLSK
+459 LNSSSLLEMSVVDGQQITHKLRFETGTSYFGTTITVPQGTVFHYYQGANQYDVVGGQRVTVPNGTIGYFYAPLST
-473 NGSVSLQAESLSHVT
+473 NGVIAAETVSAGWYVETTYRFECKGKPVQISTGKRLPVQQLLCPITKQPSLNFSIKAATTSHVA

-506 LAGTTYTLY
+506 LAGTQYTVY
-515 TDVNAKNVAKTVSGS
+515 NQDGVTVAKTISGN

-543 TLEMPIGTYYAKET
+543 TLEMPIGKYVVKET
-557 AVGKG
+557 KAGKG
-562 YLKSDQVLGPFILTA
+562 YLLDKSTIAIELTA
-577 ANTVGNPYVI
+577 SNTTDNPYVI
-587 NTTDTP
+587 NTTDKP

-604 TNNSNVPIKG
+604 ENNNKVPIKG

-647 TDANGKVIFLLSPTA
+647 TDANGEVVFLSSLTA
-662 SGYNSSPFF
+662 AGYSSSPFF
-671 TDPMGDRTI
+671 TGALGGRTI

-686 MYEKKAP
+686 MYEEKAP
-693 ANYTKSSTHWVFQV
+693 DNYTKSDKHWVFQV
-707 RQEGSGGEAWLYGMD
+707 RQASDDLAYMYGMD
-722 NGVEKQYKNGTTV
+722 NGVEKCYDGVNV

-753 VQKKNGNTAPQ
+753 VQKKNGNPTPQ

-798 ENYSVDTP
+798 ENYSADTP

-824 VAKAGTAKAIRI
+824 IAKAGTAKAIRI
-836 SVATGKDGKIDFNGL
+836 SVATGKDGKISFNDL

-863 ELCAPKDFYRDKTE
+863 ELCAPKDFYRDKAE
-877 HPVDLRDNRTDAEK
+877 HSVDLRDNRTDAEK
-891 SNVNYTALSKHL
+891 SDVNYTALSKHL

-923 DGNTTKIKPL
+923 DGNTTKIEPL

-955 TNADGSVSYNFKSY
+955 TNADGSISYNFKSY

-984 RVLVTGSGDNDDGEV
+984 RVLVTGSGDNDDGEA

-1053 TTSVSPTDMT
+1053 TISVSPTDMQ

-1123 DVSIFETND
+1123 DVSVFETND

-1162 NITFSVRQDG
+1162 NITFSIRQDG

-1184 TTYSNKVGDTEYE
+1184 TTYSNKVGDTEYDF
-1197 YWEVDF
+1197 WEVNF

-1267 SAGIKKF
+1267 SAGIKRF

-1288 APTEDGY
+1288 TPTQEGY
-1295 ATCADKVVYVGNDET
+1295 ATCPDRVVYVGNDET
-1310 IAPGGKMTISGDETV
+1310 IAPNGKMTISGDETV
-1325 YYSFSYD
+1325 YFSFTYD
-1332 KDGVTIAN
+1332 DDGVTIAN
-1340 VAEYEY
+1340 VPEYEAD
-1346 NTKNGKVALY
+1346 TKNGKVALY
-1356 DKPITVE
+1356 DKPITVKI
-1363 LSKIDSATEK
+1363 SKIDAATEK
-1373 ELPGAVLTLYRMDND
+1373 ELPGAVLTLYRVDED
-1388 GDTKIETWTS
+1388 KDTVIETWTS
-1398 TSESHV
+1398 TKTSHV
-1404 IKYLTPGRYKL
+1404 VKYLTPGRYKL
-1415 HEDTVPLGYYTTQN
+1415 HEDTVPLGYYTTEN
-1429 TIEFDVYDSEEIQK
+1429 TIEFDVSNTEEIQK
-1443 CVMINHPIE
+1443 CVMVNHPIE
-1452 VTFDKQSVNLGGA
+1452 VTFDKQSINLGGT
-1465 SMKGATLALYRVSD
+1465 SLPGATLALYRISE

-1485 ATDATTSDASSSDA
+1485 ATDATASDASSSDA
-1499 TVSDATNSDA
+1499 TVSDASNSDA
-1509 EGLRLV
+1509 DGLQLV
-1515 ERWVS
+1515 KRWVT
-1520 DGTPHTIKYLTPG
+1520 DGKPYTIKYLTPG

-1541 TPYGYTTSNS
+1541 TPEGYTTAAS

-1583 MLTTTEIV
+1583 MLTKTEIV
-1591 ECEYGKYT
+1591 DCEYGKYT
-1599 KFKWEDAPI
+1599 KFKWEDAPM
-1608 SQISFDVYDEDDN
+1608 SQISFDVYDEDGN
-1621 LVDTIVTD
+1621 LVDTIVTN

-1634 ISKELAFGSYKIKER
+1634 VSKELAFGSYKIKER
-1649 VPDGWVDNHVVYNVK
+1649 VPDGWVDKHVVYNVK

-1669 GMTETNLT
+1669 DMTETNLT
-1677 ASVTINNESCNTQIN
+1677 ASVTVNNESCNTQVN
-1692 INKVGEEAVLNN
+1692 INKVGEEAVLNS

-1719 FGVYAKDAIKDYSGK
+1719 FGIYAKDAIKDYSGK

-1874 FVLSKAAFDTEII
+1874 FVLSKATFDTEII

>member
-1 MICLLPIS
+1 MVCLLPIS

-31 APPGEATVTDASL
+31 APPGDATVTDAANDIVIDAGRTLLSGIQNGSIKYTDLSVEQAVQVVKAILCSKEDFAWFCSL
-44 EEEIP
+44 DDSQAKKIFSVDKRRIQFEFETLMKDNTDMSFVKDMS
-49 EVEDFGNSA
+49 VEDYDKFFGTTEGKSVISTVMNGKTVDATAAADGGFNMNITSCAPGHEGILQILPLGKHYVHCIEGGHYVSGSNKPPYGWMEVNGSKFYLMCGNDNREINSFFA
-58 YVYKRDYNSAVYSNY
+58 FSTKSIEAEEWEISVAFPSATQMYFDYYWTKKGGAQPSNEVPDRDFHDALGKLMEG
-73 ASEYLIFTGGYLGST
+73 AGST
-88 PFKVYDDSGRQTEG
+88 SSYNGKSYAYPGSWNDVIRSERYKVFD
-102 YCMQAHIKAP
+102 
-112 PAGRDN
+112 
-118 AVHYVEGTNNATEA
+118 A
-132 DKAAA
+132 D
-137 TALAEFA
+137 
-144 FGGYATD
+144 
-151 PNVEC
+151 
-156 WFNDTTNVEDG
+156 
-167 GTYGT
+167 
-172 YLVSDGAG
+172 
-180 GVRVA
+180 
-185 RGLMIRGVVYE
+185 
-196 MSYEQARSITQTA
+196 
-209 VHATCTI
+209 
-216 YDSKITSVTARDGNP
+216 
-231 NVAAAYNKLCTIAN
+231 
-245 TASAVV
+245 
-251 ANNNATHDFHEL
+251 
-263 VVTMNGD
+263 
-270 GVETAYSSS
+270 
-279 QKFVLTIYNNKT
+279 T
-291 GAWDTCKST
+291 GA
-300 DKLSEDYKDASGNVK
+300 E
-315 MKLVY
+315 
-320 DSFGICNNL
+320 
-329 TSSDSGTLHADDP
+329 
-342 HKTVSYN
+342 
-349 YNPYKVGNST
+349 
-359 AHFDYFKVYE
+359 
-369 ATGNQVDFTVTY
+369 
-381 DKVTAGTV
+381 
-389 RKHVPY
+389 
-395 EGDAAHQV
+395 
-403 SENVN
+403 
-408 TFGQT
+408 
-413 ATITCKYSDLRG
+413 
-425 KPLKIAYY
+425 
-433 TEDAMAHAKYYNGT
+433 
-447 NYAARMYKNADY
+447 
-459 QDTFVLNSSQRLSK
+459 LNSSSLLEMSVVDGQQITHKLRFETGTSYFGTTITVPQGTVFHYYQGANQYDVVGGQRVTVPNGTIGYFYAPLST
-473 NGSVSLQAESLSHVT
+473 NGVIAAETVSAGWYVETTYRFECKGKPVQISTGERLPVQQLLCPITKQPSLNFSIKAEATSHVT
-488 LKKSS
+488 LKKTS
-493 SNPNCSNNNPLYD
+493 SNPTCTNNNPLYD

-515 TDVNAKNVAKTVSGS
+515 TDVSATNVAKTISGS

-577 ANTVGNPYVI
+577 ANTVNNPYVI
-587 NTTDTP
+587 STTDTP
-593 VDDPISVALTK
+593 VDDPIYVALTK

-633 QTKHTGSVSKWYFE
+633 QKKHTGSVSKWYFE
-647 TDANGKVIFLLSPTA
+647 TDANGKVDFHYSPTA

-671 TDPMGDRTI
+671 TNPMGERTI

-686 MYEKKAP
+686 MYEEKAP
-693 ANYTKSSTHWVFQV
+693 ENYTKSSTHWVFQV
-707 RQEGSGGEAWLYGMD
+707 RQEGSGGEAWLYGRK
-722 NGVEKQYKNGTTV
+722 NGTEVKYENGTTV
-735 SDTNAPKFSD
+735 SDTNAPNFTES
-745 TPIPVNLT
+745 PIHVRLPLVKAYT
-753 VQKKNGNTAPQ
+753 DKNPQ
-764 QGSTGDVTLE
+764 QGDYGDTSVA
-774 GAVFGLYVKRDIV
+774 GAVFALYAERDIV
-787 DESTGE
+787 DVSTGK
-793 TKVKA
+793 TVVKA
-798 ENYSVDTP
+798 ETYTVDTP
-806 LTHSDGT
+806 LKFDDGT
-813 PVIDPTTGKQV
+813 PVTDPTTGKQV
-824 VAKAGTAKAIRI
+824 IAKAGTPKVIKI
-836 SVATGKDGKIDFNGL
+836 SAPTDKDGKTEMNNI
-851 FPAKNADDYYVV
+851 FPAKNANDYYVM
-863 ELCAPKDFYRDKTE
+863 EICAPKNFYKDTTK
-877 HPVDLRDNRTDAEK
+877 HPQDLRDGRTDQQKLTVNYDEYTTKTFTISNRTIE
-891 SNVNYTALSKHL
+891 
-903 DVTNQPIM
+903 

-969 DFSNETGEVVTDDGE
+969 DFSNETGEVVTDDGK

-1006 GTYVIVETKT
+1006 GTYVIVETQT

-1039 NFVLDANGDPKIYA
+1039 NFVLDANGEPKIYA
-1053 TTSVSPTDMT
+1053 TTSVSPTDMP

-1157 YDKDD
+1157 YDKDN

-1172 IYLWANNQWVKA
+1172 IYLWARNQWVKA
-1184 TTYSNKVGDTEYE
+1184 ETYSNKVGDTEYDF
-1197 YWEVDF
+1197 WEVNF

-1288 APTEDGY
+1288 TPTQEGY
-1295 ATCADKVVYVGNDET
+1295 ATCPDRVVYVGNDET
-1310 IAPGGKMTISGDETV
+1310 IAPNGKMTISGDETV
-1325 YYSFSYD
+1325 YFSFTYD
-1332 KDGVTIAN
+1332 KDGVTIAD
-1340 VAEYEY
+1340 VPEYEAD
-1346 NTKNGKVALY
+1346 TKNGKVALY

-1363 LSKIDSATEK
+1363 ISKIDAATEK
-1373 ELPGAVLTLYRMDND
+1373 ELAGAVLTLYRVDED
-1388 GDTKIETWTS
+1388 KDTVIETWTS
-1398 TSESHV
+1398 TKTSHV
-1404 IKYLTPGRYKL
+1404 VKYLTPGRYKL

-1429 TIEFDVYDSEEIQK
+1429 TIEFDVSNTEEIQK
-1443 CVMINHPIE
+1443 CVMVNHPIE
-1452 VTFDKQSVNLGGA
+1452 VTFDKQSINLGGT
-1465 SMKGATLALYRVSD
+1465 SLPGATLALYRVSE

-1485 ATDATTSDASSSDA
+1485 ATDATASDASSSDA
-1499 TVSDATNSDA
+1499 TVSDASNSDA
-1509 EGLRLV
+1509 DGLQLV
-1515 ERWVS
+1515 ERWVT
-1520 DGTPHTIKYLTPG
+1520 DGKPHTIKYLTPG

-1541 TPYGYTTSNS
+1541 TPEGYTTAAS

-1583 MLTTTEIV
+1583 MLTKTEIV

-1599 KFKWEDAPI
+1599 KFKWEDAPM
-1608 SQISFDVYDEDDN
+1608 SQISFDVYDENDN
-1621 LVDTIVTD
+1621 LVDTIVTN

-1634 ISKELAFGSYKIKER
+1634 VSTDLAFGSYKIKER
-1649 VPDGWVDNHVVYNVK
+1649 VPDGWVDKHVVYNVK

-1677 ASVTINNESCNTQIN
+1677 ASVTVNNESCNTQVN
-1692 INKVGEEAVLNN
+1692 INKVGEEAVLNS

-1719 FGVYAKDAIKDYSGK
+1719 FGIYAKDAIKDYSGK

-1780 EDLHPF
+1780 EELHPF

-1835 FNADGKIVDHLVT
+1835 FNADGIIVDHLVT
-1848 GADGTAMTKV
+1848 GTDGTAMTKV

-1874 FVLSKAAFDTEII
+1874 FVLSKATFDTEII

-1907 KGIFIVVGLAVIFA
+1907 KGIFIVVGLAVVFA

>member
-1 MICLLPIS
+1 MKSKKKKRLLILIGILMVCLLPIS

-31 APPGEATVTDASL
+31 APPGDATVTDAANDTVIDAGRTLLSGIQNGSIKYTDLSVEQAVQVVKAILCSKEDFAWFCSL
-44 EEEIP
+44 DDSQAKKIFSVDKRRIQFEFETLMKDNTDMSFVKDMS
-49 EVEDFGNSA
+49 VEDYDKFFGTTEGKSVISTVMNGKTVDATAAADGGFNMNITSCAPEHEGILQILPLGKHYVHCIEGGHYVSGSNKPPYGWMEVNGSKFYLMCGNDNKEINSFFA
-58 YVYKRDYNSAVYSNY
+58 FSTKSIEAEEWEISVAFPSATQMYFDYYWTKKGGAQPSNEVPDRDFHDALGKLMEGV
-73 ASEYLIFTGGYLGST
+73 GST
-88 PFKVYDDSGRQTEG
+88 SSYNGKSYAYPGSWNDVIRSERYKVFD
-102 YCMQAHIKAP
+102 
-112 PAGRDN
+112 
-118 AVHYVEGTNNATEA
+118 A
-132 DKAAA
+132 D
-137 TALAEFA
+137 
-144 FGGYATD
+144 
-151 PNVEC
+151 
-156 WFNDTTNVEDG
+156 
-167 GTYGT
+167 
-172 YLVSDGAG
+172 
-180 GVRVA
+180 
-185 RGLMIRGVVYE
+185 
-196 MSYEQARSITQTA
+196 
-209 VHATCTI
+209 
-216 YDSKITSVTARDGNP
+216 
-231 NVAAAYNKLCTIAN
+231 
-245 TASAVV
+245 
-251 ANNNATHDFHEL
+251 
-263 VVTMNGD
+263 
-270 GVETAYSSS
+270 
-279 QKFVLTIYNNKT
+279 T
-291 GAWDTCKST
+291 GA
-300 DKLSEDYKDASGNVK
+300 E
-315 MKLVY
+315 
-320 DSFGICNNL
+320 
-329 TSSDSGTLHADDP
+329 
-342 HKTVSYN
+342 
-349 YNPYKVGNST
+349 
-359 AHFDYFKVYE
+359 
-369 ATGNQVDFTVTY
+369 
-381 DKVTAGTV
+381 
-389 RKHVPY
+389 
-395 EGDAAHQV
+395 
-403 SENVN
+403 
-408 TFGQT
+408 
-413 ATITCKYSDLRG
+413 
-425 KPLKIAYY
+425 
-433 TEDAMAHAKYYNGT
+433 
-447 NYAARMYKNADY
+447 
-459 QDTFVLNSSQRLSK
+459 LNSSSLLEMSVVDGQQITHKLRFETGTSYFGTTITVPQGTVFHYYQGANQYDVVGGQRVTVPNGTIGYFYAPLST
-473 NGSVSLQAESLSHVT
+473 NGVIAAETVSAGWYVETTYRFECKGKPVQISTGKRLPVQQLLCPITKQPSLNFSIKAATTSHVA

-506 LAGTTYTLY
+506 LAGTQYTVY
-515 TDVNAKNVAKTVSGS
+515 NQDGVTVAKTISGN

-543 TLEMPIGTYYAKET
+543 TLEMPIGKYVVKET
-557 AVGKG
+557 KAGKG
-562 YLKSDQVLGPFILTA
+562 YLLDKSTIAIELTA
-577 ANTVGNPYVI
+577 SNTTDNPYVI
-587 NTTDTP
+587 NTTDKP

-604 TNNSNVPIKG
+604 ENNNKVPIKG

-647 TDANGKVIFLLSPTA
+647 TDANGEVVFLSSLTA
-662 SGYNSSPFF
+662 AGYSSSPFF
-671 TDPMGDRTI
+671 TGALGGRTI

-686 MYEKKAP
+686 MYEEKAP
-693 ANYTKSSTHWVFQV
+693 DNYTKSDKHWVFQV
-707 RQEGSGGEAWLYGMD
+707 RQASDDLAYMYGMD
-722 NGVEKQYKNGTTV
+722 NGVEKCYDGVNV

-753 VQKKNGNTAPQ
+753 VQKKNGNPTPQ

-798 ENYSVDTP
+798 ENYSADTP

-824 VAKAGTAKAIRI
+824 IAKAGTAKAIRI
-836 SVATGKDGKIDFNGL
+836 SVATGKDGKISFNDL

-863 ELCAPKDFYRDKTE
+863 ELCAPKDFYRDKAE
-877 HPVDLRDNRTDAEK
+877 HSVDLRDNRTDAEK
-891 SNVNYTALSKHL
+891 SDVNYTALSKHL

-923 DGNTTKIKPL
+923 DGNTTKIEPL

-955 TNADGSVSYNFKSY
+955 TNADGSISYNFKSY

-984 RVLVTGSGDNDDGEV
+984 RVLVTGSGDNDDGEA

-1053 TTSVSPTDMT
+1053 TTSVSPTDMQ

-1123 DVSIFETND
+1123 DVSVFETND

-1184 TTYSNKVGDTEYE
+1184 TTYSNKVGDTEYDF
-1197 YWEVDF
+1197 WEVNF

-1267 SAGIKKF
+1267 SAGIKRF

-1288 APTEDGY
+1288 TPTQEGY
-1295 ATCADKVVYVGNDET
+1295 ATCPDRVVYVGNDET
-1310 IAPGGKMTISGDETV
+1310 IAPNGKMTISGDETV
-1325 YYSFSYD
+1325 YFSFTYD
-1332 KDGVTIAN
+1332 DDGVTIAN
-1340 VAEYEY
+1340 VPEYEAD
-1346 NTKNGKVALY
+1346 TKNGKVALY
-1356 DKPITVE
+1356 DKPITVKI
-1363 LSKIDSATEK
+1363 SKIDAATEK
-1373 ELPGAVLTLYRMDND
+1373 ELPGAVLTLYRVDED
-1388 GDTKIETWTS
+1388 KDTVIETWTS
-1398 TSESHV
+1398 TKTSHV
-1404 IKYLTPGRYKL
+1404 VKYLTPGRYKL
-1415 HEDTVPLGYYTTQN
+1415 HEDTVPLGYYTTEN
-1429 TIEFDVYDSEEIQK
+1429 TIEFDVSNTEEIQK
-1443 CVMINHPIE
+1443 CVMVNHPIE
-1452 VTFDKQSVNLGGA
+1452 VTFDKQSINLGGT
-1465 SMKGATLALYRVSD
+1465 SLPGATLALYRISE

-1485 ATDATTSDASSSDA
+1485 ATDATASDASSSDA
-1499 TVSDATNSDA
+1499 TVSDASNSDA
-1509 EGLRLV
+1509 DGLQLV
-1515 ERWVS
+1515 KRWVT
-1520 DGTPHTIKYLTPG
+1520 DGKPYTIKYLTPG

-1541 TPYGYTTSNS
+1541 TPEGYTTAAS

-1583 MLTTTEIV
+1583 MLTKTEIV
-1591 ECEYGKYT
+1591 DCEYGKYT
-1599 KFKWEDAPI
+1599 KFKWEDAPM
-1608 SQISFDVYDEDDN
+1608 SQISFDVYDEDGN
-1621 LVDTIVTD
+1621 LVDTIVTN

-1634 ISKELAFGSYKIKER
+1634 VSKELAFGSYKIKER
-1649 VPDGWVDNHVVYNVK
+1649 VPDGWVDKHVVYNVK

-1669 GMTETNLT
+1669 DMTETNLT
-1677 ASVTINNESCNTQIN
+1677 ASVTVNNESCNTQVN
-1692 INKVGEEAVLNN
+1692 INKVGEEAVLNS

-1719 FGVYAKDAIKDYSGK
+1719 FGIYAKDAIKDYSGK

-1874 FVLSKAAFDTEII
+1874 FVLSKATFDTEII

>member
-1 MICLLPIS
+1 MKSKKKKRLLILIGILMVCLLPIS

-31 APPGEATVTDASL
+31 APPGDATVTDAANDTVIDAGRTLLSGIQNGSIKYTDLSVEQAVQVVKALLADKQSFDWFCSL
-44 EEEIP
+44 NDEQSKKIFSVDKRRIQFEFETLMKDNTDMSFVKDMS
-49 EVEDFGNSA
+49 VEDYDKFFGTTEGKSVISTVMNGKTVDATAAADGGFNMNITSCAPGHEGILQILPLGKHYVHCIEGGHYVSGSNKPPYGWMEVNGSKFYLMCGNDNREINSFFA
-58 YVYKRDYNSAVYSNY
+58 FSTKSIEAEEWEISVAFPSATQMYFDYYWTKKGGAQPSNEVPDRDFHDALGKLMEG
-73 ASEYLIFTGGYLGST
+73 AGST
-88 PFKVYDDSGRQTEG
+88 SSYNGKSYAYPGSWNDVIRSERYKVFD
-102 YCMQAHIKAP
+102 
-112 PAGRDN
+112 
-118 AVHYVEGTNNATEA
+118 A
-132 DKAAA
+132 D
-137 TALAEFA
+137 
-144 FGGYATD
+144 
-151 PNVEC
+151 
-156 WFNDTTNVEDG
+156 
-167 GTYGT
+167 
-172 YLVSDGAG
+172 
-180 GVRVA
+180 
-185 RGLMIRGVVYE
+185 
-196 MSYEQARSITQTA
+196 
-209 VHATCTI
+209 
-216 YDSKITSVTARDGNP
+216 
-231 NVAAAYNKLCTIAN
+231 
-245 TASAVV
+245 
-251 ANNNATHDFHEL
+251 
-263 VVTMNGD
+263 
-270 GVETAYSSS
+270 
-279 QKFVLTIYNNKT
+279 T
-291 GAWDTCKST
+291 GA
-300 DKLSEDYKDASGNVK
+300 E
-315 MKLVY
+315 
-320 DSFGICNNL
+320 
-329 TSSDSGTLHADDP
+329 
-342 HKTVSYN
+342 
-349 YNPYKVGNST
+349 
-359 AHFDYFKVYE
+359 
-369 ATGNQVDFTVTY
+369 
-381 DKVTAGTV
+381 
-389 RKHVPY
+389 
-395 EGDAAHQV
+395 
-403 SENVN
+403 
-408 TFGQT
+408 
-413 ATITCKYSDLRG
+413 
-425 KPLKIAYY
+425 
-433 TEDAMAHAKYYNGT
+433 
-447 NYAARMYKNADY
+447 
-459 QDTFVLNSSQRLSK
+459 LNSSSLLEMSVVDGQQITHKLRFETGTSYFGTTITVPQGTVFHYYQGANQYDVVGGQRVTVPNGTIGYFYAPLST
-473 NGSVSLQAESLSHVT
+473 NGVIAAETVSAGWYVETTYRFECKGKPVQISTGKRLPVQQLLCPITKQPSLNFSIKAATTSHVA

-515 TDVNAKNVAKTVSGS
+515 TDVSATNVAKTISGS

-543 TLEMPIGTYYAKET
+543 TLELPIGTYYAKET

-562 YLKSDQVLGPFILTA
+562 YLKSDQILGPFILTA
-577 ANTVGNPYVI
+577 ANTVDNPYVI

-647 TDANGKVIFLLSPTA
+647 TDANGKVRFASSPTA
-662 SGYNSSPFF
+662 SGYNSSTFF
-671 TDPMGDRTI
+671 TGVLGERTI

-686 MYEKKAP
+686 MYEEKAP
-693 ANYTKSSTHWVFQV
+693 ENYTKSSTHWVFQV
-707 RQEGSGGEAWLYGMD
+707 RQAGDGQIAYLYGM
-722 NGVEKQYKNGTTV
+722 KNGTEVKYDGGITV

-753 VQKKNGNTAPQ
+753 VQKKNGNPTPQ

-774 GAVFGLYVKRDIV
+774 GAVFGLYVKRDIM

-824 VAKAGTAKAIRI
+824 IAKAGTAKAIRI
-836 SVATGKDGKIDFNGL
+836 STATGKDGKISFNGL

-863 ELCAPKDFYRDKTE
+863 ELCAPKDFYRDKAE

-891 SNVNYTALSKHL
+891 SDVNYTALSKHL

-923 DGNTTKIKPL
+923 DGNTTKIEPL
-933 NGAGFSVYLISSL
+933 NGAEFSVYLISSL
-946 KGDISACKV
+946 KGDISDCKV

-1053 TTSVSPTDMT
+1053 TTSVSPTDMQ

-1123 DVSIFETND
+1123 DVSTFETND

-1172 IYLWANNQWVKA
+1172 IYLWARNQWVKA
-1184 TTYSNKVGDTEYE
+1184 ETYSNKVGDTEYDF
-1197 YWEVDF
+1197 WEVNF

-1267 SAGIKKF
+1267 SAGIKRF

-1288 APTEDGY
+1288 TPTQEGY
-1295 ATCADKVVYVGNDET
+1295 ATCPDRVVYVGNDET
-1310 IAPGGKMTISGDETV
+1310 IAPNGKMTVSGDETV
-1325 YYSFSYD
+1325 YFSFTYD
-1332 KDGVTIAN
+1332 DDGVTIAN
-1340 VAEYEY
+1340 VPEYEAD
-1346 NTKNGKVALY
+1346 TKNGKVALY

-1363 LSKIDSATEK
+1363 ISKIDAATEK
-1373 ELPGAVLTLYRMDND
+1373 ELPGAVLTLYRVDENE
-1388 GDTKIETWTS
+1388 DTVIETWTS
-1398 TSESHV
+1398 TKTSHV
-1404 IKYLTPGRYKL
+1404 VKYLTPGRYKL
-1415 HEDTVPLGYYTTQN
+1415 HEDTVPLGYYTTEN
-1429 TIEFDVYDSEEIQK
+1429 TIEFDVSNTEEIQK
-1443 CVMINHPIE
+1443 CVMVNHPIE
-1452 VTFDKQSVNLGGA
+1452 VTFDKQSINLGGT
-1465 SMKGATLALYRVSD
+1465 SLPGATLALYRISE

-1485 ATDATTSDASSSDA
+1485 ATDATASDASSSDA
-1499 TVSDATNSDA
+1499 TVSDASNSDA
-1509 EGLRLV
+1509 DGLQLV
-1515 ERWVS
+1515 KRWVT
-1520 DGTPHTIKYLTPG
+1520 DGKPYTIKYLTPG

-1541 TPYGYTTSNS
+1541 TPEGYTTAAS

-1583 MLTTTEIV
+1583 MLTKTEIV

-1599 KFKWEDAPI
+1599 KFKWEDAPM
-1608 SQISFDVYDEDDN
+1608 SQISFDVYDENDN
-1621 LVDTIVTD
+1621 LVDTIVTN

-1634 ISKELAFGSYKIKER
+1634 VSTDLAFGSYKIKER
-1649 VPDGWVDNHVVYNVK
+1649 VPDGWIDKHVVYNVK

-1677 ASVTINNESCNTQIN
+1677 ASVTVNNESCNTQVN
-1692 INKVGEEAVLNN
+1692 INKVGEEAVLNS

-1719 FGVYAKDAIKDYSGK
+1719 FGIYAKDAIKDYSGK

-1763 EYYYKELKTAGP
+1763 DYYYKELKTSGP

-1874 FVLSKAAFDTEII
+1874 FVLSKATFDTEII

>member
-1 MICLLPIS
+1 MKSKKKKRLLILIGILMVCLLPIS

-18 AEELGEVTTEAGA
+18 AEELGGATTEAGA
-31 APPGEATVTDASL
+31 APPGDATVTDAVTDEKEGQLVNISDPILTWEEVQLLYAPQPHQETQFPHIHDFYYGRFYKTSSSYVQATLYCIAINASDKAYATHGYCYQHGVSTDNYGTVLSAVDGHSQFTSQDSYTNIAKTLAYAKHWSPMPGVVWNGFTSDGGDNEHTKNDNAVVALACSYFSGASEETSKASTIYGYGTGYYGNSPRAYIDALNAISYKDLPFLVDGVNGVSKGKRCGVTGRTKADKSEDGLLMSDVLTVDASSDLVWNYAIPANYKFRVYTNAELTQYTDYNAGSTVSL
-44 EEEIP
+44 RGGSKFRVYANPI
-49 EVEDFGNSA
+49 VGNKTVTFDFGNNTK
-58 YVYKRDYNSAVYSNY
+58 YIM
-73 ASEYLIFTGGYLGST
+73 YLTCWLSPGGYQNVVTGDLSFS
-88 PFKVYDDSGRQTEG
+88 PFSFQLEW
-102 YCMQAHIKAP
+102 
-112 PAGRDN
+112 
-118 AVHYVEGTNNATEA
+118 EGT
-132 DKAAA
+132 
-137 TALAEFA
+137 
-144 FGGYATD
+144 
-151 PNVEC
+151 
-156 WFNDTTNVEDG
+156 
-167 GTYGT
+167 
-172 YLVSDGAG
+172 
-180 GVRVA
+180 
-185 RGLMIRGVVYE
+185 
-196 MSYEQARSITQTA
+196 
-209 VHATCTI
+209 
-216 YDSKITSVTARDGNP
+216 
-231 NVAAAYNKLCTIAN
+231 
-245 TASAVV
+245 
-251 ANNNATHDFHEL
+251 
-263 VVTMNGD
+263 
-270 GVETAYSSS
+270 
-279 QKFVLTIYNNKT
+279 
-291 GAWDTCKST
+291 
-300 DKLSEDYKDASGNVK
+300 
-315 MKLVY
+315 
-320 DSFGICNNL
+320 
-329 TSSDSGTLHADDP
+329 
-342 HKTVSYN
+342 
-349 YNPYKVGNST
+349 
-359 AHFDYFKVYE
+359 
-369 ATGNQVDFTVTY
+369 
-381 DKVTAGTV
+381 
-389 RKHVPY
+389 
-395 EGDAAHQV
+395 
-403 SENVN
+403 
-408 TFGQT
+408 
-413 ATITCKYSDLRG
+413 
-425 KPLKIAYY
+425 
-433 TEDAMAHAKYYNGT
+433 
-447 NYAARMYKNADY
+447 
-459 QDTFVLNSSQRLSK
+459 
-473 NGSVSLQAESLSHVT
+473 SHVT
-488 LKKSS
+488 LKKTSA
-493 SNPNCSNNNPLYD
+493 NPTCTNNNSLYD
-506 LAGTTYTLY
+506 LAGTQYTVY
-515 TDVNAKNVAKTVSGS
+515 NEDGVTVAKTISGN

-543 TLEMPIGTYYAKET
+543 TLEMPIGKYVVKET
-557 AVGKG
+557 KAGKG
-562 YLKSDQVLGPFILTA
+562 YQLNKSTIAIELAASNTA
-577 ANTVGNPYVI
+577 DNPYVI
-587 NTTDTP
+587 NTTDKP

-604 TNNSNVPIKG
+604 ENNNKIPIKG

-647 TDANGKVIFLLSPTA
+647 TDANGEAIFSSSTTA
-662 SGYNSSPFF
+662 SGYSSSPFF
-671 TDPMGDRTI
+671 TSSIGKRTI

-686 MYEKKAP
+686 MYEEKAP
-693 ANYTKSSTHWVFQV
+693 DNYTKSSKHWVFQI
-707 RQEGSGGEAWLYGMD
+707 RQAGDGSGYAYLYGL
-722 NGVEKQYKNGTTV
+722 NASGAEVKYENGTTV
-735 SDTNAPKFSD
+735 SDTNVPKFSD

-753 VQKKNGNTAPQ
+753 VQKKNGNPTPQ

-774 GAVFGLYVKRDIV
+774 GAVFALYAQRDVV
-787 DESTGE
+787 DTATGE
-793 TKVKA
+793 IKA
-798 ENYSVDTP
+798 RDEKYPVDTP
-806 LTHSDGT
+806 FTHKDGT

-824 VAKAGTAKAIRI
+824 VAKAGESKPLQI
-836 SVATGKDGKIDFNGL
+836 SEATGVDGKITFKDIFA
-851 FPAKNADDYYVV
+851 AKNADDYYVI
-863 ELCAPKDFYRDKTE
+863 ELCAPKDFYRDHQK
-877 HPVDLRDNRTDAEK
+877 HYVDLRDSRTDAEK
-891 SNVNYTALSKHL
+891 SNVNYTALTKSL
-903 DVTNQPIM
+903 DVTDQPIE

-933 NGAGFSVYLISSL
+933 NGAEFSVYLISSL

-955 TNADGSVSYNFKSY
+955 TNADGSISYNFKSY
-969 DFSNETGEVVTDDGE
+969 DFSNEIGEVVTDDGE
-984 RVLVTGSGDNDDGEV
+984 RVLITGSGDNDDGEV
-999 TSIDLMP
+999 SSTDLMP
-1006 GTYVIVETKT
+1006 GTYVIVETQT

-1053 TTSVSPTDMT
+1053 TTSVSPTDMQ

-1087 FSIWDISGADS
+1087 FSIWNISGADS

-1113 QQRQTENGYT
+1113 QQRQTESGYT
-1123 DVSIFETND
+1123 DVSVFETND

-1172 IYLWANNQWVKA
+1172 IYLWARNQWVKA
-1184 TTYSNKVGDTEYE
+1184 ETYSNKVGDTEYDF
-1197 YWEVDF
+1197 WEVNF

-1267 SAGIKKF
+1267 SAGIKRF

-1288 APTEDGY
+1288 TPTQKGY
-1295 ATCADKVVYVGNDET
+1295 ATCPDRVVYVGNDET
-1310 IAPGGKMTISGDETV
+1310 IAPNGKMTISGDETV
-1325 YYSFSYD
+1325 YFSFTYD
-1332 KDGVTIAN
+1332 DDGVTIAN
-1340 VAEYEY
+1340 VPEYEAD
-1346 NTKNGKVALY
+1346 TKNGKVALY

-1363 LSKIDSATEK
+1363 ISKIDAATEK
-1373 ELPGAVLTLYRMDND
+1373 ELAGAVLTLYRVDED
-1388 GDTKIETWTS
+1388 EDTVIETWTS
-1398 TSESHV
+1398 TKTSHV
-1404 IKYLTPGRYKL
+1404 VKYLTPGRYKL
-1415 HEDTVPLGYYTTQN
+1415 HEDTVPLGYYTTNN
-1429 TIEFDVYDSEEIQK
+1429 TIEFDVSNTEEIQK
-1443 CVMINHPIE
+1443 CVMVNHPIE
-1452 VTFDKQSVNLGGA
+1452 VTFDKQSVNLGGT
-1465 SMKGATLALYRVSD
+1465 SLPGATLALYRISE

-1485 ATDATTSDASSSDA
+1485 ATDATASDASSSGA
-1499 TVSDATNSDA
+1499 TVSDASNSDA
-1509 EGLRLV
+1509 DGLQLV
-1515 ERWVS
+1515 KRWVT
-1520 DGTPHTIKYLTPG
+1520 DGKPYTIKYLTPG

-1541 TPYGYTTSNS
+1541 TPEGYTTAAS

-1560 AAEAVVMYDEP
+1560 AAEAIVMYDEP

-1583 MLTTTEIV
+1583 MLTKTEIV
-1591 ECEYGKYT
+1591 DCEYGKYT
-1599 KFKWEDAPI
+1599 KFKWEDAPM

-1621 LVDTIVTD
+1621 LVDTIVTN

-1634 ISKELAFGSYKIKER
+1634 VSTDLAFGSYKIKER
-1649 VPDGWVDNHVVYNVK
+1649 VPDGWVDKHVVYNVK

-1677 ASVTINNESCNTQIN
+1677 ASVTVNNESCNTQIN
-1692 INKVGEEAVLNN
+1692 INKVGEEAVLNS

-1719 FGVYAKDAIKDYSGK
+1719 FGIYAKDAIKDYSGK

-1848 GADGTAMTKV
+1848 GTDGTAMTKV

-1874 FVLSKAAFDTEII
+1874 FVLSKATFDTEII
-1887 ANGDVPLLEITNS
+1887 ANGDIPLLEITNS
-1900 TITKLGS
+1900 TTIKLGS

>member
-1 MICLLPIS
+1 MKSKKKKRLLILIGILMVCLLPIS

-31 APPGEATVTDASL
+31 APPGDATVTDASKDDVWVDISDPIL
-44 EEEIP
+44 TWEEVQMLYAPPAHQESRFPHIHDMYWGYFSGVQATLYCIAVNANDKEYATHGYCYQHGVSTDTYGTVLSAVDGHTEFSQDSYTNIAKALAYAKHWSPMPGVVWNGFTSDGGNNEHTKNDNAVVALACSYFSGASEETSKASTIYGYGTGYYGNSPRAYIDALNAISYKDLPFLVDGVNGVSKGKRCGVTGRTKADKSEDGLLMSDVLTVDASSDLVWNYAIP
-49 EVEDFGNSA
+49 ANYKFRVYTNAELTQYTDYNAGSTVSLRGGNQFRVYANPIVGNKTVTFDFGNNTK
-58 YVYKRDYNSAVYSNY
+58 YIM
-73 ASEYLIFTGGYLGST
+73 YLTCWVSPGGLQNVVTGDLSFS
-88 PFKVYDDSGRQTEG
+88 PFSFQVEW
-102 YCMQAHIKAP
+102 
-112 PAGRDN
+112 
-118 AVHYVEGTNNATEA
+118 EGT
-132 DKAAA
+132 
-137 TALAEFA
+137 
-144 FGGYATD
+144 
-151 PNVEC
+151 
-156 WFNDTTNVEDG
+156 
-167 GTYGT
+167 
-172 YLVSDGAG
+172 
-180 GVRVA
+180 
-185 RGLMIRGVVYE
+185 
-196 MSYEQARSITQTA
+196 
-209 VHATCTI
+209 
-216 YDSKITSVTARDGNP
+216 
-231 NVAAAYNKLCTIAN
+231 
-245 TASAVV
+245 
-251 ANNNATHDFHEL
+251 
-263 VVTMNGD
+263 
-270 GVETAYSSS
+270 
-279 QKFVLTIYNNKT
+279 
-291 GAWDTCKST
+291 
-300 DKLSEDYKDASGNVK
+300 
-315 MKLVY
+315 
-320 DSFGICNNL
+320 
-329 TSSDSGTLHADDP
+329 
-342 HKTVSYN
+342 
-349 YNPYKVGNST
+349 
-359 AHFDYFKVYE
+359 
-369 ATGNQVDFTVTY
+369 
-381 DKVTAGTV
+381 
-389 RKHVPY
+389 
-395 EGDAAHQV
+395 
-403 SENVN
+403 
-408 TFGQT
+408 
-413 ATITCKYSDLRG
+413 
-425 KPLKIAYY
+425 
-433 TEDAMAHAKYYNGT
+433 
-447 NYAARMYKNADY
+447 
-459 QDTFVLNSSQRLSK
+459 
-473 NGSVSLQAESLSHVT
+473 SHVT
-488 LKKSS
+488 LKKTS

-506 LAGTTYTLY
+506 LAGTQYTVY
-515 TDVNAKNVAKTVSGS
+515 NQDGTPATTIAGTP
-530 NAVLTCNSAGNTN
+530 AVLTCKSDGTTN
-543 TLEMPIGTYYAKET
+543 ILEMSIGSYKVKET
-557 AVGKG
+557 KAGKG
-562 YLKSDQVLGPFILTA
+562 YLLNKNEIPITLTA
-577 ANTVGNPYVI
+577 DNTADNPLVI
-587 NTTDTP
+587 NATDKP
-593 VDDPISVALTK
+593 VDDPINVILKKENDENVA
-604 TNNSNVPIKG
+604 IKG

-633 QTKHTGSVSKWYFE
+633 QIKHSGTVSKWYFE
-647 TDANGKVIFLLSPTA
+647 TDANGSVRFTSSPTA
-662 SGYNSSPFF
+662 SGYTSSPFF
-671 TDPMGDRTI
+671 KTPLGVRTI
-680 PLGTVI
+680 PLGTVV
-686 MYEKKAP
+686 MYEEKAP
-693 ANYTKSSTHWVFQV
+693 DNYKKSGTHWVFQV
-707 RQEGSGGEAWLYGMD
+707 KQDGEGGVAYLYDSTGKKYD
-722 NGVEKQYKNGTTV
+722 DGTTV
-735 SDTNAPKFSD
+735 SDTNAPKFID

-753 VQKKNGNTAPQ
+753 VQKKNGNPSPA

-806 LTHSDGT
+806 LIHSDGT

-923 DGNTTKIKPL
+923 DGNTTKIEPL
-933 NGAGFSVYLISSL
+933 NGAEFSVYLISSL

-955 TNADGSVSYNFKSY
+955 TNADGSISYNFKSY

-984 RVLVTGSGDNDDGEV
+984 RVLVTGSDDNDDGEV

-1053 TTSVSPTDMT
+1053 TTSVSPTDMQ

-1172 IYLWANNQWVKA
+1172 IYLWARNQWVKA
-1184 TTYSNKVGDTEYE
+1184 ETYSNKVGDTEYDF
-1197 YWEVDF
+1197 WEVNF

-1267 SAGIKKF
+1267 SAGIKRF

-1288 APTEDGY
+1288 TPTQEGY
-1295 ATCADKVVYVGNDET
+1295 ATCPDRVVYVGNDKT
-1310 IAPGGKMTISGDETV
+1310 IAPNGKMTISGDETV
-1325 YYSFSYD
+1325 YFSFTYD
-1332 KDGVTIAN
+1332 DDGVTIAN
-1340 VAEYEY
+1340 VPEYEAD
-1346 NTKNGKVALY
+1346 TKNGKVALY
-1356 DKPITVE
+1356 DKPITVKI
-1363 LSKIDSATEK
+1363 SKIDAATEK
-1373 ELPGAVLTLYRMDND
+1373 ELPGAVLTLYRVDEEE
-1388 GDTKIETWTS
+1388 DTVIETWTS
-1398 TSESHV
+1398 TKTSHV
-1404 IKYLTPGRYKL
+1404 VKYLTPGRYKL
-1415 HEDTVPLGYYTTQN
+1415 HEDTVPLGYYTTEN
-1429 TIEFDVYDSEEIQK
+1429 TIEFDISNTEEIQK
-1443 CVMINHPIE
+1443 CVMVNHPIE
-1452 VTFDKQSVNLGGA
+1452 VTFDKQSINLGGT
-1465 SMKGATLALYRVSD
+1465 SLPGATLALYRISE

-1485 ATDATTSDASSSDA
+1485 ATDATASDASSSDA
-1499 TVSDATNSDA
+1499 TVSDASNSDA
-1509 EGLRLV
+1509 DGLQLV
-1515 ERWVS
+1515 KRWVT
-1520 DGTPHTIKYLTPG
+1520 DGKPYTIKYLTPG

-1541 TPYGYTTSNS
+1541 TPEGYTTAAS
-1551 IDFSISDQK
+1551 IDFNISDQK
-1560 AAEAVVMYDEP
+1560 AAEAIVMYDEP

-1583 MLTTTEIV
+1583 MLTKTEIV
-1591 ECEYGKYT
+1591 DCEYGKYT
-1599 KFKWEDAPI
+1599 KFKWEDAPM
-1608 SQISFDVYDEDDN
+1608 SQISFDVYDEDGN
-1621 LVDTIVTD
+1621 LVDTIVTN

-1634 ISKELAFGSYKIKER
+1634 VSKELAFGSYKIKER
-1649 VPDGWVDNHVVYNVK
+1649 VPDGWVDKHVVYNVK

-1677 ASVTINNESCNTQIN
+1677 ASVTVNNESCNTQIN
-1692 INKVGEEAVLNN
+1692 INKVGEEAVLNS

-1719 FGVYAKDAIKDYSGK
+1719 FGIYAKDAIKDYSGK

-1874 FVLSKAAFDTEII
+1874 FVLSKATFDTEII

-1907 KGIFIVVGLAVIFA
+1907 KGISIVVGLAVIFA

>member
-1 MICLLPIS
+1 MKSKKKKRLLILIGILMVCLLPIS

-31 APPGEATVTDASL
+31 APPGDATVTDAANDTVIDVGRTLLSGIQNGSIKYTDLSVEQAVQVVKAILCSKEDFAWFCSL
-44 EEEIP
+44 DDSQAKKIFSVDKRRIQFEFETLMKDNTDMSFVKDMS
-49 EVEDFGNSA
+49 VEDYDKFFGTTEGKSVISTVMNGKTVDATAAADGGFNMNITSCAPGHEGILQILPLGKHYVHCIEGGHYVSGSNKPPYGWMEVNGSKFYLMCGNDNKEINSFFA
-58 YVYKRDYNSAVYSNY
+58 FSTKSIEAEEWEISVAFPSATQMYFDYYWTKKGGAQPSNEVPDRDFHDALGKLMEGV
-73 ASEYLIFTGGYLGST
+73 GST
-88 PFKVYDDSGRQTEG
+88 SSYNGKSYAYPGSWNDVIRSERYKVFDVD
-102 YCMQAHIKAP
+102 
-112 PAGRDN
+112 
-118 AVHYVEGTNNATEA
+118 
-132 DKAAA
+132 
-137 TALAEFA
+137 
-144 FGGYATD
+144 
-151 PNVEC
+151 
-156 WFNDTTNVEDG
+156 
-167 GTYGT
+167 
-172 YLVSDGAG
+172 
-180 GVRVA
+180 
-185 RGLMIRGVVYE
+185 
-196 MSYEQARSITQTA
+196 
-209 VHATCTI
+209 
-216 YDSKITSVTARDGNP
+216 
-231 NVAAAYNKLCTIAN
+231 
-245 TASAVV
+245 
-251 ANNNATHDFHEL
+251 
-263 VVTMNGD
+263 
-270 GVETAYSSS
+270 
-279 QKFVLTIYNNKT
+279 T
-291 GAWDTCKST
+291 GA
-300 DKLSEDYKDASGNVK
+300 E
-315 MKLVY
+315 
-320 DSFGICNNL
+320 
-329 TSSDSGTLHADDP
+329 
-342 HKTVSYN
+342 
-349 YNPYKVGNST
+349 
-359 AHFDYFKVYE
+359 
-369 ATGNQVDFTVTY
+369 
-381 DKVTAGTV
+381 
-389 RKHVPY
+389 
-395 EGDAAHQV
+395 
-403 SENVN
+403 
-408 TFGQT
+408 
-413 ATITCKYSDLRG
+413 
-425 KPLKIAYY
+425 
-433 TEDAMAHAKYYNGT
+433 
-447 NYAARMYKNADY
+447 
-459 QDTFVLNSSQRLSK
+459 LNSSSLLEMSVVDGQQITHRLRFETGTSYFGTTITVPQGTVFHYYQGANQYDVVGGQRVTVPNGTIGYFYAPLST
-473 NGSVSLQAESLSHVT
+473 NGVIAAETVSAGWYVETTYRFECKGKPVQISTGKRLPVQQLLCPITKQPSLNFSIKAATTSHVA

-493 SNPNCSNNNPLYD
+493 SNPTCSNNNPLYD
-506 LAGTTYTLY
+506 LAGTQYTIY
-515 TDVNAKNVAKTVSGS
+515 NQDGVTVAKNISGN

-543 TLEMPIGTYYAKET
+543 TLEMPIGKYVVKET
-557 AVGKG
+557 KAGKG
-562 YLKSDQVLGPFILTA
+562 YLLDKSTIAIELTA
-577 ANTVGNPYVI
+577 SNTTDNPYVI
-587 NTTDTP
+587 NTTDKP

-604 TNNSNVPIKG
+604 ENNNKVPIKG

-647 TDANGKVIFLLSPTA
+647 TDANGEVVFLSSLTA
-662 SGYNSSPFF
+662 AGYSSSPFF
-671 TDPMGDRTI
+671 TGALGGRTI

-686 MYEKKAP
+686 MYEEKAP
-693 ANYTKSSTHWVFQV
+693 DNYTKSDKHWVFQV
-707 RQEGSGGEAWLYGMD
+707 RQASDDLAYMYGMD
-722 NGVEKQYKNGTTV
+722 NGVEKCYDGVNV

-753 VQKKNGNTAPQ
+753 VQKKNGNPTPQ

-798 ENYSVDTP
+798 ENYSADTP

-824 VAKAGTAKAIRI
+824 IAKAGTAKAIRI
-836 SVATGKDGKIDFNGL
+836 SVATGKDGKISFNEL

-863 ELCAPKDFYRDKTE
+863 ELCAPKDFYRDKAE
-877 HPVDLRDNRTDAEK
+877 HSVDLRDNRTDAEK
-891 SNVNYTALSKHL
+891 SDVNYTALSKHL

-923 DGNTTKIKPL
+923 DGNTTKIEPL

-1029 LPRYRKDSAG
+1029 LPRYRKD
-1039 NFVLDANGDPKIYA
+1039 ANGDIVKDNNDDPRIYA
-1053 TTSVSPTDMT
+1053 TTSVSPTDGP

-1068 KINKKDKSTNEFVL
+1068 KINKKDKSTSEFVF
-1082 QNKAK
+1082 QNRAK
-1087 FSIWDISGADS
+1087 FSIWNISGTDT

-1113 QQRQTENGYT
+1113 QQRQTETGYT
-1123 DVSIFETND
+1123 DVSTFETND
-1132 EGFLLLFEAF
+1132 EGYLMLFEPF
-1142 KYGEYTIV
+1142 KYGEYAIV
-1150 EEEAPTG
+1150 EEEAPVG
-1157 YDKDD
+1157 FDKAEP
-1162 NITFSVRQDG
+1162 IIFSVRQDG
-1172 IYLWANNQWVKA
+1172 VYLWVNNSWEKA
-1184 TTYSNKVGDTEYE
+1184 AVYTNATGETEYE

-1203 YDAPFSLEIAK
+1203 YDAPFSLEVAK
-1214 ADWETGDWVPNAELT
+1214 ADWETGKWVPNAELT
-1229 IYKAMDK
+1229 IYKALDK
-1236 AGHIAIGEDGKPV
+1236 AGHVALDESGNPV
-1249 VLVARDESGKDVE
+1249 ILEARDESGKTVK

-1267 SAGIKKF
+1267 SAGIKRF
-1274 DKVPSGWYVIRETK
+1274 DKVPAGWYVIRETK

-1373 ELPGAVLTLYRMDND
+1373 ELPGAVLTLYRMDSD

-1443 CVMINHPIE
+1443 CVMVNHPIE
-1452 VTFDKQSVNLGGA
+1452 VTFDKQSINLGGT
-1465 SMKGATLALYRVSD
+1465 SLPGATLALYRISE

-1485 ATDATTSDASSSDA
+1485 ATDATASDASSSDA
-1499 TVSDATNSDA
+1499 TVSDASNSDA
-1509 EGLRLV
+1509 DGLQLV
-1515 ERWVS
+1515 KRWVT
-1520 DGTPHTIKYLTPG
+1520 DGKPYTIKYLTPG

-1541 TPYGYTTSNS
+1541 TPEGYTTAAS

-1583 MLTTTEIV
+1583 MLTKTEIV
-1591 ECEYGKYT
+1591 DCEYGKYT
-1599 KFKWEDAPI
+1599 KFKWEDAPM
-1608 SQISFDVYDEDDN
+1608 SQISFDVYDEDGN
-1621 LVDTIVTD
+1621 LVDTIVTN

-1634 ISKELAFGSYKIKER
+1634 VSKELAFGSYKIKER
-1649 VPDGWVDNHVVYNVK
+1649 VPDGWVDKHVVYNVK

-1669 GMTETNLT
+1669 DMTETNLT
-1677 ASVTINNESCNTQIN
+1677 ASVTVNNESCNTQVN
-1692 INKVGEEAVLNN
+1692 INKVGEEAVLNS

-1719 FGVYAKDAIKDYSGK
+1719 FGIYAKDAIKDYSGK

-1874 FVLSKAAFDTEII
+1874 FVLSKATFDTEII

>member
-1 MICLLPIS
+1 MKSKKKKRLLILIGILMVCLLPIS

-31 APPGEATVTDASL
+31 APPGDATVTDAANDTVIDAGRTLLSGIQNGSIKYTDLSVEQAVQVVKAILCSKEDFAWFCSL
-44 EEEIP
+44 DDSQAKKIFSVDKRRIQFEFETLMKDNTDMSFVKDMS
-49 EVEDFGNSA
+49 VEDYDKFFGTTEGKSVISTVMNGKTVDATAAADGGFNMNITSCAPGHEGILQILPLGKHYVHCIEGGHYVSGSNKPPYGWMEVNGSKFYLMCGNDNKEINSFFA
-58 YVYKRDYNSAVYSNY
+58 FSTKSIEAEEWEISVAFPSATQMYFDYYWTKKGGAQPSNEVPDRDFHDALGKLMEGV
-73 ASEYLIFTGGYLGST
+73 GST
-88 PFKVYDDSGRQTEG
+88 SSYNGKSYAYPGSWNDVIRSERYKVFD
-102 YCMQAHIKAP
+102 
-112 PAGRDN
+112 
-118 AVHYVEGTNNATEA
+118 A
-132 DKAAA
+132 D
-137 TALAEFA
+137 
-144 FGGYATD
+144 
-151 PNVEC
+151 
-156 WFNDTTNVEDG
+156 
-167 GTYGT
+167 
-172 YLVSDGAG
+172 
-180 GVRVA
+180 
-185 RGLMIRGVVYE
+185 
-196 MSYEQARSITQTA
+196 
-209 VHATCTI
+209 
-216 YDSKITSVTARDGNP
+216 
-231 NVAAAYNKLCTIAN
+231 
-245 TASAVV
+245 
-251 ANNNATHDFHEL
+251 
-263 VVTMNGD
+263 
-270 GVETAYSSS
+270 
-279 QKFVLTIYNNKT
+279 T
-291 GAWDTCKST
+291 GA
-300 DKLSEDYKDASGNVK
+300 E
-315 MKLVY
+315 
-320 DSFGICNNL
+320 
-329 TSSDSGTLHADDP
+329 
-342 HKTVSYN
+342 
-349 YNPYKVGNST
+349 
-359 AHFDYFKVYE
+359 
-369 ATGNQVDFTVTY
+369 
-381 DKVTAGTV
+381 
-389 RKHVPY
+389 
-395 EGDAAHQV
+395 
-403 SENVN
+403 
-408 TFGQT
+408 
-413 ATITCKYSDLRG
+413 
-425 KPLKIAYY
+425 
-433 TEDAMAHAKYYNGT
+433 
-447 NYAARMYKNADY
+447 
-459 QDTFVLNSSQRLSK
+459 LNSSSLLEMSVVDGQQITHKLRFETGTSYFGTTITVPQGTVFHYYQGANQYDVVGGQRVTVPNGTIGYFYAPLST
-473 NGSVSLQAESLSHVT
+473 NGVIAAETVSAGWYVETTYRFECKGKPVQISTGKRLPVQQLLCPITKQPSLNFSIKAATTSHVA

-506 LAGTTYTLY
+506 LAGTTYTIY
-515 TDVNAKNVAKTVSGS
+515 NQDGTPATTIAGTP
-530 NAVLTCNSAGNTN
+530 AVLTCKSDGTTN
-543 TLEMPIGTYYAKET
+543 ILEMPIGSYKVKET
-557 AVGKG
+557 KVGKG
-562 YLKSDQVLGPFILTA
+562 YLKNDDEIPITLTA
-577 ANTVGNPYVI
+577 ANTADNPYVI
-587 NTTDTP
+587 NTTDIPT
-593 VDDPISVALTK
+593 DDPINVALTK
-604 TNNSNVPIKG
+604 STDTNKPIRG

-647 TDANGKVIFLLSPTA
+647 TDANGKVYFRDSITA
-662 SGYNSSPFF
+662 SGYSSSAFFKNSLG
-671 TDPMGDRTI
+671 MRTI
-680 PLGTVI
+680 PLGTVV
-686 MYEKKAP
+686 MYEEKAP
-693 ANYTKSSTHWVFQV
+693 ANYTKSSTRWIFQI
-707 RQEGSGGEAWLYGMD
+707 RQESSGGDAWLYGLD
-722 NGVEKQYKNGTTV
+722 KSGTEVKYTNGITV
-735 SDTNAPKFSD
+735 SDTNAPNFTES
-745 TPIPVNLT
+745 PIHVRLPLVKAYT
-753 VQKKNGNTAPQ
+753 DKNPQ
-764 QGSTGDVTLE
+764 QGDYGDTSVA
-774 GAVFGLYVKRDIV
+774 GAVFALYAERDIV
-787 DESTGE
+787 DVSTGE
-793 TKVKA
+793 TVVKA
-798 ENYSVDTP
+798 ETYTVDTP
-806 LTHSDGT
+806 LKFDDGT
-813 PVIDPTTGKQV
+813 PVTDPTTGKQV
-824 VAKAGTAKAIRI
+824 IAKAGTPKVIKI
-836 SVATGKDGKIDFNGL
+836 SAPTDKDGKTEMNNI
-851 FPAKNADDYYVV
+851 FPAKNADDYYVM
-863 ELCAPKDFYRDKTE
+863 EICAPKDFYKDTTK
-877 HPVDLRDNRTDAEK
+877 HPQDLRDGRTDQQKLTVNYDEYTAKTFTISNRT
-891 SNVNYTALSKHL
+891 
-903 DVTNQPIM
+903 IM

-923 DGNTTKIKPL
+923 DGNTTKIEPL
-933 NGAGFSVYLISSL
+933 NGAVFSVYLISSL

-1053 TTSVSPTDMT
+1053 TTSVSPTDMQ

-1098 SEYSKDPKTYGKQVT
+1098 SEYSKDPKTYGKQVS

-1172 IYLWANNQWVKA
+1172 IYLWARNQWVKA
-1184 TTYSNKVGDTEYE
+1184 ETYSNKVGDTEYDF
-1197 YWEVDF
+1197 WEVNF

-1267 SAGIKKF
+1267 SAGIKRF

-1288 APTEDGY
+1288 TPTQEGY
-1295 ATCADKVVYVGNDET
+1295 ATCPDRVVYVGNDET
-1310 IAPGGKMTISGDETV
+1310 IAPNGKMTISGDETV
-1325 YYSFSYD
+1325 YFSFTYD
-1332 KDGVTIAN
+1332 DDGVTIAN
-1340 VAEYEY
+1340 VPEYEAD
-1346 NTKNGKVALY
+1346 TKNGKVALY
-1356 DKPITVE
+1356 DKPITVKI
-1363 LSKIDSATEK
+1363 SKIDAATEK
-1373 ELPGAVLTLYRMDND
+1373 ELPGAVLTLYRVDED
-1388 GDTKIETWTS
+1388 EDTVIETWTS
-1398 TSESHV
+1398 TETSHV
-1404 IKYLTPGRYKL
+1404 VKYLTPGRYKL
-1415 HEDTVPLGYYTTQN
+1415 HEDTVPLGYYTTEN
-1429 TIEFDVYDSEEIQK
+1429 TIEFDVSNTEEIQK
-1443 CVMINHPIE
+1443 CVMVNHPIE
-1452 VTFDKQSVNLGGA
+1452 VTFDKQSVNLGGT
-1465 SMKGATLALYRVSD
+1465 SLPGATLVLYRISD

-1485 ATDATTSDASSSDA
+1485 ATDATASDASSSDA
-1499 TVSDATNSDA
+1499 TVSDASNSDA
-1509 EGLRLV
+1509 DGLQLV
-1515 ERWVS
+1515 KRWVT
-1520 DGTPHTIKYLTPG
+1520 DGKPYTIKYLTPG

-1541 TPYGYTTSNS
+1541 TPEGYTTAAS

-1583 MLTTTEIV
+1583 MLTKTEIV

-1599 KFKWEDAPI
+1599 KFKWKDAPM
-1608 SQISFDVYDEDDN
+1608 SQISFDVYDENDN
-1621 LVDTIVTD
+1621 LVDTIVTN

-1634 ISKELAFGSYKIKER
+1634 VSTDLAFGSYKIKER
-1649 VPDGWVDNHVVYNVK
+1649 VPDGWIDKHVVYNVK

-1677 ASVTINNESCNTQIN
+1677 ASVTVNNESCNTQVN
-1692 INKVGEEAVLNN
+1692 INKVGEEAVLNS

-1719 FGVYAKDAIKDYSGK
+1719 FGIYAKDAIKDYSGK

-1874 FVLSKAAFDTEII
+1874 FVLSKATFDTEII

>member
-1 MICLLPIS
+1 MKSKKKKRLLILIGILMVCLLPIS

-31 APPGEATVTDASL
+31 APPGEATATDASL

-49 EVEDFGNSA
+49 MLDLAIDYDHNNPFLVSAFGVHGITGGTGADGNADCADYVAKAIYGYYTEQMHEEFPALGHFLTGSCTVVSKVTAALDANPYFSQVYANSTLYSDLGGSGYNQATANLYNTAYDEHTEAGDIVIFVYQFPNSNFTFVHIGICGGGKSLIYQSPSHGWGSYDAGWYIAHARYTLNGRDLDSPLVYQDRDGYRKALTGMFVYRHMAPADSALRVCKMPYYGGANVESLVANNPE
-58 YVYKRDYNSAVYSNY
+58 YNTVKGAVYAIYSDAALRNVV
-73 ASEYLIFTGGYLGST
+73 GYCIQD
-88 PFKVYDDSGRQTEG
+88 DDS
-102 YCMQAHIKAP
+102 
-112 PAGRDN
+112 DN
-118 AVHYVEGTNNATEA
+118 VSTNMKKTPDVNGE
-132 DKAAA
+132 
-137 TALAEFA
+137 E
-144 FGGYATD
+144 
-151 PNVEC
+151 V
-156 WFNDTTNVEDG
+156 
-167 GTYGT
+167 
-172 YLVSDGAG
+172 
-180 GVRVA
+180 
-185 RGLMIRGVVYE
+185 
-196 MSYEQARSITQTA
+196 
-209 VHATCTI
+209 
-216 YDSKITSVTARDGNP
+216 KITSSGTYYLKETKAPDNGVMALSSNVYSFYVDVTKGRHTIGVPYSFATRS
-231 NVAAAYNKLCTIAN
+231 KLN
-245 TASAVV
+245 
-251 ANNNATHDFHEL
+251 L
-263 VVTMNGD
+263 V
-270 GVETAYSSS
+270 SS
-279 QKFVLTIYNNKT
+279 QPGVYNENPT
-291 GAWDTCKST
+291 
-300 DKLSEDYKDASGNVK
+300 
-315 MKLVY
+315 LV
-320 DSFGICNNL
+320 
-329 TSSDSGTLHADDP
+329 SGTNHNQPGIIDDA
-342 HKTVSYN
+342 N
-349 YNPYKVGNST
+349 YG
-359 AHFDYFKVYE
+359 
-369 ATGNQVDFTVTY
+369 
-381 DKVTAGTV
+381 
-389 RKHVPY
+389 HV
-395 EGDAAHQV
+395 A
-403 SENVN
+403 
-408 TFGQT
+408 
-413 ATITCKYSDLRG
+413 
-425 KPLKIAYY
+425 
-433 TEDAMAHAKYYNGT
+433 
-447 NYAARMYKNADY
+447 
-459 QDTFVLNSSQRLSK
+459 
-473 NGSVSLQAESLSHVT
+473 
-488 LKKSS
+488 LKKTS

-506 LAGTTYTLY
+506 LAGTTYIVYDAATR
-515 TDVNAKNVAKTVSGS
+515 TVAKTVTGS
-530 NAVLTCNSAGNTN
+530 DAILVCDSNGNTA
-543 TLEMPIGTYYAKET
+543 TLEMPLGTYYVKET
-557 AVGKG
+557 KAGKG
-562 YLKSDQVLGPFILTA
+562 YLKNEMALPTFELTA
-577 ANTVGNPYVI
+577 ANTVDNPYVI

-633 QTKHTGSVSKWYFE
+633 QKKHTGSVSKWYFE
-647 TDANGKVIFLLSPTA
+647 TDASGKVIFLLSPTA

-671 TDPMGDRTI
+671 TDPMGNRTI

-686 MYEKKAP
+686 MYEEKAP
-693 ANYTKSSTHWVFQV
+693 ENYTKSSTHWVFQV

-753 VQKKNGNTAPQ
+753 VQKKNGNPTPQ

-824 VAKAGTAKAIRI
+824 IAKAGTAKTIRI
-836 SVATGKDGKIDFNGL
+836 SVATGKDGKISFNDL

-863 ELCAPKDFYRDKTE
+863 ELCAPKDFYRDKAE
-877 HPVDLRDNRTDAEK
+877 HSVDLRDNRTDAEK

-923 DGNTTKIKPL
+923 NGNTTKIEPL

-946 KGDISACKV
+946 KGDVSSCKIM
-955 TNADGSVSYNFKSY
+955 NADGSISYNFKGY

-1006 GTYVIVETKT
+1006 GTYVVVETQT
-1016 PEGYETVDPMVVT
+1016 PEGYETVDPMIVT
-1029 LPRYRKDSAG
+1029 LPRYRKD
-1039 NFVLDANGDPKIYA
+1039 ANGNIVKDNNDDPRIYA
-1053 TTSVSPTDMT
+1053 TTSVSPTDGP

-1068 KINKKDKSTNEFVL
+1068 KINKKDKSTSEFVF
-1082 QNKAK
+1082 QNRAK
-1087 FSIWDISGADS
+1087 FSIWNISGTNT

-1113 QQRQTENGYT
+1113 QQRQTETGYT
-1123 DVSIFETND
+1123 DVSTFETND
-1132 EGFLLLFEAF
+1132 EGYLMLFEPF
-1142 KYGEYTIV
+1142 KYGEYAIV
-1150 EEEAPTG
+1150 EEEAPVG
-1157 YDKDD
+1157 FDKAEP
-1162 NITFSVRQDG
+1162 IIFSVRQDG
-1172 IYLWANNQWVKA
+1172 VYLWVNNSWEKA
-1184 TTYSNKVGDTEYE
+1184 AVYTNATGEMEYE

-1214 ADWETGDWVPNAELT
+1214 ADWETGKWVPNAELT
-1229 IYKAMDK
+1229 IYKALDK
-1236 AGHIAIGEDGKPV
+1236 AGHVALDESGNPV
-1249 VLVARDESGKDVE
+1249 ILEARDESGKTVK

-1267 SAGIKKF
+1267 AGGIKKF
-1274 DKVPSGWYVIRETK
+1274 DKVPAGWYVIRETK

-1465 SMKGATLALYRVSD
+1465 SVKGATLALYRVSD

-1485 ATDATTSDASSSDA
+1485 ATDATVSDASSSDA

-1509 EGLRLV
+1509 EGLQLV

-1599 KFKWEDAPI
+1599 KFKWEDAPM
-1608 SQISFDVYDEDDN
+1608 SQISFDVYDEDGN

-1692 INKVGEEAVLNN
+1692 INKVGEEAVLNS

-1719 FGVYAKDAIKDYSGK
+1719 FGIYAKDAIKDYSGK

-1848 GADGTAMTKV
+1848 GTDGTAMTKV

-1874 FVLSKAAFDTEII
+1874 FVLSKATFDTEII

-1907 KGIFIVVGLAVIFA
+1907 TDIFVIVGLAIVFA
-1921 GLVTVICFKLR
+1921 GLLTVICFKLR

>member
-1 MICLLPIS
+1 MKSKKKKRLLILIGILMVCLLPIS

-31 APPGEATVTDASL
+31 APPGDATVTDAANDPAIDVGRTLLLGIQNGSVKYTDLSVEQAVQVVKAILCSKEDFAWFCSL
-44 EEEIP
+44 DDSQAKKIFSVDKRRIQFEFETLMKDNTDMSFVKDMS
-49 EVEDFGNSA
+49 VEDYDKFFGTTEGKSVISTVMNGKTVDATAAADGGFNMNITSCAPGHEGILQILPLGKHYVHCIEGGHYVSGSNKPPYGWMEVNGSKFYLMCGNDNKEINSFFA
-58 YVYKRDYNSAVYSNY
+58 FSTKSIEAEEWEISVAFPSATQMYFDYYWTKKGGAQPSNEVPDRDFHDALGKLMEGV
-73 ASEYLIFTGGYLGST
+73 GST
-88 PFKVYDDSGRQTEG
+88 SSYNGKSYAYPGSWNDVIRSERYKVFD
-102 YCMQAHIKAP
+102 
-112 PAGRDN
+112 
-118 AVHYVEGTNNATEA
+118 A
-132 DKAAA
+132 D
-137 TALAEFA
+137 
-144 FGGYATD
+144 
-151 PNVEC
+151 
-156 WFNDTTNVEDG
+156 
-167 GTYGT
+167 
-172 YLVSDGAG
+172 
-180 GVRVA
+180 
-185 RGLMIRGVVYE
+185 
-196 MSYEQARSITQTA
+196 
-209 VHATCTI
+209 
-216 YDSKITSVTARDGNP
+216 
-231 NVAAAYNKLCTIAN
+231 
-245 TASAVV
+245 
-251 ANNNATHDFHEL
+251 
-263 VVTMNGD
+263 
-270 GVETAYSSS
+270 
-279 QKFVLTIYNNKT
+279 T
-291 GAWDTCKST
+291 GA
-300 DKLSEDYKDASGNVK
+300 E
-315 MKLVY
+315 
-320 DSFGICNNL
+320 
-329 TSSDSGTLHADDP
+329 
-342 HKTVSYN
+342 
-349 YNPYKVGNST
+349 
-359 AHFDYFKVYE
+359 
-369 ATGNQVDFTVTY
+369 
-381 DKVTAGTV
+381 
-389 RKHVPY
+389 
-395 EGDAAHQV
+395 
-403 SENVN
+403 
-408 TFGQT
+408 
-413 ATITCKYSDLRG
+413 
-425 KPLKIAYY
+425 
-433 TEDAMAHAKYYNGT
+433 
-447 NYAARMYKNADY
+447 
-459 QDTFVLNSSQRLSK
+459 LNSSSLLEMSVVDGQQITHKLRFETGTSYFGTTITVPQGTVFHYYQGANQYDVVGGQRVTVPNGTIGYFYAPLST
-473 NGSVSLQAESLSHVT
+473 NGVIAAETVSAGWYVETTYRFECKGKPVQISTGKRLPVQQLLCPITKQPSLNFSIKAATTSHVA

-506 LAGTTYTLY
+506 LAGTQYTVY
-515 TDVNAKNVAKTVSGS
+515 NQDGTPATTIAGTP
-530 NAVLTCNSAGNTN
+530 AILTCKSDGTTN
-543 TLEMPIGTYYAKET
+543 MLEMSIGSYKVKET
-557 AVGKG
+557 KVGKG
-562 YLKSDQVLGPFILTA
+562 YLLNENEIPITLTA
-577 ANTVGNPYVI
+577 DNTVDNPLVI
-587 NTTDTP
+587 NTTDQP
-593 VDDPISVALTK
+593 VDDPISVILK
-604 TNNSNVPIKG
+604 KENDKNVAIKG

-620 YYPGIQTYSESEA
+620 YYPGIQTYSESEV

-647 TDANGKVIFLLSPTA
+647 TDANGKVSFDLSPTA
-662 SGYNSSPFF
+662 SGYISSPFY
-671 TDPMGDRTI
+671 TNPLGGRTI

-693 ANYTKSSTHWVFQV
+693 ENYTKSSTHWVFQV
-707 RQEGSGGEAWLYGMD
+707 RQEGSGGEAWLYGME
-722 NGVEKQYKNGTTV
+722 GGTEKRYDDGTTV
-735 SDTNAPKFSD
+735 SDTNAPKFTD
-745 TPIPVNLT
+745 TYIPVNLT
-753 VQKKNGNTAPQ
+753 VQKKNGNPTPQ

-824 VAKAGTAKAIRI
+824 IAKAGTAKAIRI
-836 SVATGKDGKIDFNGL
+836 STVTGKDGKISFNGL

-863 ELCAPKDFYRDKTE
+863 ELCAPKDFYRDKAE

-891 SNVNYTALSKHL
+891 SDVNYTALSKHL

-923 DGNTTKIKPL
+923 GGNTTKIEPL

-1053 TTSVSPTDMT
+1053 TTSVSPTDMQ

-1172 IYLWANNQWVKA
+1172 IYLWARNQWVKA
-1184 TTYSNKVGDTEYE
+1184 ETYSNKVGDTEYDF
-1197 YWEVDF
+1197 WEVNF

-1267 SAGIKKF
+1267 SAGIKRF

-1288 APTEDGY
+1288 TPTQEGY
-1295 ATCADKVVYVGNDET
+1295 ATCPDRVVYVGNDET
-1310 IAPGGKMTISGDETV
+1310 IAPNGKMTISGDETV
-1325 YYSFSYD
+1325 YFSFTYD
-1332 KDGVTIAN
+1332 DDGVTIAN
-1340 VAEYEY
+1340 VPEYEAD
-1346 NTKNGKVALY
+1346 TKNGKVALY

-1363 LSKIDSATEK
+1363 ISKIDAATEK
-1373 ELPGAVLTLYRMDND
+1373 ELPGAVLTLYRVDED
-1388 GDTKIETWTS
+1388 EDTVIETWTS
-1398 TSESHV
+1398 TKTSHV
-1404 IKYLTPGRYKL
+1404 VKYLTPGRYKL
-1415 HEDTVPLGYYTTQN
+1415 HEDTVPLGYYTTEN
-1429 TIEFDVYDSEEIQK
+1429 TIEFDVSNTEEIQK
-1443 CVMINHPIE
+1443 CVMVNHPIE
-1452 VTFDKQSVNLGGA
+1452 VTFDKQSVNLGGT
-1465 SMKGATLALYRVSD
+1465 SLPGATLALYRISE

-1485 ATDATTSDASSSDA
+1485 ATDATASDASNSDA
-1499 TVSDATNSDA
+1499 TVSDASNSDA
-1509 EGLRLV
+1509 DGLQLV
-1515 ERWVS
+1515 KRWVT
-1520 DGTPHTIKYLTPG
+1520 DGKPYTIKYLTPG

-1541 TPYGYTTSNS
+1541 TPEGYTTAAS

-1583 MLTTTEIV
+1583 MLTKTEIV

-1599 KFKWEDAPI
+1599 KFKWEDAPM
-1608 SQISFDVYDEDDN
+1608 SQISFDVYDENDN
-1621 LVDTIVTD
+1621 LVDTIVTN

-1634 ISKELAFGSYKIKER
+1634 VSTDLAFGSYKIKER
-1649 VPDGWVDNHVVYNVK
+1649 VPDGWIDKHVVYNVK

-1677 ASVTINNESCNTQIN
+1677 ASVTVNNESCNTQVN
-1692 INKVGEEAVLNN
+1692 INKVGEEAVLNS

-1719 FGVYAKDAIKDYSGK
+1719 FGIYAKDAIKDYSGK

-1874 FVLSKAAFDTEII
+1874 FVLSKATFDTEII

>member
-1 MICLLPIS
+1 MKSKKKKRLLILIGILIVCLLPIS

-18 AEELGEVTTEAGA
+18 AEELGGVTTEAGA
-31 APPGEATVTDASL
+31 APPGDATVTDAVTDEKEGQLVNISDPILSWKEVQLLYAPQPHQETQFPHIHDFYYGRFYKTSSDYVQATLYCIAINASDKAYATHGYCYQHGVSTDNYGTVLSAVDGHSQFTSQDSYTNIAKALAYAKHWTPMPGVVWNGFTSDGGDNEHTKNDNAVVALACSYFSGASEETSKASTIYGYGTGYYGNSPRAYIDALNAISYKDLPFLVDGVNGVSKGKRCGVTGRTKADKSEDGLLMSDVLTVDASSDLVWNYAIPANYKFRVYTNAELTQYTDYNAGSTVSL
-44 EEEIP
+44 RGGSKFRVYANPI
-49 EVEDFGNSA
+49 VGNKTVTFDFGNNTK
-58 YVYKRDYNSAVYSNY
+58 YIM
-73 ASEYLIFTGGYLGST
+73 YLTCWVSPGGL
-88 PFKVYDDSGRQTEG
+88 Q
-102 YCMQAHIKAP
+102 
-112 PAGRDN
+112 N
-118 AVHYVEGTNNATEA
+118 
-132 DKAAA
+132 
-137 TALAEFA
+137 
-144 FGGYATD
+144 
-151 PNVEC
+151 
-156 WFNDTTNVEDG
+156 
-167 GTYGT
+167 
-172 YLVSDGAG
+172 
-180 GVRVA
+180 
-185 RGLMIRGVVYE
+185 
-196 MSYEQARSITQTA
+196 
-209 VHATCTI
+209 
-216 YDSKITSVTARDGNP
+216 
-231 NVAAAYNKLCTIAN
+231 
-245 TASAVV
+245 
-251 ANNNATHDFHEL
+251 
-263 VVTMNGD
+263 VVTGD
-270 GVETAYSSS
+270 
-279 QKFVLTIYNNKT
+279 
-291 GAWDTCKST
+291 
-300 DKLSEDYKDASGNVK
+300 LSFSPF
-315 MKLVY
+315 
-320 DSFGICNNL
+320 SFQL
-329 TSSDSGTLHADDP
+329 
-342 HKTVSYN
+342 
-349 YNPYKVGNST
+349 
-359 AHFDYFKVYE
+359 E
-369 ATGNQVDFTVTY
+369 W
-381 DKVTAGTV
+381 AGT
-389 RKHVPY
+389 
-395 EGDAAHQV
+395 
-403 SENVN
+403 
-408 TFGQT
+408 
-413 ATITCKYSDLRG
+413 
-425 KPLKIAYY
+425 
-433 TEDAMAHAKYYNGT
+433 
-447 NYAARMYKNADY
+447 
-459 QDTFVLNSSQRLSK
+459 
-473 NGSVSLQAESLSHVT
+473 SHVA

-506 LAGTTYTLY
+506 LAGTQYTIY
-515 TDVNAKNVAKTVSGS
+515 NQDGVTVAKTISGN

-543 TLEMPIGTYYAKET
+543 TLELPIGSYKVKET
-557 AVGKG
+557 KVGKG
-562 YLKSDQVLGPFILTA
+562 YLKNDDEIPITLTA
-577 ANTVGNPYVI
+577 ENTADNPYVI

-593 VDDPISVALTK
+593 TDDPITVALTK
-604 TNNSNVPIKG
+604 STNSNKPIRG

-633 QTKHTGSVSKWYFE
+633 QTKHTDSVSKWYFE
-647 TDANGKVIFLLSPTA
+647 TDANGTIRFVSSPTA
-662 SGYNSSPFF
+662 GGYISSAFF
-671 TDPMGDRTI
+671 KNPLGLRTI

-686 MYEKKAP
+686 MYEEKAP
-693 ANYTKSSTHWVFQV
+693 NNYTKSETRWVFQV
-707 RQEGSGGEAWLYGMD
+707 KQEGSGGDAYLYGLD
-722 NGVEKQYKNGTTV
+722 KSGAEVKYTNGTTV
-735 SDTNAPKFSD
+735 SDTNAPKFTESPIHVRLPLVKAYTDKNPHQGDYGD
-745 TPIPVNLT
+745 TSV
-753 VQKKNGNTAPQ
+753 A
-764 QGSTGDVTLE
+764 
-774 GAVFGLYVKRDIV
+774 GAVFALYAERDIV
-787 DESTGE
+787 DVSTGE
-793 TKVKA
+793 TVVRA
-798 ENYSVDTP
+798 ETYTADTP
-806 LTHSDGT
+806 LKFDDGT
-813 PVIDPTTGKQV
+813 PVTDPTTGKQV
-824 VAKAGTAKAIRI
+824 IAKAGTPKVIKI
-836 SVATGKDGKIDFNGL
+836 SAPTDKDGKTEMNNI
-851 FPAKNADDYYVV
+851 FPAKNADDYYVM
-863 ELCAPKDFYRDKTE
+863 EICAPKDFYKDTTK
-877 HPVDLRDNRTDAEK
+877 HPQDLRDGRTDQQKLTVNYDEYTAKTFTISNRTIE
-891 SNVNYTALSKHL
+891 
-903 DVTNQPIM
+903 

-923 DGNTTKIKPL
+923 DGNTTKIEPL
-933 NGAGFSVYLISSL
+933 NGAEFSVYLISSL

-955 TNADGSVSYNFKSY
+955 TNADGSISYNFKSY

-984 RVLVTGSGDNDDGEV
+984 RVLVTGSDDNDDGEV

-1053 TTSVSPTDMT
+1053 TTSVSPTDMQ

-1123 DVSIFETND
+1123 DVSVFETND

-1203 YDAPFSLEIAK
+1203 YDAPFSLEVAK
-1214 ADWETGDWVPNAELT
+1214 ADWETGKWVPNAELT

-1267 SAGIKKF
+1267 SAGIKRF

-1288 APTEDGY
+1288 TPTQEGY
-1295 ATCADKVVYVGNDET
+1295 ATCPDRVVYVGNDET
-1310 IAPGGKMTISGDETV
+1310 IAPNGKMTISGDETV
-1325 YYSFSYD
+1325 YFSFTYD
-1332 KDGVTIAN
+1332 DDGVTIAD
-1340 VAEYEY
+1340 VPEYEAD
-1346 NTKNGKVALY
+1346 TKNGKVALY

-1363 LSKIDSATEK
+1363 ISKIDAATEK
-1373 ELPGAVLTLYRMDND
+1373 ELAGAVLTLYRVDED
-1388 GDTKIETWTS
+1388 EDTVIETWTS
-1398 TSESHV
+1398 TKTSHV
-1404 IKYLTPGRYKL
+1404 VKYLTPGRYKL

-1429 TIEFDVYDSEEIQK
+1429 TIEFDVSNTEEIQK
-1443 CVMINHPIE
+1443 CVMVNHPIE
-1452 VTFDKQSVNLGGA
+1452 VTFDKQSINLGGT
-1465 SMKGATLALYRVSD
+1465 SLPGATLALYRVSE

-1485 ATDATTSDASSSDA
+1485 ATDATASDASSSDA
-1499 TVSDATNSDA
+1499 TVSDASNSDA
-1509 EGLRLV
+1509 DGLQLV
-1515 ERWVS
+1515 ERWVT
-1520 DGTPHTIKYLTPG
+1520 DGKPHTIKYLTPG

-1541 TPYGYTTSNS
+1541 TPEGYTTAAS
-1551 IDFSISDQK
+1551 IDFSVSDQK

-1583 MLTTTEIV
+1583 MLTKTEIV

-1599 KFKWEDAPI
+1599 KFKWEDAPM
-1608 SQISFDVYDEDDN
+1608 SQVSFDVYDEDGN
-1621 LVDTIVTD
+1621 LVDTIVTN

-1677 ASVTINNESCNTQIN
+1677 APVTVNNESCNTQIN
-1692 INKVGEEAVLNN
+1692 INKVGEEAVLNS

>member
-1 MICLLPIS
+1 MKSKKKKRLLILIGILMICLLPIS

-31 APPGEATVTDASL
+31 APPGDATVTDAANDTVIDAGRTLLSGIQNGSIKYTDLSVEQAVQVVKAILCSKEDFAWFCSL
-44 EEEIP
+44 DDSQAKKIFSVDKRRIQFEFETLMKDNTDMSFVKDMS
-49 EVEDFGNSA
+49 VEDYDKFFGTTEGKSVISTVMNGKTVDATAAADGGFNMNITSCAPGHEGILQILPLGKHYVHCIEGGHYVSGSNKPPYGWMEVNGSKFYLMCGNDNREINSFFA
-58 YVYKRDYNSAVYSNY
+58 FSTKSIEAEEWEISVAFPSATQMYFDYYWTKKGGAQPSNEVPDRDFHDALGKLMEGV
-73 ASEYLIFTGGYLGST
+73 GST
-88 PFKVYDDSGRQTEG
+88 SSYNGKSYAYPGSWNDVIRSERYKVFD
-102 YCMQAHIKAP
+102 
-112 PAGRDN
+112 
-118 AVHYVEGTNNATEA
+118 A
-132 DKAAA
+132 D
-137 TALAEFA
+137 
-144 FGGYATD
+144 
-151 PNVEC
+151 
-156 WFNDTTNVEDG
+156 
-167 GTYGT
+167 
-172 YLVSDGAG
+172 
-180 GVRVA
+180 
-185 RGLMIRGVVYE
+185 
-196 MSYEQARSITQTA
+196 
-209 VHATCTI
+209 
-216 YDSKITSVTARDGNP
+216 
-231 NVAAAYNKLCTIAN
+231 
-245 TASAVV
+245 
-251 ANNNATHDFHEL
+251 
-263 VVTMNGD
+263 
-270 GVETAYSSS
+270 
-279 QKFVLTIYNNKT
+279 T
-291 GAWDTCKST
+291 GA
-300 DKLSEDYKDASGNVK
+300 E
-315 MKLVY
+315 
-320 DSFGICNNL
+320 
-329 TSSDSGTLHADDP
+329 
-342 HKTVSYN
+342 
-349 YNPYKVGNST
+349 
-359 AHFDYFKVYE
+359 
-369 ATGNQVDFTVTY
+369 
-381 DKVTAGTV
+381 
-389 RKHVPY
+389 
-395 EGDAAHQV
+395 
-403 SENVN
+403 
-408 TFGQT
+408 
-413 ATITCKYSDLRG
+413 
-425 KPLKIAYY
+425 
-433 TEDAMAHAKYYNGT
+433 
-447 NYAARMYKNADY
+447 
-459 QDTFVLNSSQRLSK
+459 LNSSSLLEMSVVDGQQITHKLRFETGTSYFGTTITVPQGTVFHYYQGANQYDVVGGQRVTVPNGTIGYFYAPLST
-473 NGSVSLQAESLSHVT
+473 NGVIAAETVSAGWYVETTYRFECKGKPVQISTGKRLPVQQLLCPITKQPSLNFSIKAATTSHVA
-488 LKKSS
+488 LKKTS

-506 LAGTTYTLY
+506 LAGTQYTVY
-515 TDVNAKNVAKTVSGS
+515 NQDGTPATTIAGTP
-530 NAVLTCNSAGNTN
+530 AVLTCKSDGTTN
-543 TLEMPIGTYYAKET
+543 ILEMPIGSYKVKET
-557 AVGKG
+557 KVGKG
-562 YLKSDQVLGPFILTA
+562 YLKNDDEIPITLTA
-577 ANTVGNPYVI
+577 ANTVDNPYVI
-587 NTTDTP
+587 NTTDIPT
-593 VDDPISVALTK
+593 DDPINVALTK
-604 TNNSNVPIKG
+604 STDTNKPIRG

-647 TDANGKVIFLLSPTA
+647 TDANGKVDFTRFPTA

-671 TDPMGDRTI
+671 SDPLGGRTI

-686 MYEKKAP
+686 MYEEKAP
-693 ANYTKSSTHWVFQV
+693 ANYTKSATRWVFQI
-707 RQEGSGGEAWLYGMD
+707 RQSADGQRAWLYGM
-722 NGVEKQYKNGTTV
+722 KNGAEVKYENGITV
-735 SDTNAPKFSD
+735 SDTNAPNFTES
-745 TPIPVNLT
+745 PIHVRLPLVKAYT
-753 VQKKNGNTAPQ
+753 DKNPQ
-764 QGSTGDVTLE
+764 QGDYGDTSVA
-774 GAVFGLYVKRDIV
+774 GAVFALYAERDIIDV
-787 DESTGE
+787 STGE
-793 TKVKA
+793 TVVKA
-798 ENYSVDTP
+798 ETYSADTP
-806 LTHSDGT
+806 LKFDDGT
-813 PVIDPTTGKQV
+813 PVTDPTTGKQV
-824 VAKAGTAKAIRI
+824 IAKAGTPKVIKI
-836 SVATGKDGKIDFNGL
+836 SAPTDKDGKTEMNNI
-851 FPAKNADDYYVV
+851 FPAKNADDYYVM
-863 ELCAPKDFYRDKTE
+863 EICAPKDFYRDKAE
-877 HPVDLRDNRTDAEK
+877 HSVDLRDGRTDQQKLTVNYDEYTAKTFTISNRT
-891 SNVNYTALSKHL
+891 
-903 DVTNQPIM
+903 IM
-911 QPIHVKKYVPVK
+911 QPIHVKKYTPVK
-923 DGNTTKIKPL
+923 VGNMTEIKPL
-933 NGAGFSVYLISSL
+933 NGAEFSVYLISSL

-955 TNADGSVSYNFKSY
+955 TNADGSISYNFKSY

-1029 LPRYRKDSAG
+1029 LPRYRKD
-1039 NFVLDANGDPKIYA
+1039 ANGNIVKDNNDDPRIYA
-1053 TTSVSPTDMT
+1053 TTSVSPTDGP

-1068 KINKKDKSTNEFVL
+1068 KINKKDKSTSEFVF
-1082 QNKAK
+1082 QNRAK
-1087 FSIWDISGADS
+1087 FSIWNISGTDT

-1113 QQRQTENGYT
+1113 QQRQTETGYT
-1123 DVSIFETND
+1123 DVSTFETND
-1132 EGFLLLFEAF
+1132 EGYLMLFEPF
-1142 KYGEYTIV
+1142 KYGEYAIV
-1150 EEEAPTG
+1150 EEEAPVG
-1157 YDKDD
+1157 FDKAEP
-1162 NITFSVRQDG
+1162 IIFSVRQDG
-1172 IYLWANNQWVKA
+1172 VYLWVNNSWEKA
-1184 TTYSNKVGDTEYE
+1184 AVYTNATGETEYE

-1203 YDAPFSLEIAK
+1203 YDAPFSLEVAK
-1214 ADWETGDWVPNAELT
+1214 ADWETGKWVPNAELT
-1229 IYKAMDK
+1229 IYKALDK
-1236 AGHIAIGEDGKPV
+1236 AGHVALDESGNPV
-1249 VLVARDESGKDVE
+1249 ILEARDESGKTVK

-1267 SAGIKKF
+1267 AGGIKKF
-1274 DKVPSGWYVIRETK
+1274 DKVPAGWYVIRETK

-1340 VAEYEY
+1340 VAKYEY

-1373 ELPGAVLTLYRMDND
+1373 ELPGAVLTLYRMDSD

-1465 SMKGATLALYRVSD
+1465 SVKGATLALYRVSD

-1485 ATDATTSDASSSDA
+1485 ATDATASDASNSDA
-1499 TVSDATNSDA
+1499 TVRDATNSDA
-1509 EGLRLV
+1509 EGLQLV

-1599 KFKWEDAPI
+1599 KFKWEDAPM
-1608 SQISFDVYDEDDN
+1608 SQISFDVYDEYGN

-1692 INKVGEEAVLNN
+1692 INKVGEEAVLNS

-1719 FGVYAKDAIKDYSGK
+1719 FGIYAKDAIKDYSGK

-1848 GADGTAMTKV
+1848 GTDGTAMTKV

-1874 FVLSKAAFDTEII
+1874 FVLSKATFDTEII

-1907 KGIFIVVGLAVIFA
+1907 TDIFVIVGLAIVFA
-1921 GLVTVICFKLR
+1921 GLLTVICFKLR

>member
-31 APPGEATVTDASL
+31 APPGDATVTDAANDTVIDAGRTLLSGIQNGSIKYTDLSVEQAVQVVKAILCSKEDFAWFCSL
-44 EEEIP
+44 DDSQAKKIFSVDKRRIQFEFETLMKDNTDMSFVKDMS
-49 EVEDFGNSA
+49 VEDYDKFFGTTEGKSVISTVMNGKTVDATAAADGGFNMNITSCAPGHEGILQILPLGKHYVHCIEGGHYVSGSNKPPYGWMEVNGSKFYLMCGNDNKEINSFFA
-58 YVYKRDYNSAVYSNY
+58 FSTKSIEAEEWEISVAFPSATQMYFDYYWTKKGGAQPSNEVPDRDFHDALGKLM
-73 ASEYLIFTGGYLGST
+73 EGEGST
-88 PFKVYDDSGRQTEG
+88 SSYNGKSYAYPGSWNDVIRSERYKVFD
-102 YCMQAHIKAP
+102 
-112 PAGRDN
+112 
-118 AVHYVEGTNNATEA
+118 A
-132 DKAAA
+132 D
-137 TALAEFA
+137 
-144 FGGYATD
+144 
-151 PNVEC
+151 
-156 WFNDTTNVEDG
+156 
-167 GTYGT
+167 
-172 YLVSDGAG
+172 
-180 GVRVA
+180 
-185 RGLMIRGVVYE
+185 
-196 MSYEQARSITQTA
+196 
-209 VHATCTI
+209 
-216 YDSKITSVTARDGNP
+216 
-231 NVAAAYNKLCTIAN
+231 
-245 TASAVV
+245 
-251 ANNNATHDFHEL
+251 
-263 VVTMNGD
+263 
-270 GVETAYSSS
+270 
-279 QKFVLTIYNNKT
+279 T
-291 GAWDTCKST
+291 GA
-300 DKLSEDYKDASGNVK
+300 E
-315 MKLVY
+315 
-320 DSFGICNNL
+320 
-329 TSSDSGTLHADDP
+329 
-342 HKTVSYN
+342 
-349 YNPYKVGNST
+349 
-359 AHFDYFKVYE
+359 
-369 ATGNQVDFTVTY
+369 
-381 DKVTAGTV
+381 
-389 RKHVPY
+389 
-395 EGDAAHQV
+395 
-403 SENVN
+403 
-408 TFGQT
+408 
-413 ATITCKYSDLRG
+413 
-425 KPLKIAYY
+425 
-433 TEDAMAHAKYYNGT
+433 
-447 NYAARMYKNADY
+447 
-459 QDTFVLNSSQRLSK
+459 LNSSSLLEMSVVDGQQITHKLRFETGTSYFGTTITVPQGTVFHYYQGANQYDVVGGQRVTVPNGTIGYFYAPLST
-473 NGSVSLQAESLSHVT
+473 NGVIAAETVSAGWYVETTYRFECKGKPVQISTGKRLPVQQLLCPITKQPSLNFSIKAATTSHVA

-506 LAGTTYTLY
+506 LAGTQYTIY
-515 TDVNAKNVAKTVSGS
+515 NQDGVTVAKTISGN

-543 TLEMPIGTYYAKET
+543 TLELPIGKYVVKET
-557 AVGKG
+557 KAGKG
-562 YLKSDQVLGPFILTA
+562 YLLDKSTIAIELTA
-577 ANTVGNPYVI
+577 SNTTDNPYVI
-587 NTTDTP
+587 NTTDKP

-604 TNNSNVPIKG
+604 ENNNKVPIKG

-647 TDANGKVIFLLSPTA
+647 TDANGEVVFLSSLTA
-662 SGYNSSPFF
+662 AGYSSSPFF
-671 TDPMGDRTI
+671 TGALGGRTI

-686 MYEKKAP
+686 MYEEKAP
-693 ANYTKSSTHWVFQV
+693 DNYTKSDKHWVFQV
-707 RQEGSGGEAWLYGMD
+707 RQASDDLAYMYGMD
-722 NGVEKQYKNGTTV
+722 NGVEKCYDGVNV

-753 VQKKNGNTAPQ
+753 VQKKNGNPTPQ

-798 ENYSVDTP
+798 ENYSADTP

-824 VAKAGTAKAIRI
+824 IAKAGTAKAIRI
-836 SVATGKDGKIDFNGL
+836 SVATGKDGKISFNEL

-863 ELCAPKDFYRDKTE
+863 ELCAPKDFYRDKAE
-877 HPVDLRDNRTDAEK
+877 HSVDLRDNRTDAEK
-891 SNVNYTALSKHL
+891 SDVNYTALSKHL

-923 DGNTTKIKPL
+923 DGNTTKIEPL

-1039 NFVLDANGDPKIYA
+1039 NFVLDANGDPKIYV
-1053 TTSVSPTDMT
+1053 TTSVSPTDMQ

-1098 SEYSKDPKTYGKQVT
+1098 SEYSKDPKIYGKQVT

-1123 DVSIFETND
+1123 DVSVFETND

-1172 IYLWANNQWVKA
+1172 IYLWAHNQWVKA
-1184 TTYSNKVGDTEYE
+1184 ETYSNKVGDTEYDF
-1197 YWEVDF
+1197 WEVNF

-1267 SAGIKKF
+1267 SAGIKRF

-1288 APTEDGY
+1288 TPTQEGY
-1295 ATCADKVVYVGNDET
+1295 ATCPDRVVYVGNDET
-1310 IAPGGKMTISGDETV
+1310 IAPNGKMTISGDETV
-1325 YYSFSYD
+1325 YFSFTYD
-1332 KDGVTIAN
+1332 DDGVTIAN
-1340 VAEYEY
+1340 VPEYEAD
-1346 NTKNGKVALY
+1346 TKNGKVALY

-1363 LSKIDSATEK
+1363 ISKIDAATEK
-1373 ELPGAVLTLYRMDND
+1373 ELPGAVLTLYRVDED
-1388 GDTKIETWTS
+1388 EDTVIETWTS
-1398 TSESHV
+1398 TKTSHV
-1404 IKYLTPGRYKL
+1404 VKYLTPGRYKL
-1415 HEDTVPLGYYTTQN
+1415 HEDTVPLGYYTTEN
-1429 TIEFDVYDSEEIQK
+1429 TIEFDVSNTEEIQK
-1443 CVMINHPIE
+1443 CVMVNHPIE
-1452 VTFDKQSVNLGGA
+1452 VTFDKQSINLGGT
-1465 SMKGATLALYRVSD
+1465 SLPGATLALYRISE

-1485 ATDATTSDASSSDA
+1485 ATDATASDASSSDA
-1499 TVSDATNSDA
+1499 TVSDASNSDA
-1509 EGLRLV
+1509 DGLQLV
-1515 ERWVS
+1515 KRWVT
-1520 DGTPHTIKYLTPG
+1520 DGKPYTIKYLTPG

-1541 TPYGYTTSNS
+1541 TPEGYTTAAS
-1551 IDFSISDQK
+1551 IDFNISDQK
-1560 AAEAVVMYDEP
+1560 AAEAIVMYDEP

-1583 MLTTTEIV
+1583 MLTKTEIV
-1591 ECEYGKYT
+1591 DCEYGKYT
-1599 KFKWEDAPI
+1599 KFKWEDAPM
-1608 SQISFDVYDEDDN
+1608 SQISFDVYDEDGN
-1621 LVDTIVTD
+1621 LVDTIVTN

-1634 ISKELAFGSYKIKER
+1634 VSKELAFGSYKIKER
-1649 VPDGWVDNHVVYNVK
+1649 VPDGWVDKHVVYNVK

-1677 ASVTINNESCNTQIN
+1677 ASVTVNNESCNTQIN
-1692 INKVGEEAVLNN
+1692 INKVGEEAVLNS

-1719 FGVYAKDAIKDYSGK
+1719 FGIYAKDAIKDYSGK

-1874 FVLSKAAFDTEII
+1874 FVLSKATFDTEII

>member
-1 MICLLPIS
+1 MKSKKKKRLLILIGILMVCLLPIS

-31 APPGEATVTDASL
+31 APPGDATVTDASKDDVWVDISDPIL
-44 EEEIP
+44 TWEEVQMLYAPPAHQESRFPHIHDMYWGYFSGVQATLYCIAVNANDKEYATHGYCYQHGVSTDTYGTVLSAVDGHTEFSQDSYTNIAKALAYAKHWSPMPGVVWNGFTSDGGNNEHTKNDNAVVALACSYFSGASEETSKASTIYGYGTGYYGNSPRAYIDALNAISYKDLPFLVDGVNGVSKGKRCGVTGRTKADKSEDGLLMSDVLTVDASSDLVWNYAIP
-49 EVEDFGNSA
+49 ANYKFRVYTNAELTQYTDYNAGSTVSLRGGNQFRVYANPIVGNKTVTFDFGNNTK
-58 YVYKRDYNSAVYSNY
+58 YIM
-73 ASEYLIFTGGYLGST
+73 YLTCWVSPGGLQNVVTGDLSFS
-88 PFKVYDDSGRQTEG
+88 PFSFQVEW
-102 YCMQAHIKAP
+102 
-112 PAGRDN
+112 
-118 AVHYVEGTNNATEA
+118 EGT
-132 DKAAA
+132 
-137 TALAEFA
+137 
-144 FGGYATD
+144 
-151 PNVEC
+151 
-156 WFNDTTNVEDG
+156 
-167 GTYGT
+167 
-172 YLVSDGAG
+172 
-180 GVRVA
+180 
-185 RGLMIRGVVYE
+185 
-196 MSYEQARSITQTA
+196 
-209 VHATCTI
+209 
-216 YDSKITSVTARDGNP
+216 
-231 NVAAAYNKLCTIAN
+231 
-245 TASAVV
+245 
-251 ANNNATHDFHEL
+251 
-263 VVTMNGD
+263 
-270 GVETAYSSS
+270 
-279 QKFVLTIYNNKT
+279 
-291 GAWDTCKST
+291 
-300 DKLSEDYKDASGNVK
+300 
-315 MKLVY
+315 
-320 DSFGICNNL
+320 
-329 TSSDSGTLHADDP
+329 
-342 HKTVSYN
+342 
-349 YNPYKVGNST
+349 
-359 AHFDYFKVYE
+359 
-369 ATGNQVDFTVTY
+369 
-381 DKVTAGTV
+381 
-389 RKHVPY
+389 
-395 EGDAAHQV
+395 
-403 SENVN
+403 
-408 TFGQT
+408 
-413 ATITCKYSDLRG
+413 
-425 KPLKIAYY
+425 
-433 TEDAMAHAKYYNGT
+433 
-447 NYAARMYKNADY
+447 
-459 QDTFVLNSSQRLSK
+459 
-473 NGSVSLQAESLSHVT
+473 SHVT
-488 LKKSS
+488 LKKTS

-506 LAGTTYTLY
+506 LAGTQYTVY
-515 TDVNAKNVAKTVSGS
+515 NQDGVTVAKTISGN

-543 TLEMPIGTYYAKET
+543 TLEMPIGKYVVKET
-557 AVGKG
+557 KAGKG
-562 YLKSDQVLGPFILTA
+562 YLLDKSTIAIELTA
-577 ANTVGNPYVI
+577 SNTTDNPYVI
-587 NTTDTP
+587 NTTDKP

-604 TNNSNVPIKG
+604 ENNNKVPIKG

-647 TDANGKVIFLLSPTA
+647 TDANGEVVFLSSLTA
-662 SGYNSSPFF
+662 AGYSSSPFF
-671 TDPMGDRTI
+671 TGALGGRTI

-686 MYEKKAP
+686 MYEEKAP
-693 ANYTKSSTHWVFQV
+693 DNYTKSDKHWVFQV
-707 RQEGSGGEAWLYGMD
+707 RQASDDLAYMYGMD
-722 NGVEKQYKNGTTV
+722 NGVEKCYDGVNV

-753 VQKKNGNTAPQ
+753 VQKKNGNPTPQ

-798 ENYSVDTP
+798 ENYSADTP

-824 VAKAGTAKAIRI
+824 IAKAGTAKAIRI
-836 SVATGKDGKIDFNGL
+836 SVATGKDGKISFNEL

-863 ELCAPKDFYRDKTE
+863 ELCAPKDFYRDKAE
-877 HPVDLRDNRTDAEK
+877 HSVDLRDNRTDAEK
-891 SNVNYTALSKHL
+891 SDVNYTALSKHL

-923 DGNTTKIKPL
+923 DGNTTKIEPL

-1039 NFVLDANGDPKIYA
+1039 NFVLDANGDPKIYV
-1053 TTSVSPTDMT
+1053 TTSVSPTDMQ

-1098 SEYSKDPKTYGKQVT
+1098 SEYSKDPKIYGKQVT

-1123 DVSIFETND
+1123 DVSVFETND

-1172 IYLWANNQWVKA
+1172 IYLWAHNQWVKA
-1184 TTYSNKVGDTEYE
+1184 ETYSNKVGDTEYDF
-1197 YWEVDF
+1197 WEVNF

-1267 SAGIKKF
+1267 SAGIKRF

-1288 APTEDGY
+1288 TPTQEGY
-1295 ATCADKVVYVGNDET
+1295 ATCPDRVVYVGNDET
-1310 IAPGGKMTISGDETV
+1310 IAPNGKMTISGDETV
-1325 YYSFSYD
+1325 YFSFTYD
-1332 KDGVTIAN
+1332 DDGVTIAN
-1340 VAEYEY
+1340 VPEYEAD
-1346 NTKNGKVALY
+1346 TKNGKVALY

-1363 LSKIDSATEK
+1363 ISKIDAATEK
-1373 ELPGAVLTLYRMDND
+1373 ELPGAVLTLYRVGEDE
-1388 GDTKIETWTS
+1388 DTVIETWTS
-1398 TSESHV
+1398 TKTSHV
-1404 IKYLTPGRYKL
+1404 VKYLTPGRYKL
-1415 HEDTVPLGYYTTQN
+1415 HEDTVPLGYYTTEN
-1429 TIEFDVYDSEEIQK
+1429 TIEFDVSNTEEIQK
-1443 CVMINHPIE
+1443 CVMVNHPIE
-1452 VTFDKQSVNLGGA
+1452 VTFDKQSINLGGT
-1465 SMKGATLALYRVSD
+1465 SLPGATLALYRISE

-1485 ATDATTSDASSSDA
+1485 ATDATASDASSSDA
-1499 TVSDATNSDA
+1499 TVSDASNSDA
-1509 EGLRLV
+1509 DGLQLV
-1515 ERWVS
+1515 KRWVT
-1520 DGTPHTIKYLTPG
+1520 DGKPYTIKYLTPG

-1541 TPYGYTTSNS
+1541 TPEGYTTAAS

-1583 MLTTTEIV
+1583 MLTKTEIV
-1591 ECEYGKYT
+1591 DCEYGKYT
-1599 KFKWEDAPI
+1599 KFKWEDAPM
-1608 SQISFDVYDEDDN
+1608 SQISFDVYDEDGN
-1621 LVDTIVTD
+1621 LVDTIVTN

-1634 ISKELAFGSYKIKER
+1634 VSKELAFGSYKIKER
-1649 VPDGWVDNHVVYNVK
+1649 VPDGWVDKHVVYNVK

-1669 GMTETNLT
+1669 DMTETNLT
-1677 ASVTINNESCNTQIN
+1677 ASVTVNNESCNTQVN
-1692 INKVGEEAVLNN
+1692 INKVGEEAVLNS

-1719 FGVYAKDAIKDYSGK
+1719 FGIYAKDAIKDYSGK

-1874 FVLSKAAFDTEII
+1874 FVLSKATFDTEII

>member
-1 MICLLPIS
+1 MKSKKKKRLLILIGILMICLLPIS
-9 FLSKVLVPW
+9 FLSKALVPW

-31 APPGEATVTDASL
+31 APPGEATVTDAANDTVIDAGRTLLSGIQNGSIKYTDLSVEQAVQVVKAILCSKEDFAWFCSL
-44 EEEIP
+44 DDSQAKKIFSVDKRRIQFEFETLMKDNTDMSFVKDMS
-49 EVEDFGNSA
+49 VEDYDKFFGTTEGKSVISTVMNGKTVDATAAADGGFNMNITSCAPGHEGILQILPLGKHYVHCIEGGHYVSGSNKPPYGWMEVNGSKFYLMCGNDNREINSFFA
-58 YVYKRDYNSAVYSNY
+58 FSTKSIEAEEWEISVAFPSVTQMYFDYYWTKKGGAQPSNEVPDRDFHDALGKLMEGV
-73 ASEYLIFTGGYLGST
+73 GST
-88 PFKVYDDSGRQTEG
+88 SSYNGKSYAYPGSWNDVIRSERYKVFD
-102 YCMQAHIKAP
+102 
-112 PAGRDN
+112 
-118 AVHYVEGTNNATEA
+118 A
-132 DKAAA
+132 D
-137 TALAEFA
+137 
-144 FGGYATD
+144 
-151 PNVEC
+151 
-156 WFNDTTNVEDG
+156 
-167 GTYGT
+167 
-172 YLVSDGAG
+172 
-180 GVRVA
+180 
-185 RGLMIRGVVYE
+185 
-196 MSYEQARSITQTA
+196 
-209 VHATCTI
+209 
-216 YDSKITSVTARDGNP
+216 
-231 NVAAAYNKLCTIAN
+231 
-245 TASAVV
+245 
-251 ANNNATHDFHEL
+251 
-263 VVTMNGD
+263 
-270 GVETAYSSS
+270 
-279 QKFVLTIYNNKT
+279 T
-291 GAWDTCKST
+291 GA
-300 DKLSEDYKDASGNVK
+300 E
-315 MKLVY
+315 
-320 DSFGICNNL
+320 
-329 TSSDSGTLHADDP
+329 
-342 HKTVSYN
+342 
-349 YNPYKVGNST
+349 
-359 AHFDYFKVYE
+359 
-369 ATGNQVDFTVTY
+369 
-381 DKVTAGTV
+381 
-389 RKHVPY
+389 
-395 EGDAAHQV
+395 
-403 SENVN
+403 
-408 TFGQT
+408 
-413 ATITCKYSDLRG
+413 
-425 KPLKIAYY
+425 
-433 TEDAMAHAKYYNGT
+433 
-447 NYAARMYKNADY
+447 
-459 QDTFVLNSSQRLSK
+459 LNSSSLLEMSVVDGQQITHKLRFETGTSYFGTTITVPQGTVFHYYQGANQYDVVGGQRVTVPNGTIGYFYAPLST
-473 NGSVSLQAESLSHVT
+473 NGVIAAETVSAGWYVETTYRFECKGKPVQISTGNRLPVQQLLCPITKQPSLNFSIKAATTSHVA
-488 LKKSS
+488 LKKTS
-493 SNPNCSNNNPLYD
+493 SNPNCSSNNPLYD
-506 LAGTTYTLY
+506 LAGTQYTVY
-515 TDVNAKNVAKTVSGS
+515 NQDGTPATTIAGTP
-530 NAVLTCNSAGNTN
+530 AVLTCKSDGTTN
-543 TLEMPIGTYYAKET
+543 ILEMPIGSYKVKET
-557 AVGKG
+557 KVGKG
-562 YLKSDQVLGPFILTA
+562 YLKNDDEIPITLTA
-577 ANTVGNPYVI
+577 ENTADNPYVI
-587 NTTDTP
+587 NTTDIPT
-593 VDDPISVALTK
+593 DDPINVALTK
-604 TNNSNVPIKG
+604 STDTNKPIRG

-647 TDANGKVIFLLSPTA
+647 TDANGKVRFKTSPTA
-662 SGYNSSPFF
+662 SGYISSPFY
-671 TDPMGDRTI
+671 TDPLGMRTM

-686 MYEKKAP
+686 MYEEKAP
-693 ANYTKSSTHWVFQV
+693 ANYTKSETHWVFQV
-707 RQEGSGGEAWLYGMD
+707 RQTSDGQKAWLYSLGK
-722 NGVEKQYKNGTTV
+722 NGTEIAYENGTTV
-735 SDTNAPKFSD
+735 SDTNAPNFTESPIHVRLPLIKAYTDKNPKQGDYGD
-745 TPIPVNLT
+745 TLV
-753 VQKKNGNTAPQ
+753 A
-764 QGSTGDVTLE
+764 
-774 GAVFGLYVKRDIV
+774 GAVFALYAERDIV
-787 DESTGE
+787 DVSTGE
-793 TKVKA
+793 TVVKA
-798 ENYSVDTP
+798 ETYTVDTP
-806 LTHSDGT
+806 LKFDDGT
-813 PVIDPTTGKQV
+813 PVTDPTTGKQV
-824 VAKAGTAKAIRI
+824 IAKAGTPKVIKI
-836 SVATGKDGKIDFNGL
+836 SAPTDKDGKTEMNNI
-851 FPAKNADDYYVV
+851 FPAKNADDYYVM
-863 ELCAPKDFYRDKTE
+863 EICAPKDFYKDTTK
-877 HPVDLRDNRTDAEK
+877 HPQDLRDGRTDQQKLTVNYDEYTAKTFTISNRT
-891 SNVNYTALSKHL
+891 
-903 DVTNQPIM
+903 IM

-1053 TTSVSPTDMT
+1053 TTSVSPTDMQ

-1249 VLVARDESGKDVE
+1249 VLEARDESGKTVK

-1267 SAGIKKF
+1267 AGGIKKF
-1274 DKVPSGWYVIRETK
+1274 DKVPAGWYVIRETK

-1373 ELPGAVLTLYRMDND
+1373 ELPGAVLTLYRMDSN

-1465 SMKGATLALYRVSD
+1465 SVKGATLALYRVSD

-1509 EGLRLV
+1509 EGLQLV

-1599 KFKWEDAPI
+1599 KFKWEDAPM
-1608 SQISFDVYDEDDN
+1608 SQISFDVYDEDGN

-1634 ISKELAFGSYKIKER
+1634 VSKELAFGTYKIKEH
-1649 VPDGWVDNHVVYNVK
+1649 VPDGWVDSHVVYNVK

-1677 ASVTINNESCNTQIN
+1677 ASVTINNESCNTQVN

-1719 FGVYAKDAIKDYSGK
+1719 FGIYAKDAIKDYSGK

-1835 FNADGKIVDHLVT
+1835 FNANGKIVDHLVT
-1848 GADGTAMTKV
+1848 GTDGTAMTKI

-1874 FVLSKAAFDTEII
+1874 FVLSKATFDTEII

>member
-1 MICLLPIS
+1 MVCLLPIS

-18 AEELGEVTTEAGA
+18 AEELGGITTEAGA
-31 APPGEATVTDASL
+31 APPGDATVTDASEDGAL
-44 EEEIP
+44 DSDLQVPPITDLTVLRLFASQDQCTAPFPHIYDFYYGSFSGTRATIYCMHTAANNFDYGFCYQHGKSSDGYGTGLTRVDGHTEFTNINNYINEAKALMYTKWMQNNPSEYVWSGFKSHADNACPYKANHSHTQACDGSFCDYTGNSNCAAQSKNDIAITALACSYFSGASDEISHASTIYGYGNGSYGNSP
-49 EVEDFGNSA
+49 RAYIDFLNGLSYKDLYFLVDGVNGVKLGQKCGITGSAKADKSEDGLLMSDVLTVNASSDLVWNYTIPANYKFRVYTNADLTQYTDYNAGSTVSLRGGNQFRVYANPVIGNKTVTFDFGNNT
-58 YVYKRDYNSAVYSNY
+58 KTICAVYCYIS
-73 ASEYLIFTGGYLGST
+73 
-88 PFKVYDDSGRQTEG
+88 
-102 YCMQAHIKAP
+102 
-112 PAGRDN
+112 
-118 AVHYVEGTNNATEA
+118 
-132 DKAAA
+132 
-137 TALAEFA
+137 
-144 FGGYATD
+144 
-151 PNVEC
+151 PNSLQNVVSK
-156 WFNDTTNVEDG
+156 TT
-167 GTYGT
+167 
-172 YLVSDGAG
+172 
-180 GVRVA
+180 
-185 RGLMIRGVVYE
+185 
-196 MSYEQARSITQTA
+196 
-209 VHATCTI
+209 
-216 YDSKITSVTARDGNP
+216 
-231 NVAAAYNKLCTIAN
+231 
-245 TASAVV
+245 
-251 ANNNATHDFHEL
+251 
-263 VVTMNGD
+263 
-270 GVETAYSSS
+270 
-279 QKFVLTIYNNKT
+279 
-291 GAWDTCKST
+291 
-300 DKLSEDYKDASGNVK
+300 
-315 MKLVY
+315 
-320 DSFGICNNL
+320 
-329 TSSDSGTLHADDP
+329 
-342 HKTVSYN
+342 
-349 YNPYKVGNST
+349 GNST
-359 AHFDYFKVYE
+359 FSFQLVWE
-369 ATGNQVDFTVTY
+369 
-381 DKVTAGTV
+381 GT
-389 RKHVPY
+389 
-395 EGDAAHQV
+395 
-403 SENVN
+403 
-408 TFGQT
+408 
-413 ATITCKYSDLRG
+413 
-425 KPLKIAYY
+425 
-433 TEDAMAHAKYYNGT
+433 
-447 NYAARMYKNADY
+447 
-459 QDTFVLNSSQRLSK
+459 
-473 NGSVSLQAESLSHVT
+473 SHVT
-488 LKKSS
+488 LKKAS
-493 SNPNCSNNNPLYD
+493 SNPTCTNNNPLYD
-506 LAGTTYTLY
+506 LAGTQYTVY
-515 TDVNAKNVAKTVSGS
+515 NEDGVTVAKTVSGN

-543 TLEMPIGTYYAKET
+543 TLEMPIGKYVVKET
-557 AVGKG
+557 KAGKG
-562 YLKSDQVLGPFILTA
+562 YQLNKSTIAIELTA
-577 ANTVGNPYVI
+577 SNTADNPYVI
-587 NTTDTP
+587 NTTDKP

-604 TNNSNVPIKG
+604 ENNNKVPIKG

-647 TDANGKVIFLLSPTA
+647 TDANGEAVFMSSPTA
-662 SGYNSSPFF
+662 SGYSSSPFF
-671 TDPMGDRTI
+671 TNALGGRTI

-686 MYEKKAP
+686 MYEEKAP
-693 ANYTKSSTHWVFQV
+693 DNYTKSNKHWVFQI
-707 RQEGSGGEAWLYGMD
+707 RQAGEGSGYAYLYGLND
-722 NGVEKQYKNGTTV
+722 SGTEVKYENGTTV

-753 VQKKNGNTAPQ
+753 VQKKNGNPTPQ

-774 GAVFGLYVKRDIV
+774 GAVFALYAQRDVV
-787 DESTGE
+787 DTATGE
-793 TKVKA
+793 IKA
-798 ENYSVDTP
+798 RAEKYTVDTP
-806 LTHSDGT
+806 LTHKDGT

-824 VAKAGTAKAIRI
+824 VAKAGDSKPLQI
-836 SVATGKDGKIDFNGL
+836 SEATGVDGKITFKDIFA
-851 FPAKNADDYYVV
+851 AKNADDYYVV
-863 ELCAPKDFYRDKTE
+863 ELCAPKDFYRDHQK
-877 HPVDLRDNRTDAEK
+877 HFVDLRDSRTDAEK
-891 SNVNYTALSKHL
+891 SNVNYTALTKSL
-903 DVTNQPIM
+903 DVTDHPIM

-969 DFSNETGEVVTDDGE
+969 DFSNETGEVVTDDGK
-984 RVLVTGSGDNDDGEV
+984 RVLITGSGDNDDGEV
-999 TSIDLMP
+999 TSMDLMP
-1006 GTYVIVETKT
+1006 GTYVIVETQT

-1039 NFVLDANGDPKIYA
+1039 NFVLDANGEPKIYA
-1053 TTSVSPTDMT
+1053 TTSVSPTDMP

-1068 KINKKDKSTNEFVL
+1068 KINKKDKSTNDFVF

-1113 QQRQTENGYT
+1113 QQRQTESGYT

-1157 YDKDD
+1157 YDKDN

-1184 TTYSNKVGDTEYE
+1184 ETYSNKVGDTEYDF
-1197 YWEVDF
+1197 WEVNF

-1249 VLVARDESGKDVE
+1249 VLVARDESGNDVE

-1288 APTEDGY
+1288 TPTQEGY
-1295 ATCADKVVYVGNDET
+1295 ATCPDRVVYIGNDET
-1310 IAPGGKMTISGDETV
+1310 IAPNGKMTISGDETV
-1325 YYSFSYD
+1325 YFSFTYD
-1332 KDGVTIAN
+1332 TDGVTIAD
-1340 VAEYEY
+1340 VPEYEAD
-1346 NTKNGKVALY
+1346 TKNGKVALY

-1363 LSKIDSATEK
+1363 ISKIDAATEK
-1373 ELPGAVLTLYRMDND
+1373 ELAGAVLTLYRVDED
-1388 GDTKIETWTS
+1388 EDTVIETWTS
-1398 TSESHV
+1398 TKTSHV
-1404 IKYLTPGRYKL
+1404 VKYLTPGRYKL

-1429 TIEFDVYDSEEIQK
+1429 TIEFDVSNTEEIQK
-1443 CVMINHPIE
+1443 CVMVNHPIV
-1452 VTFDKQSVNLGGA
+1452 VTFDKQSINLGGT
-1465 SMKGATLALYRVSD
+1465 SLPGATLALYRISE

-1485 ATDATTSDASSSDA
+1485 ASDATASDASSSDA
-1499 TVSDATNSDA
+1499 TVNDASNSDA
-1509 EGLRLV
+1509 KGLQLV
-1515 ERWVS
+1515 ERWVT
-1520 DGTPHTIKYLTPG
+1520 DGKPHTIKYLTPG

-1541 TPYGYTTSNS
+1541 TPEGYTTAAS
-1551 IDFSISDQK
+1551 IDFSVSDQK
-1560 AAEAVVMYDEP
+1560 AAEAIVMYDEP

-1583 MLTTTEIV
+1583 MLTKTEIV

-1599 KFKWEDAPI
+1599 KFKWEDAPM
-1608 SQISFDVYDEDDN
+1608 SQVSFDVYDEDGN
-1621 LVDTIVTD
+1621 LVDTIVTN

-1677 ASVTINNESCNTQIN
+1677 ASVTVNNESCNTQIN
-1692 INKVGEEAVLNN
+1692 INKVGEEAVLNS

-1719 FGVYAKDAIKDYSGK
+1719 FGIYAKDAIKDYSGN

-1835 FNADGKIVDHLVT
+1835 FNADGVIVDHLVT
-1848 GADGTAMTKV
+1848 GTDGTAMTKV

-1874 FVLSKAAFDTEII
+1874 FVLSKATFDTEII

-1907 KGIFIVVGLAVIFA
+1907 KGIFIVVGLAVVFA